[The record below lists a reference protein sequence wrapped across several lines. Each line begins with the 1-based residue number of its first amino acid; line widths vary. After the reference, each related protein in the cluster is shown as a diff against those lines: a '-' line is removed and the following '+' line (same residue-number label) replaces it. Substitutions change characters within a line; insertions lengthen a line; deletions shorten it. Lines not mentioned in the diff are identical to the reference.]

1 MSDLVRYDPLE
12 HGQLVGGL
20 KKYRGLTQKEAREAA
35 DDTAL
40 TRGFNNSMRSA
51 RMAWN
56 AFTGDDEELGQLKA
70 EDMDYRKI
78 QEGRKSQAR
87 RELGEAWDKG
97 EGVGG
102 GLSNVWGELKKDWR
116 EKGLDGVL
124 EDVGEMGGA
133 TLEQA
138 PNALVPLVTS
148 TAGRAVGAIGGAFAG
163 GLAGAGVGAIPGAVV
178 GGHVGGL
185 AGYALGNTLM
195 EYGEQLDRAAEA
207 AGVDPTDKDAMM
219 AFIDRGA
226 PGALKN
232 AAVKGAVVGAVD
244 MATMKLGGSILNMGK
259 KAAEKA
265 ALEKMGVA
273 AADKAVVAAAKGTP
287 EFAAL
292 AAKESA
298 KGGLGGAARHTAAYA
313 LEPAS
318 EFAGEYLGT
327 GLANGEWDEK
337 GAALEAFS
345 SLGHSAVEFVG
356 TKAYAAMTDPL
367 KLSAE
372 QKADALADAKG
383 NIEGNRKAGKL
394 TPEEAQA
401 LRAAVEAA
409 LDGGVEQGGAGFDTA
424 HHDQLYLTLQQFVDR
439 TKQKEAEQF
448 FSSPADSN
456 TPHTE
461 ELARE
466 MEKQP
471 DVSGIPSE
479 DEAEFLNTGV
489 MSDGLARQ
497 YADIAAKYR
506 AKPSEAMGI
515 NPDNGAISAA
525 AALAVD
531 SGAAVPSAVSDDV
544 EAPSVAD
551 DVLSERSADADRGGV
566 SSAYGNVRSGGAPRG
581 AASVA
586 SGGSA
591 AAASGGIARV
601 APLPAGQYFD
611 SLDTRGRKALAK
623 EAGFDIKGVADFG
636 QIAEPVRQKIEE
648 AYHARIEADYKA
660 ASEAKQGYLPPPV
673 RMADAV
679 PVPKKGFSVP
689 ADALNKESRRRFDA
703 LPEGVRRHAQTVA
716 DYTADGIMRQE
727 AGMADMRGHY
737 PEGLAESVRAVR
749 AYRAEHPESA
759 DVLDRLNR
767 AVYGYRR
774 NNGWNVPLLSR
785 EGERL
790 QGVRTA
796 LPDDGASE
804 AVVGGGRGLPRALP
818 MEDKGLAQDV
828 RQDVRQGLTQGG
840 RGLTPDKGADANAA
854 ALQVA
859 PEADVA
865 PGLSASE
872 NLAETDGGKG
882 APIAGKRPDT
892 VLPVLN
898 PQVTESAVKVSP
910 KKRMAD
916 AAADFTRRLAA
927 DRRKLEKAGVP
938 LGDGEYRFEHTNR
951 KHIDALA
958 GVLDRLGKGGMLKD
972 FADMA
977 GSSHSD
983 GLVFDGR
990 RYLKGKEAETLQA
1003 GGLLEAVPSKSG
1015 WDYRLTQE
1023 GRALAKVMARS
1034 RDAAADGKSAG
1045 KAQSARAKDAPVA
1058 AKNAADEK
1066 PSSDKAAESEAV
1078 VKTALDNPEEAQRKA
1093 RVLQGEPVYTV
1104 KERTA
1109 PRENKALR
1117 EWAVALFD
1125 KAGNKAVNPEIGE
1138 VALTAKSV
1146 KDSLAHGIS
1155 PEKASAFEA
1164 VPYVVEKG
1172 AVIVRT
1178 RHGRVSSYFISA
1190 PVEIEGKQD
1199 IVTVLVHH
1207 DVNKKRMYL
1216 HSVTTKENLLKTAL
1230 AGYDGDSTADA
1241 EASEPRGKLYSG
1253 DIASVLKKLLE
1264 YKTQGGKT
1272 EDTPSEG
1279 ARFSL
1284 DESPDSAFARAVDDV
1299 VGGKVSR
1306 GFVKM
1311 GTTPDVL
1318 KMLGLPDVKIRI
1330 SAKTIEKVMGEYLGI
1345 AKGAHSHIHNLTPE
1359 AVKQLPGQINNP
1371 VAVFKSSTV
1380 RGGYVVLTELTEAD
1394 KQTGKDKPVV
1404 AALHLKTDKG
1414 GIEVI
1419 DVASSYGRSDS
1430 QLSRAFNQDLLYLDK
1445 TKARN
1450 LNTERLQLP
1459 WDFTSDFELYE
1470 RNIKTDSDL
1479 VQYLKAEKQGK
1490 FDKKQ
1495 ENAKQH
1501 AESIKKRLAES
1512 IGGLAEQ
1519 VDVAAVSE
1527 TAPDKAQMLLS
1538 ERVEGWFDGRTGKI
1552 TLVAENLTPERAV
1565 WVAWHELGHRGF
1577 AAEGFAKYREELE
1590 RADGNS
1596 LIRRIADAVQEEREG
1611 TGDAAA
1617 SVRSAAVEEAVV
1629 ELYAAQRTGD
1639 WSGIEN
1645 RYGVKVG
1652 NGLKRGIAGVLAR
1665 IGAVLRRVLQR
1676 LTGKADGAMS
1686 DADVF
1691 AMLVDL
1697 HGNKAAKS
1705 KAVVKTA
1712 LDDAKEAERKA
1723 RVLQGEPVY
1732 TVKERQAPQGFK
1744 ALREWAAALFEKA
1757 GGKAVNPE
1765 AGEILLNERSVR
1777 DSIAHG
1783 MNPFK
1788 AEAFAAIP
1796 DVISQGVVIHEGVNP
1811 ENGTR
1816 YVYISAPVEIGGKDD
1831 VVTLLARN
1839 TGNGSQM
1846 YLHSVATKESILNAS
1861 DTETAEISRETGKVN
1876 SGYIASVLKKLLEY
1890 KTETG
1895 KGVSVGKKQQ
1905 KRQAESEAGSVPSEA
1920 QPKSGKDYFGL
1931 SLYESGQDYKGIS
1944 EAHYRKFVA
1953 ELSKLDG
1960 WRVNNRKY
1968 GRLEFR
1974 VDGEEVVF
1982 LRRLESLYSEH
1993 AVIGFSVY
2001 NSRLVEKKFD
2011 EIEFVFNPSEP
2022 PKETAERL
2030 NRFIRSIYPVSEASV
2045 QVESNP
2051 ESEADTHRTP
2061 ESVRAFSVTLPKL
2074 QQKRAVEHLTA
2085 DALLDGGAKYPQLN
2099 GRTTKAGQV
2108 EKTLSAGFVPYEE
2121 IREQTARMGKE
2132 RDKMFFKLHREAYG
2146 EDSSFD
2152 YDNSDDAELKAQT
2165 DEALREKH
2173 PPKTVYLMKH
2183 KQSGDALPITKTQFD
2198 YAVYLENMPSEGL
2211 RFSRSEQTKSAFEN
2225 RIDALFGGAKANLKG
2240 VRVLDKSDLLDMLGY
2255 GGMPVELN
2263 ESKVVLNRKNHPE
2276 MTAQQW
2282 KKVPEWLDNPV
2293 AVLKSKTHDKRLVFV
2308 PDELIDGAPV
2318 YLVVEPNSRGLD
2330 IHVLVNGYAK
2340 DGNPQQTFRDI
2351 WRDLANGN
2359 TEFVDS
2365 KKARELLGRSG
2376 LQLPRLPSLNT
2387 SRKKIL
2393 TEKNLQGYRKSEKT
2407 DTGQQHAE
2415 SIKKRLAESIGGL
2428 AEQVDVAAVS
2438 ETAPDKAQMLLSERV
2453 EGWFDGRTGK
2463 ITLVAE
2469 NLTPERAVWVAWHE
2483 LGHRGFA
2490 AEGFAKYREEL
2501 ERADGNSLIRRI
2513 ADAVQEERE
2522 GTGDAAASVRSAAV
2536 EEAVVELYA
2545 AQRTGDWSGIE
2556 NRYGV
2561 KVGNGLKRGI
2571 AGVLAR
2577 IGAVLRRVLQRLTGK
2592 ADGAMSDADVFAM
2605 LVDLH
2610 GNVEG
2615 AREAVSDGVKPSR
2628 SAMKDMDANIRR
2640 GRAAMNR
2647 ALVEKA
2653 DVRRAMY
2660 RNDIGWIDFVW
2671 GSTGRVL
2678 PNGKTKGAMGLAH
2691 VIESRMRKDGMS
2703 RDEVVGMLIGRVVD
2717 TIARGE
2723 VLRTVEGG
2731 KTKRLEVSLQGN
2743 IVQLVKSKGSNT
2755 WVLTAFDGYQTVE
2768 QARGA
2773 TRSALRNTDPILSR
2787 DGMGAS
2793 DTPNVRAKDESVN
2806 TADGTRFSRA
2816 EERSKSESLEKLRRA
2831 ETIRISGREIEAG
2844 DDLRQYRR
2852 RAMEYGKSLRGS
2864 YVNKDTGREISLG
2877 RAGITEVL
2885 HHDVSNPEHL
2895 QSIAAIPQII
2905 EKSIYIDTLPNE
2917 DKAKNPDIQEYEYYV
2932 AGLNIGGT
2940 DYTVKAAIAVATTG
2954 DKYYD
2959 HKLTRIEKGDLL
2971 EMTSRLSGAE
2981 ISNQSP
2987 LSDIDDKR
2995 LLQILQDKDAGKG
3008 GIADFDTE
3016 AVRFSR
3022 AANIGASISH
3032 ITGKRSDLRN
3042 ALKDRWDASK
3052 GIQLQFLGRRQ
3063 IEDIYGGDLDG
3074 LKEYGRLSEL
3084 FGADA
3089 NKAVTEADKVVKEW
3103 GRLKKENAKALADL
3117 MHDAT
3122 LAKVDADPLMRGD
3135 AQKRLDGI
3143 RTALDIA
3150 DGKIEKAKA
3159 VIASANARIARADA
3173 AYNKASEAAK
3183 KAQSALL
3190 AAEEEA
3196 GREIMADEAD
3206 MRLRRLF
3213 YADSEAK
3220 RALRH
3225 AEADVM
3231 AESRA
3236 KTDAVQMLKQAR
3248 ADVRRLEKDE
3258 VEAQKALEGLALL
3271 NRRFA
3276 KLPDAAQRVYR
3287 KARDDY
3293 RVHFGQ
3299 VRDAIAE
3306 RLARAGQ
3313 DAEIVRRLK
3322 ERFDNELGGVYFPL
3336 ARFGDYLVV
3345 VKDADGN
3352 NVNVSR
3358 AETLSEAEKLR
3369 DALKADFGAGF
3380 KVSPVMKSRDYI
3392 QSRDAVSGG
3401 FMKELGEAVG
3411 MLDLDPAQQAQL
3423 NDTLM
3428 QLYLNSLPDTS
3439 WAKHGIHRKGVPG
3452 FSDDARRAY
3461 AQNMGS
3467 GANYLAKLRYA
3478 DRMAEQLDVMQD
3490 FVDGRKYEEG
3500 FDQRQ
3505 LQRVA
3510 DEMRKRHEAVMN
3522 PNPSKLAQA
3531 LTGFGF
3537 LWMMGMSPASA
3548 IVNLS
3553 QTAMVAYPVMAAKW
3567 GYADAAR
3574 ELLRASKQIGL
3585 RVGEKFNTIEDS
3597 LNEDEK
3603 AAFQKA
3609 VDYGVIDLSQAHDL
3623 AGVANGDPGLA
3634 GSAWQKVM
3642 DKASWLFHHAEKFN
3656 RQVTFVA
3663 AYRLAK
3669 QAGADSEAAFEQAKK
3684 ATYDGHFDYAAQNRP
3699 RFMMGN
3705 VAKVVF
3711 LFKQYSQNILYALGR
3726 NAYLAFKGDKE
3737 ARKTLAGL
3745 LVSHAMASGILGL
3758 PFVSTLLAVASMLG
3772 SDDDDPWDAEAALRN
3787 MLADTFGDK
3796 AGEVMAK
3803 GFSRLTPLDVSG
3815 RLGLNQLIFPD
3826 IQDGLEGKKWAESLV
3841 VGSTGAVV
3849 GAGIGAADGVQKILD
3864 GRYMEGLES
3873 MLPVAIRNPLKAV
3886 RYATDGQV
3894 DKSGIMVKDDFNLF
3908 ELAGQAVGFRPSDL
3922 ALKQEGKS
3930 AVYRRDRALSAA
3942 RAKILSAMAKA
3953 VVEQDAAA
3961 LRELRGVVAQWNRK
3975 HPERAIKSENIMAGV
3990 RNRQRRVAGAKDGI
4004 YLPEG
4009 RSDARTDGGFAF
4021 GH

>member
-1 MSDLVRYDPLE
+1 MRAEREDE
-12 HGQLVGGL
+12 
-20 KKYRGLTQKEAREAA
+20 GLTQ
-35 DDTAL
+35 
-40 TRGFNNSMRSA
+40 
-51 RMAWN
+51 
-56 AFTGDDEELGQLKA
+56 
-70 EDMDYRKI
+70 
-78 QEGRKSQAR
+78 
-87 RELGEAWDKG
+87 
-97 EGVGG
+97 
-102 GLSNVWGELKKDWR
+102 
-116 EKGLDGVL
+116 
-124 EDVGEMGGA
+124 
-133 TLEQA
+133 
-138 PNALVPLVTS
+138 
-148 TAGRAVGAIGGAFAG
+148 
-163 GLAGAGVGAIPGAVV
+163 
-178 GGHVGGL
+178 
-185 AGYALGNTLM
+185 
-195 EYGEQLDRAAEA
+195 
-207 AGVDPTDKDAMM
+207 
-219 AFIDRGA
+219 
-226 PGALKN
+226 
-232 AAVKGAVVGAVD
+232 
-244 MATMKLGGSILNMGK
+244 
-259 KAAEKA
+259 
-265 ALEKMGVA
+265 
-273 AADKAVVAAAKGTP
+273 
-287 EFAAL
+287 
-292 AAKESA
+292 
-298 KGGLGGAARHTAAYA
+298 
-313 LEPAS
+313 
-318 EFAGEYLGT
+318 
-327 GLANGEWDEK
+327 
-337 GAALEAFS
+337 
-345 SLGHSAVEFVG
+345 
-356 TKAYAAMTDPL
+356 
-367 KLSAE
+367 
-372 QKADALADAKG
+372 
-383 NIEGNRKAGKL
+383 
-394 TPEEAQA
+394 
-401 LRAAVEAA
+401 
-409 LDGGVEQGGAGFDTA
+409 
-424 HHDQLYLTLQQFVDR
+424 
-439 TKQKEAEQF
+439 
-448 FSSPADSN
+448 
-456 TPHTE
+456 
-461 ELARE
+461 
-466 MEKQP
+466 
-471 DVSGIPSE
+471 
-479 DEAEFLNTGV
+479 
-489 MSDGLARQ
+489 
-497 YADIAAKYR
+497 
-506 AKPSEAMGI
+506 
-515 NPDNGAISAA
+515 
-525 AALAVD
+525 
-531 SGAAVPSAVSDDV
+531 
-544 EAPSVAD
+544 
-551 DVLSERSADADRGGV
+551 
-566 SSAYGNVRSGGAPRG
+566 GAPR
-581 AASVA
+581 
-586 SGGSA
+586 
-591 AAASGGIARV
+591 
-601 APLPAGQYFD
+601 
-611 SLDTRGRKALAK
+611 
-623 EAGFDIKGVADFG
+623 
-636 QIAEPVRQKIEE
+636 
-648 AYHARIEADYKA
+648 
-660 ASEAKQGYLPPPV
+660 
-673 RMADAV
+673 
-679 PVPKKGFSVP
+679 
-689 ADALNKESRRRFDA
+689 
-703 LPEGVRRHAQTVA
+703 
-716 DYTADGIMRQE
+716 
-727 AGMADMRGHY
+727 DMRGHY
-737 PEGLAESVRAVR
+737 PAGLAESVRAVR

-804 AVVGGGRGLPRALP
+804 AVVGGGRGL
-818 MEDKGLAQDV
+818 
-828 RQDVRQGLTQGG
+828 
-840 RGLTPDKGADANAA
+840 TPDTGTDANAA
-854 ALQVA
+854 ALQGAPSSAVA
-859 PEADVA
+859 GNAPTHQQNLQVRSRAEGAA
-865 PGLSASE
+865 PGLAASE
-872 NLAETDGGKG
+872 NLAETDGGKR
-882 APIAGKRPDT
+882 APVAGKRPDT

-898 PQVTESAVKVSP
+898 PEKAAGNIRRGRAAMNRALLEKADVRRAMYRNDIGWIDFVWGSTGRVLPNGKTKGAMGLAHVIESRMRKDGMSRDEVAGMLIGRVVDTIAKGGTGKIYRSGNSESMFVEYNGNRATLVKNKGSNGWLMNAFELHQNDDAGKSNDSSASTHKQATRHPLNVGASDTPNVRAKDESVNTADGTRFGRAAGKVSP

-938 LGDGEYRFEHTNR
+938 LGNGEYRFEHTNR

-958 GVLDRLGKGGMLKD
+958 GVLDRLGKGGMLEE

-990 RYLKGKEAETLQA
+990 RYLKGREAETLQA

-1023 GRALAKVMARS
+1023 GRALTKVMARS
-1034 RDAAADGKSAG
+1034 RDAAADGKPAG
-1045 KAQSARAKDAPVA
+1045 KVQSARAKDTPVA
-1058 AKNAADEK
+1058 GKAAVAKNAANEK
-1066 PSSDKAAESEAV
+1066 PSSDKAAEPETL
-1078 VKTALDNPEEAQRKA
+1078 VKTALDNPEEAERKA

-1264 YKTQGGKT
+1264 YKT
-1272 EDTPSEG
+1272 
-1279 ARFSL
+1279 
-1284 DESPDSAFARAVDDV
+1284 
-1299 VGGKVSR
+1299 
-1306 GFVKM
+1306 
-1311 GTTPDVL
+1311 
-1318 KMLGLPDVKIRI
+1318 
-1330 SAKTIEKVMGEYLGI
+1330 
-1345 AKGAHSHIHNLTPE
+1345 
-1359 AVKQLPGQINNP
+1359 
-1371 VAVFKSSTV
+1371 
-1380 RGGYVVLTELTEAD
+1380 
-1394 KQTGKDKPVV
+1394 
-1404 AALHLKTDKG
+1404 
-1414 GIEVI
+1414 
-1419 DVASSYGRSDS
+1419 
-1430 QLSRAFNQDLLYLDK
+1430 
-1445 TKARN
+1445 
-1450 LNTERLQLP
+1450 
-1459 WDFTSDFELYE
+1459 
-1470 RNIKTDSDL
+1470 
-1479 VQYLKAEKQGK
+1479 
-1490 FDKKQ
+1490 
-1495 ENAKQH
+1495 
-1501 AESIKKRLAES
+1501 
-1512 IGGLAEQ
+1512 
-1519 VDVAAVSE
+1519 
-1527 TAPDKAQMLLS
+1527 
-1538 ERVEGWFDGRTGKI
+1538 
-1552 TLVAENLTPERAV
+1552 
-1565 WVAWHELGHRGF
+1565 
-1577 AAEGFAKYREELE
+1577 
-1590 RADGNS
+1590 
-1596 LIRRIADAVQEEREG
+1596 
-1611 TGDAAA
+1611 
-1617 SVRSAAVEEAVV
+1617 
-1629 ELYAAQRTGD
+1629 
-1639 WSGIEN
+1639 
-1645 RYGVKVG
+1645 
-1652 NGLKRGIAGVLAR
+1652 
-1665 IGAVLRRVLQR
+1665 
-1676 LTGKADGAMS
+1676 
-1686 DADVF
+1686 
-1691 AMLVDL
+1691 
-1697 HGNKAAKS
+1697 
-1705 KAVVKTA
+1705 
-1712 LDDAKEAERKA
+1712 
-1723 RVLQGEPVY
+1723 
-1732 TVKERQAPQGFK
+1732 
-1744 ALREWAAALFEKA
+1744 
-1757 GGKAVNPE
+1757 
-1765 AGEILLNERSVR
+1765 
-1777 DSIAHG
+1777 
-1783 MNPFK
+1783 
-1788 AEAFAAIP
+1788 
-1796 DVISQGVVIHEGVNP
+1796 
-1811 ENGTR
+1811 
-1816 YVYISAPVEIGGKDD
+1816 
-1831 VVTLLARN
+1831 
-1839 TGNGSQM
+1839 
-1846 YLHSVATKESILNAS
+1846 
-1861 DTETAEISRETGKVN
+1861 
-1876 SGYIASVLKKLLEY
+1876 
-1890 KTETG
+1890 ETG
-1895 KGVSVGKKQQ
+1895 KGVSVGQKQQ

-2211 RFSRSEQTKSAFEN
+2211 RFS
-2225 RIDALFGGAKANLKG
+2225 
-2240 VRVLDKSDLLDMLGY
+2240 
-2255 GGMPVELN
+2255 LN
-2263 ESKVVLNRKNHPE
+2263 ESPDSAFARAVDDVTGGKVPAGFISLGTTPDVWKLVGLPDGKVRISGGVIDKAMNGKHAVTAEALKDLPRHLNSPIAVFKSSASSSNPDGYVVLTELVEREKGKDKPIIAALNLGRAKNG
-2276 MTAQQW
+2276 
-2282 KKVPEWLDNPV
+2282 L
-2293 AVLKSKTHDKRLVFV
+2293 
-2308 PDELIDGAPV
+2308 EL
-2318 YLVVEPNSRGLD
+2318 LD
-2330 IHVLVNGYAK
+2330 ISSVYGRNNGQLTRAFNQDLLYLDKAKGRHFLTTRPLQLHWDITSDADLVGRNIK
-2340 DGNPQQTFRDI
+2340 TDS
-2351 WRDLANGN
+2351 DLAQYSSAKKQVS
-2359 TEFVDS
+2359 VD
-2365 KKARELLGRSG
+2365 KAQRMAR
-2376 LQLPRLPSLNT
+2376 
-2387 SRKKIL
+2387 
-2393 TEKNLQGYRKSEKT
+2393 
-2407 DTGQQHAE
+2407 QHAE
-2415 SIKKRLAESIGGL
+2415 SIKKRLAESIGGP

-2490 AEGFAKYREEL
+2490 ADGFAKYRAEL

-2522 GTGDAAASVRSAAV
+2522 GTGDASASVRSVAV
-2536 EEAVVELYA
+2536 EEAIVELYA

-2561 KVGNGLKRGI
+2561 KAGNGLKRGI

-2605 LVDLH
+2605 LADLH
-2610 GNVEG
+2610 GNAEG
-2615 AREAVSDGVKPSR
+2615 ARDAVSDG
-2628 SAMKDMDANIRR
+2628 NH
-2640 GRAAMNR
+2640 
-2647 ALVEKA
+2647 
-2653 DVRRAMY
+2653 RAMM
-2660 RNDIGWIDFVW
+2660 F
-2671 GSTGRVL
+2671 
-2678 PNGKTKGAMGLAH
+2678 A
-2691 VIESRMRKDGMS
+2691 
-2703 RDEVVGMLIGRVVD
+2703 
-2717 TIARGE
+2717 
-2723 VLRTVEGG
+2723 
-2731 KTKRLEVSLQGN
+2731 
-2743 IVQLVKSKGSNT
+2743 
-2755 WVLTAFDGYQTVE
+2755 
-2768 QARGA
+2768 
-2773 TRSALRNTDPILSR
+2773 
-2787 DGMGAS
+2787 
-2793 DTPNVRAKDESVN
+2793 
-2806 TADGTRFSRA
+2806 RA
-2816 EERSKSESLEKLRRA
+2816 EDGAAERSKSESLEKLRRA

-2987 LSDIDDKR
+2987 LSGIDDKR

-3022 AANIGASISH
+3022 AANIGAAIGH
-3032 ITGKRSDLRN
+3032 ITGKKSDLRN

-3063 IEDIYGGDLDG
+3063 IEDIYGGSLDG

-3089 NKAVTEADKVVKEW
+3089 NKAVTEADKVVREW
-3103 GRLKKENAKALADL
+3103 GRLKKEDAKALADL

-3122 LAKVDADPLMRGD
+3122 LAKADADPLMRKD

-3150 DGKIEKAKA
+3150 DGKIGKARA
-3159 VIASANARIARADA
+3159 VIASADARIARADA
-3173 AYNKASEAAK
+3173 VYNKASEAAK

-3190 AAEEEA
+3190 AAEETA
-3196 GREIMADEAD
+3196 GREILADEAD

-3225 AEADVM
+3225 AQTDVM

-3276 KLPDAAQRVYR
+3276 KLPDAAQKVYR

-3293 RVHFGQ
+3293 RAHFGQ
-3299 VRDAIAE
+3299 VRDALAE
-3306 RLARAGQ
+3306 RLARSGQ

-3352 NVNVSR
+3352 SVNVSR

-3423 NDTLM
+3423 NDTLT

-3490 FVDGRKYEEG
+3490 FVDGRKYVEG
-3500 FDQRQ
+3500 FNQRQ

-3567 GYADAAR
+3567 GYADAAW

-3585 RVGEKFNTIEDS
+3585 KVGEKFNTIEDS

-3669 QAGADSEAAFEQAKK
+3669 RAGADSDTAFEQAKK

-3772 SDDDDPWDAEAALRN
+3772 SDDDDPWIP
-3787 MLADTFGDK
+3787 
-3796 AGEVMAK
+3796 
-3803 GFSRLTPLDVSG
+3803 S
-3815 RLGLNQLIFPD
+3815 
-3826 IQDGLEGKKWAESLV
+3826 
-3841 VGSTGAVV
+3841 
-3849 GAGIGAADGVQKILD
+3849 
-3864 GRYMEGLES
+3864 
-3873 MLPVAIRNPLKAV
+3873 
-3886 RYATDGQV
+3886 ATCCTASPCPAS
-3894 DKSGIMVKDDFNLF
+3894 KPI
-3908 ELAGQAVGFRPSDL
+3908 
-3922 ALKQEGKS
+3922 
-3930 AVYRRDRALSAA
+3930 
-3942 RAKILSAMAKA
+3942 
-3953 VVEQDAAA
+3953 
-3961 LRELRGVVAQWNRK
+3961 
-3975 HPERAIKSENIMAGV
+3975 
-3990 RNRQRRVAGAKDGI
+3990 
-4004 YLPEG
+4004 
-4009 RSDARTDGGFAF
+4009 
-4021 GH
+4021 

>member
-20 KKYRGLTQKEAREAA
+20 KKYRGFTQKDAWAAA

-40 TRGFNNSMRSA
+40 TRGFKNSMRSA

-56 AFTGDDEELGQLKA
+56 DLTGDKEELGQLKA

-87 RELGEAWDKG
+87 RELGEAWEKG

-102 GLSNVWGELKKDWR
+102 GLSNVWEELKKDWR

-138 PNALVPLVTS
+138 PNALVPLATTTVGGILGTL
-148 TAGRAVGAIGGAFAG
+148 AGGNTAVGAY
-163 GLAGAGVGAIPGAVV
+163 AGAT
-178 GGHVGGL
+178 
-185 AGYALGNTLM
+185 LGNTLM

-265 ALEKMGVA
+265 ALKKMGVA
-273 AADKAVVAAAKGTP
+273 AADKAAVAAAKGTP

-292 AAKESA
+292 AKESA
-298 KGGLGGAARHTAAYA
+298 KGGLGGAARHAAAFA

-356 TKAYAAMTDPL
+356 TKAYAAISDPL
-367 KLSAE
+367 RLSAE

-401 LRAAVEAA
+401 LGAAVEAA

-448 FSSPADSN
+448 FNSPADGN
-456 TPHTE
+456 TPHAE

-497 YADIAAKYR
+497 YADMAAKYR

-515 NPDNGAISAA
+515 DPDDGAISAA

-531 SGAAVPSAVSDDV
+531 SGAAVPSVPSDDV
-544 EAPSVAD
+544 ETPTVAD
-551 DVLSERSADADRGGV
+551 DVLSGRSADADRGGV
-566 SSAYGNVRSGGAPRG
+566 SSAYGNVRSGGA
-581 AASVA
+581 ASVA
-586 SGGSA
+586 SGGAGRSA

-611 SLDTRGRKALAK
+611 GLDTRGRKALAK

-648 AYHARIEADYKA
+648 AYHARIEADYQA

-703 LPEGVRRHAQTVA
+703 LPETVRRHAQTVA

-737 PEGLAESVRAVR
+737 PAGLAESVRVVR

-774 NNGWNVPLLSR
+774 NNGWRVPLLSR

-818 MEDKGLAQDV
+818 TEDKGLA
-828 RQDVRQGLTQGG
+828 QDVRQGLTQGG
-840 RGLTPDKGADANAA
+840 RGLTPDTGADANAA
-854 ALQVA
+854 ALQGLPEPAAVA
-859 PEADVA
+859 SGNAPTHRQNLQVRAHAEGAA

-872 NLAETDGGKG
+872 NLAETDGGKR
-882 APIAGKRPDT
+882 APVAGKRPDT

-898 PQVTESAVKVSP
+898 PQVAESAVKVSP

-958 GVLDRLGKGGMLKD
+958 GVLDRLGKGGMLEE

-983 GLVFDGR
+983 GLVFDSR

-1034 RDAAADGKSAG
+1034 RDAAASAGKSAG
-1045 KAQSARAKDAPVA
+1045 KAQSARAKDTPVA
-1058 AKNAADEK
+1058 GKVAVAKNAANEK
-1066 PSSDKAAESEAV
+1066 PSSDKAAKPETL
-1078 VKTALDNPEEAQRKA
+1078 VKTALDNPQEARRKA

-1104 KERTA
+1104 KERQA
-1109 PRENKALR
+1109 PQGFKALR
-1117 EWAVALFD
+1117 EWAAALFE
-1125 KAGNKAVNPEIGE
+1125 KAGGKAVNPEAGE
-1138 VALTAKSV
+1138 ILLNERSV
-1146 KDSLAHGIS
+1146 RDSIAHGMNPFKAEAFAAIPDVIS
-1155 PEKASAFEA
+1155 QGVVIHEDVNPENGTR
-1164 VPYVVEKG
+1164 YV
-1172 AVIVRT
+1172 
-1178 RHGRVSSYFISA
+1178 YISA
-1190 PVEIEGKQD
+1190 PVEIEGKD
-1199 IVTVLVHH
+1199 DVVTLLAR
-1207 DVNKKRMYL
+1207 NTGNGSQMYL
-1216 HSVTTKENLLKTAL
+1216 HSVATKESILNASDTETAEISRETGKVNS
-1230 AGYDGDSTADA
+1230 GY
-1241 EASEPRGKLYSG
+1241 
-1253 DIASVLKKLLE
+1253 IASVLKKLLK

-1279 ARFSL
+1279 LRFSIRFSL

-1299 VGGKVSR
+1299 TGGKVPA
-1306 GFVKM
+1306 GFISL
-1311 GTTPDVL
+1311 GTTPDVWKL
-1318 KMLGLPDVKIRI
+1318 VGLPDGKVRI
-1330 SAKTIEKVMGEYLGI
+1330 SGGVIDKAMNGKHAVT
-1345 AKGAHSHIHNLTPE
+1345 AE
-1359 AVKQLPGQINNP
+1359 ALKDLPRHLNSPI
-1371 VAVFKSSTV
+1371 AVFKSSASSSNPD
-1380 RGGYVVLTELTEAD
+1380 GYVVLTELVERE
-1394 KQTGKDKPVV
+1394 KGKDKPII
-1404 AALHLKTDKG
+1404 AALNLGRAKNGLELLD
-1414 GIEVI
+1414 I
-1419 DVASSYGRSDS
+1419 SSVYGRNNG
-1430 QLSRAFNQDLLYLDK
+1430 QLTRAFNQDLLYLDK
-1445 TKARN
+1445 AKGRHFLTTRP
-1450 LNTERLQLP
+1450 LQLH
-1459 WDFTSDFELYE
+1459 WDITSDADLVG

-1479 VQYLKAEKQGK
+1479 AQYSSA
-1490 FDKKQ
+1490 KKQ
-1495 ENAKQH
+1495 VSVDKAQRMARQH

-1512 IGGLAEQ
+1512 IGRLAEQ

-1577 AAEGFAKYREELE
+1577 AADGFAKYRAELE

-1676 LTGKADGAMS
+1676 LAGKADGAMS

-1691 AMLVDL
+1691 AMLADL
-1697 HGNKAAKS
+1697 HGNA
-1705 KAVVKTA
+1705 
-1712 LDDAKEAERKA
+1712 
-1723 RVLQGEPVY
+1723 
-1732 TVKERQAPQGFK
+1732 
-1744 ALREWAAALFEKA
+1744 
-1757 GGKAVNPE
+1757 
-1765 AGEILLNERSVR
+1765 
-1777 DSIAHG
+1777 
-1783 MNPFK
+1783 
-1788 AEAFAAIP
+1788 
-1796 DVISQGVVIHEGVNP
+1796 
-1811 ENGTR
+1811 
-1816 YVYISAPVEIGGKDD
+1816 
-1831 VVTLLARN
+1831 
-1839 TGNGSQM
+1839 
-1846 YLHSVATKESILNAS
+1846 
-1861 DTETAEISRETGKVN
+1861 
-1876 SGYIASVLKKLLEY
+1876 
-1890 KTETG
+1890 
-1895 KGVSVGKKQQ
+1895 
-1905 KRQAESEAGSVPSEA
+1905 
-1920 QPKSGKDYFGL
+1920 
-1931 SLYESGQDYKGIS
+1931 
-1944 EAHYRKFVA
+1944 
-1953 ELSKLDG
+1953 
-1960 WRVNNRKY
+1960 
-1968 GRLEFR
+1968 
-1974 VDGEEVVF
+1974 
-1982 LRRLESLYSEH
+1982 
-1993 AVIGFSVY
+1993 
-2001 NSRLVEKKFD
+2001 
-2011 EIEFVFNPSEP
+2011 
-2022 PKETAERL
+2022 
-2030 NRFIRSIYPVSEASV
+2030 
-2045 QVESNP
+2045 
-2051 ESEADTHRTP
+2051 
-2061 ESVRAFSVTLPKL
+2061 
-2074 QQKRAVEHLTA
+2074 
-2085 DALLDGGAKYPQLN
+2085 
-2099 GRTTKAGQV
+2099 
-2108 EKTLSAGFVPYEE
+2108 
-2121 IREQTARMGKE
+2121 
-2132 RDKMFFKLHREAYG
+2132 
-2146 EDSSFD
+2146 
-2152 YDNSDDAELKAQT
+2152 
-2165 DEALREKH
+2165 
-2173 PPKTVYLMKH
+2173 
-2183 KQSGDALPITKTQFD
+2183 
-2198 YAVYLENMPSEGL
+2198 
-2211 RFSRSEQTKSAFEN
+2211 
-2225 RIDALFGGAKANLKG
+2225 
-2240 VRVLDKSDLLDMLGY
+2240 
-2255 GGMPVELN
+2255 
-2263 ESKVVLNRKNHPE
+2263 
-2276 MTAQQW
+2276 
-2282 KKVPEWLDNPV
+2282 
-2293 AVLKSKTHDKRLVFV
+2293 
-2308 PDELIDGAPV
+2308 
-2318 YLVVEPNSRGLD
+2318 
-2330 IHVLVNGYAK
+2330 
-2340 DGNPQQTFRDI
+2340 
-2351 WRDLANGN
+2351 
-2359 TEFVDS
+2359 
-2365 KKARELLGRSG
+2365 
-2376 LQLPRLPSLNT
+2376 
-2387 SRKKIL
+2387 
-2393 TEKNLQGYRKSEKT
+2393 
-2407 DTGQQHAE
+2407 
-2415 SIKKRLAESIGGL
+2415 
-2428 AEQVDVAAVS
+2428 
-2438 ETAPDKAQMLLSERV
+2438 
-2453 EGWFDGRTGK
+2453 
-2463 ITLVAE
+2463 
-2469 NLTPERAVWVAWHE
+2469 
-2483 LGHRGFA
+2483 
-2490 AEGFAKYREEL
+2490 
-2501 ERADGNSLIRRI
+2501 
-2513 ADAVQEERE
+2513 
-2522 GTGDAAASVRSAAV
+2522 
-2536 EEAVVELYA
+2536 EEA
-2545 AQRTGDWSGIE
+2545 RD
-2556 NRYGV
+2556 
-2561 KVGNGLKRGI
+2561 
-2571 AGVLAR
+2571 
-2577 IGAVLRRVLQRLTGK
+2577 
-2592 ADGAMSDADVFAM
+2592 
-2605 LVDLH
+2605 
-2610 GNVEG
+2610 
-2615 AREAVSDGVKPSR
+2615 AVSDGVLFSIY
-2628 SAMKDMDANIRR
+2628 SDDADKVA
-2640 GRAAMNR
+2640 RAADI
-2647 ALVEKA
+2647 LTGSPVA
-2653 DVRRAMY
+2653 DIESGLIKR
-2660 RNDIGWIDFVW
+2660 DE
-2671 GSTGRVL
+2671 
-2678 PNGKTKGAMGLAH
+2678 NGKVIANAREFIRKWLA
-2691 VIESRMRKDGMS
+2691 ENRPDGIF
-2703 RDEVVGMLIGRVVD
+2703 RHPEV
-2717 TIARGE
+2717 GE
-2723 VLRTVEGG
+2723 VMLTVRGV
-2731 KTKRLEVSLQGN
+2731 KNSLSHFSADIHVDALPAVPYVLENSAVLEY
-2743 IVQLVKSKGSNT
+2743 SKDKNGDN
-2755 WVLTAFDGYQTVE
+2755 VE
-2768 QARGA
+2768 
-2773 TRSALRNTDPILSR
+2773 NVIL
-2787 DGMGAS
+2787 
-2793 DTPNVRAKDESVN
+2793 
-2806 TADGTRFSRA
+2806 
-2816 EERSKSESLEKLRRA
+2816 
-2831 ETIRISGREIEAG
+2831 
-2844 DDLRQYRR
+2844 
-2852 RAMEYGKSLRGS
+2852 
-2864 YVNKDTGREISLG
+2864 
-2877 RAGITEVL
+2877 
-2885 HHDVSNPEHL
+2885 
-2895 QSIAAIPQII
+2895 AAP
-2905 EKSIYIDTLPNE
+2905 
-2917 DKAKNPDIQEYEYYV
+2917 A
-2932 AGLNIGGT
+2932 NIGGKRHYVVVRLRKDLKSGQKPQFYVVAAQLET
-2940 DYTVKAAIAVATTG
+2940 DAQRETALAVETRSSHDGHIAG
-2954 DKYYD
+2954 GK
-2959 HKLTRIEKGDLL
+2959 
-2971 EMTSRLSGAE
+2971 
-2981 ISNQSP
+2981 N
-2987 LSDIDDKR
+2987 R
-2995 LLQILQDKDAGKG
+2995 LLNILHSALISVNQIKSAAGNTGTVDA

-3022 AANIGASISH
+3022 AANIGAAIGH
-3032 ITGKRSDLRN
+3032 ITGKKSDLRN

-3063 IEDIYGGDLDG
+3063 IEDIYGGSLDG

-3089 NKAVTEADKVVKEW
+3089 NKAVTEADKVVREW
-3103 GRLKKENAKALADL
+3103 GRLKKADAKALADL

-3150 DGKIEKAKA
+3150 DGKIVKAKA
-3159 VIASANARIARADA
+3159 VIASADARIARADA
-3173 AYNKASEAAK
+3173 AYDKASEAAK

-3190 AAEEEA
+3190 AAEEKA
-3196 GREIMADEAD
+3196 GREILADEAD

-3258 VEAQKALEGLALL
+3258 VGAQKALEGLALL

-3293 RVHFGQ
+3293 RAHFGQ
-3299 VRDAIAE
+3299 VRDALAE

-3313 DAEIVRRLK
+3313 DAETVRRLK

-3352 NVNVSR
+3352 SVNVSR

-3411 MLDLDPAQQAQL
+3411 MLDLDPAQQAEL
-3423 NDTLM
+3423 NDTLT

-3490 FVDGRKYEEG
+3490 FVDGRKYVEG
-3500 FDQRQ
+3500 FNQRQ

-3585 RVGEKFNTIEDS
+3585 KVGEKFNTIEDS

-3669 QAGADSEAAFEQAKK
+3669 RAGADSEAAFEQAKK

-3758 PFVSTLLAVASMLG
+3758 PFVSTLLALASMLG

-3826 IQDGLEGKKWAESLV
+3826 IQDGLAGKKWAESLV

-3894 DKSGIMVKDDFNLF
+3894 DKSGITVKDDFNLF
-3908 ELAGQAVGFRPSDL
+3908 ELAGQAAGFRSSDL

-4004 YLPEG
+4004 YLSDKH
-4009 RSDARTDGGFAF
+4009 SDARTDGGFAF

>member
-1 MSDLVRYDPLE
+1 M
-12 HGQLVGGL
+12 
-20 KKYRGLTQKEAREAA
+20 
-35 DDTAL
+35 
-40 TRGFNNSMRSA
+40 
-51 RMAWN
+51 
-56 AFTGDDEELGQLKA
+56 
-70 EDMDYRKI
+70 
-78 QEGRKSQAR
+78 
-87 RELGEAWDKG
+87 
-97 EGVGG
+97 
-102 GLSNVWGELKKDWR
+102 
-116 EKGLDGVL
+116 
-124 EDVGEMGGA
+124 
-133 TLEQA
+133 
-138 PNALVPLVTS
+138 
-148 TAGRAVGAIGGAFAG
+148 
-163 GLAGAGVGAIPGAVV
+163 
-178 GGHVGGL
+178 
-185 AGYALGNTLM
+185 
-195 EYGEQLDRAAEA
+195 
-207 AGVDPTDKDAMM
+207 
-219 AFIDRGA
+219 
-226 PGALKN
+226 
-232 AAVKGAVVGAVD
+232 
-244 MATMKLGGSILNMGK
+244 
-259 KAAEKA
+259 
-265 ALEKMGVA
+265 
-273 AADKAVVAAAKGTP
+273 
-287 EFAAL
+287 
-292 AAKESA
+292 
-298 KGGLGGAARHTAAYA
+298 
-313 LEPAS
+313 
-318 EFAGEYLGT
+318 
-327 GLANGEWDEK
+327 
-337 GAALEAFS
+337 
-345 SLGHSAVEFVG
+345 
-356 TKAYAAMTDPL
+356 
-367 KLSAE
+367 
-372 QKADALADAKG
+372 
-383 NIEGNRKAGKL
+383 
-394 TPEEAQA
+394 
-401 LRAAVEAA
+401 
-409 LDGGVEQGGAGFDTA
+409 
-424 HHDQLYLTLQQFVDR
+424 
-439 TKQKEAEQF
+439 
-448 FSSPADSN
+448 
-456 TPHTE
+456 
-461 ELARE
+461 
-466 MEKQP
+466 
-471 DVSGIPSE
+471 
-479 DEAEFLNTGV
+479 
-489 MSDGLARQ
+489 
-497 YADIAAKYR
+497 
-506 AKPSEAMGI
+506 
-515 NPDNGAISAA
+515 
-525 AALAVD
+525 
-531 SGAAVPSAVSDDV
+531 
-544 EAPSVAD
+544 
-551 DVLSERSADADRGGV
+551 
-566 SSAYGNVRSGGAPRG
+566 
-581 AASVA
+581 
-586 SGGSA
+586 
-591 AAASGGIARV
+591 
-601 APLPAGQYFD
+601 
-611 SLDTRGRKALAK
+611 
-623 EAGFDIKGVADFG
+623 
-636 QIAEPVRQKIEE
+636 
-648 AYHARIEADYKA
+648 
-660 ASEAKQGYLPPPV
+660 
-673 RMADAV
+673 
-679 PVPKKGFSVP
+679 
-689 ADALNKESRRRFDA
+689 
-703 LPEGVRRHAQTVA
+703 
-716 DYTADGIMRQE
+716 
-727 AGMADMRGHY
+727 
-737 PEGLAESVRAVR
+737 
-749 AYRAEHPESA
+749 
-759 DVLDRLNR
+759 
-767 AVYGYRR
+767 
-774 NNGWNVPLLSR
+774 
-785 EGERL
+785 
-790 QGVRTA
+790 
-796 LPDDGASE
+796 
-804 AVVGGGRGLPRALP
+804 
-818 MEDKGLAQDV
+818 

-840 RGLTPDKGADANAA
+840 RGLTPDTGADANAA
-854 ALQVA
+854 ALQGLPEPAAVA
-859 PEADVA
+859 SGNAPTHRQNLQVRAHAEGAA

-872 NLAETDGGKG
+872 NLAETDGGKR
-882 APIAGKRPDT
+882 APVAGKRPDT

-898 PQVTESAVKVSP
+898 PQVAESAVKVSP

-958 GVLDRLGKGGMLKD
+958 GVLDRLGKGGMLEE

-983 GLVFDGR
+983 GLVFDSR

-1034 RDAAADGKSAG
+1034 RDAAASAGKSAG
-1045 KAQSARAKDAPVA
+1045 KAQSARAKDTPVA
-1058 AKNAADEK
+1058 GKAAVAKNAANEK
-1066 PSSDKAAESEAV
+1066 PSSDKAAKPETL
-1078 VKTALDNPEEAQRKA
+1078 VKTALDNPQEARRKA

-1264 YKTQGGKT
+1264 YKT
-1272 EDTPSEG
+1272 
-1279 ARFSL
+1279 
-1284 DESPDSAFARAVDDV
+1284 
-1299 VGGKVSR
+1299 
-1306 GFVKM
+1306 
-1311 GTTPDVL
+1311 
-1318 KMLGLPDVKIRI
+1318 
-1330 SAKTIEKVMGEYLGI
+1330 
-1345 AKGAHSHIHNLTPE
+1345 
-1359 AVKQLPGQINNP
+1359 
-1371 VAVFKSSTV
+1371 
-1380 RGGYVVLTELTEAD
+1380 
-1394 KQTGKDKPVV
+1394 
-1404 AALHLKTDKG
+1404 
-1414 GIEVI
+1414 
-1419 DVASSYGRSDS
+1419 
-1430 QLSRAFNQDLLYLDK
+1430 
-1445 TKARN
+1445 
-1450 LNTERLQLP
+1450 
-1459 WDFTSDFELYE
+1459 
-1470 RNIKTDSDL
+1470 
-1479 VQYLKAEKQGK
+1479 
-1490 FDKKQ
+1490 
-1495 ENAKQH
+1495 
-1501 AESIKKRLAES
+1501 
-1512 IGGLAEQ
+1512 
-1519 VDVAAVSE
+1519 
-1527 TAPDKAQMLLS
+1527 
-1538 ERVEGWFDGRTGKI
+1538 
-1552 TLVAENLTPERAV
+1552 
-1565 WVAWHELGHRGF
+1565 
-1577 AAEGFAKYREELE
+1577 
-1590 RADGNS
+1590 
-1596 LIRRIADAVQEEREG
+1596 
-1611 TGDAAA
+1611 
-1617 SVRSAAVEEAVV
+1617 
-1629 ELYAAQRTGD
+1629 
-1639 WSGIEN
+1639 
-1645 RYGVKVG
+1645 
-1652 NGLKRGIAGVLAR
+1652 
-1665 IGAVLRRVLQR
+1665 
-1676 LTGKADGAMS
+1676 
-1686 DADVF
+1686 
-1691 AMLVDL
+1691 
-1697 HGNKAAKS
+1697 
-1705 KAVVKTA
+1705 
-1712 LDDAKEAERKA
+1712 
-1723 RVLQGEPVY
+1723 
-1732 TVKERQAPQGFK
+1732 
-1744 ALREWAAALFEKA
+1744 
-1757 GGKAVNPE
+1757 
-1765 AGEILLNERSVR
+1765 
-1777 DSIAHG
+1777 
-1783 MNPFK
+1783 
-1788 AEAFAAIP
+1788 
-1796 DVISQGVVIHEGVNP
+1796 
-1811 ENGTR
+1811 
-1816 YVYISAPVEIGGKDD
+1816 
-1831 VVTLLARN
+1831 
-1839 TGNGSQM
+1839 
-1846 YLHSVATKESILNAS
+1846 
-1861 DTETAEISRETGKVN
+1861 
-1876 SGYIASVLKKLLEY
+1876 
-1890 KTETG
+1890 ETG

-1968 GRLEFR
+1968 GKLEFR

-2030 NRFIRSIYPVSEASV
+2030 NRFIRSIYPVSESSV

-2146 EDSSFD
+2146 ENSSFD
-2152 YDNSDDAELKAQT
+2152 YDNSDDAKLKAQT

-2407 DTGQQHAE
+2407 DTGQQHAK

-2490 AEGFAKYREEL
+2490 ADGFAKYRAEL

-2577 IGAVLRRVLQRLTGK
+2577 IGAVLRRVLQRLAGK

-2605 LVDLH
+2605 LADLH
-2610 GNVEG
+2610 GNAEG
-2615 AREAVSDGVKPSR
+2615 ARDASSDG
-2628 SAMKDMDANIRR
+2628 NH
-2640 GRAAMNR
+2640 RAVMFA
-2647 ALVEKA
+2647 
-2653 DVRRAMY
+2653 
-2660 RNDIGWIDFVW
+2660 
-2671 GSTGRVL
+2671 
-2678 PNGKTKGAMGLAH
+2678 
-2691 VIESRMRKDGMS
+2691 
-2703 RDEVVGMLIGRVVD
+2703 
-2717 TIARGE
+2717 
-2723 VLRTVEGG
+2723 
-2731 KTKRLEVSLQGN
+2731 
-2743 IVQLVKSKGSNT
+2743 
-2755 WVLTAFDGYQTVE
+2755 
-2768 QARGA
+2768 
-2773 TRSALRNTDPILSR
+2773 
-2787 DGMGAS
+2787 
-2793 DTPNVRAKDESVN
+2793 
-2806 TADGTRFSRA
+2806 RA
-2816 EERSKSESLEKLRRA
+2816 EDGAAERSKSESLEKLRRA

-2971 EMTSRLSGAE
+2971 EMTSRLSSAE

-3022 AANIGASISH
+3022 AANIGAAIGH
-3032 ITGKRSDLRN
+3032 ITGKKSDLRN

-3089 NKAVTEADKVVKEW
+3089 NKAVTEADKVVREW
-3103 GRLKKENAKALADL
+3103 GRLKKADAKALADL

-3150 DGKIEKAKA
+3150 DGKIVKARA
-3159 VIASANARIARADA
+3159 VIASADARIARADA

-3190 AAEEEA
+3190 AAEEKA
-3196 GREIMADEAD
+3196 GREILADEAD

-3258 VEAQKALEGLALL
+3258 VGAQKALEGLALL

-3293 RVHFGQ
+3293 RAHFGQ
-3299 VRDAIAE
+3299 VRDALAE

-3313 DAEIVRRLK
+3313 DVEIVRRLK

-3352 NVNVSR
+3352 SVNVSR

-3411 MLDLDPAQQAQL
+3411 MLDLDPAQQAEL
-3423 NDTLM
+3423 NDTLT

-3490 FVDGRKYEEG
+3490 FVDGRKYVEG
-3500 FDQRQ
+3500 FNQRQ

-3585 RVGEKFNTIEDS
+3585 KVGEKFNTIEDS

-3669 QAGADSEAAFEQAKK
+3669 RAGADSEAAFEQAKK

-3826 IQDGLEGKKWAESLV
+3826 IQDGLAGKKWAESLV
-3841 VGSTGAVV
+3841 VGSTGAMV

-3894 DKSGIMVKDDFNLF
+3894 DKSGITVKDDFNLF
-3908 ELAGQAVGFRPSDL
+3908 ELAGQAAGFRSSDL

-3961 LRELRGVVAQWNRK
+3961 LRELRSVVAQWNRK
-3975 HPERAIKSENIMAGV
+3975 HPERAIKSENIMSSV
-3990 RNRQRRVAGAKDGI
+3990 RNRQRRVVGAKDGI
-4004 YLPEG
+4004 YLSDKH
-4009 RSDARTDGGFAF
+4009 SDARTDGGFAF

>member
-20 KKYRGLTQKEAREAA
+20 KKYRGFTQKDAWAAA

-40 TRGFNNSMRSA
+40 TRGFKNSMRSA

-56 AFTGDDEELGQLKA
+56 DLTGDKEELGQLKA

-87 RELGEAWDKG
+87 RELGEAWEKG

-102 GLSNVWGELKKDWR
+102 GLSNVWEELKKDWR

-138 PNALVPLVTS
+138 PNALVPLATTTVGGILGTL
-148 TAGRAVGAIGGAFAG
+148 AGGNTAVGAY
-163 GLAGAGVGAIPGAVV
+163 AGAT
-178 GGHVGGL
+178 
-185 AGYALGNTLM
+185 LGNTLM

-265 ALEKMGVA
+265 ALKKMGVA
-273 AADKAVVAAAKGTP
+273 AADKAAVAAAKGTP

-298 KGGLGGAARHTAAYA
+298 KGGLGGAARHAAAFA

-356 TKAYAAMTDPL
+356 TKAYAAITDPL
-367 KLSAE
+367 RLSAE

-448 FSSPADSN
+448 FNSPADGN
-456 TPHTE
+456 TPHAE

-497 YADIAAKYR
+497 YADMADKYR

-515 NPDNGAISAA
+515 DPDDGAISAA

-531 SGAAVPSAVSDDV
+531 SGAAVPSVVSDDV
-544 EAPSVAD
+544 ETPPVAD
-551 DVLSERSADADRGGV
+551 DVLSGRSADADRGGV
-566 SSAYGNVRSGGAPRG
+566 SSAYGNVRSGGA
-581 AASVA
+581 ASVA
-586 SGGSA
+586 SGGAGRSA

-611 SLDTRGRKALAK
+611 GLDTRGRKALAK

-648 AYHARIEADYKA
+648 AYHARIEADYQA

-703 LPEGVRRHAQTVA
+703 LPETVRRHAQTVA
-716 DYTADGIMRQE
+716 DYTTDGIMRQE

-737 PEGLAESVRAVR
+737 PAGLAESVRVVR

-774 NNGWNVPLLSR
+774 NNGWRVPLLSR

-818 MEDKGLAQDV
+818 TEDKGLAQDV

-840 RGLTPDKGADANAA
+840 RGLTPDTGADANAA
-854 ALQVA
+854 ALQGLPEPAAVA
-859 PEADVA
+859 SGNAPTHRQNLQVRTREEGAA

-872 NLAETDGGKG
+872 NLAETDGGKR
-882 APIAGKRPDT
+882 APVAGKRPDT

-898 PQVTESAVKVSP
+898 PQVAESAVKVSP

-958 GVLDRLGKGGMLKD
+958 GVLDRLGKGGMLEE

-983 GLVFDGR
+983 GLVFDSR

-1034 RDAAADGKSAG
+1034 RDAAASAGKSAG
-1045 KAQSARAKDAPVA
+1045 KAQSARAKDTPVA
-1058 AKNAADEK
+1058 GKAAVAKNAANEK
-1066 PSSDKAAESEAV
+1066 PSSDKAAKPETL
-1078 VKTALDNPEEAQRKA
+1078 VKTALDNPQEARRKA

-1109 PRENKALR
+1109 PGENKALR

-1125 KAGNKAVNPEIGE
+1125 
-1138 VALTAKSV
+1138 
-1146 KDSLAHGIS
+1146 
-1155 PEKASAFEA
+1155 
-1164 VPYVVEKG
+1164 
-1172 AVIVRT
+1172 
-1178 RHGRVSSYFISA
+1178 
-1190 PVEIEGKQD
+1190 
-1199 IVTVLVHH
+1199 
-1207 DVNKKRMYL
+1207 
-1216 HSVTTKENLLKTAL
+1216 
-1230 AGYDGDSTADA
+1230 
-1241 EASEPRGKLYSG
+1241 
-1253 DIASVLKKLLE
+1253 
-1264 YKTQGGKT
+1264 
-1272 EDTPSEG
+1272 
-1279 ARFSL
+1279 
-1284 DESPDSAFARAVDDV
+1284 
-1299 VGGKVSR
+1299 
-1306 GFVKM
+1306 
-1311 GTTPDVL
+1311 
-1318 KMLGLPDVKIRI
+1318 
-1330 SAKTIEKVMGEYLGI
+1330 
-1345 AKGAHSHIHNLTPE
+1345 
-1359 AVKQLPGQINNP
+1359 
-1371 VAVFKSSTV
+1371 
-1380 RGGYVVLTELTEAD
+1380 
-1394 KQTGKDKPVV
+1394 
-1404 AALHLKTDKG
+1404 
-1414 GIEVI
+1414 
-1419 DVASSYGRSDS
+1419 
-1430 QLSRAFNQDLLYLDK
+1430 
-1445 TKARN
+1445 
-1450 LNTERLQLP
+1450 
-1459 WDFTSDFELYE
+1459 
-1470 RNIKTDSDL
+1470 
-1479 VQYLKAEKQGK
+1479 
-1490 FDKKQ
+1490 
-1495 ENAKQH
+1495 
-1501 AESIKKRLAES
+1501 
-1512 IGGLAEQ
+1512 
-1519 VDVAAVSE
+1519 
-1527 TAPDKAQMLLS
+1527 
-1538 ERVEGWFDGRTGKI
+1538 
-1552 TLVAENLTPERAV
+1552 
-1565 WVAWHELGHRGF
+1565 
-1577 AAEGFAKYREELE
+1577 
-1590 RADGNS
+1590 
-1596 LIRRIADAVQEEREG
+1596 
-1611 TGDAAA
+1611 
-1617 SVRSAAVEEAVV
+1617 
-1629 ELYAAQRTGD
+1629 
-1639 WSGIEN
+1639 
-1645 RYGVKVG
+1645 
-1652 NGLKRGIAGVLAR
+1652 
-1665 IGAVLRRVLQR
+1665 
-1676 LTGKADGAMS
+1676 
-1686 DADVF
+1686 
-1691 AMLVDL
+1691 
-1697 HGNKAAKS
+1697 
-1705 KAVVKTA
+1705 
-1712 LDDAKEAERKA
+1712 
-1723 RVLQGEPVY
+1723 
-1732 TVKERQAPQGFK
+1732 
-1744 ALREWAAALFEKA
+1744 KA

-1816 YVYISAPVEIGGKDD
+1816 YVYISAPVEIEGKDD

-1876 SGYIASVLKKLLEY
+1876 SGYIASVLKKLLKY
-1890 KTETG
+1890 KTQGG
-1895 KGVSVGKKQQ
+1895 K
-1905 KRQAESEAGSVPSEA
+1905 
-1920 QPKSGKDYFGL
+1920 
-1931 SLYESGQDYKGIS
+1931 
-1944 EAHYRKFVA
+1944 
-1953 ELSKLDG
+1953 
-1960 WRVNNRKY
+1960 
-1968 GRLEFR
+1968 
-1974 VDGEEVVF
+1974 
-1982 LRRLESLYSEH
+1982 
-1993 AVIGFSVY
+1993 
-2001 NSRLVEKKFD
+2001 
-2011 EIEFVFNPSEP
+2011 
-2022 PKETAERL
+2022 T
-2030 NRFIRSIYPVSEASV
+2030 
-2045 QVESNP
+2045 
-2051 ESEADTHRTP
+2051 
-2061 ESVRAFSVTLPKL
+2061 
-2074 QQKRAVEHLTA
+2074 
-2085 DALLDGGAKYPQLN
+2085 
-2099 GRTTKAGQV
+2099 
-2108 EKTLSAGFVPYEE
+2108 
-2121 IREQTARMGKE
+2121 
-2132 RDKMFFKLHREAYG
+2132 
-2146 EDSSFD
+2146 
-2152 YDNSDDAELKAQT
+2152 
-2165 DEALREKH
+2165 
-2173 PPKTVYLMKH
+2173 
-2183 KQSGDALPITKTQFD
+2183 
-2198 YAVYLENMPSEGL
+2198 ENTPSEGL

-2240 VRVLDKSDLLDMLGY
+2240 VRVLDKSDLLDILGY

-2282 KKVPEWLDNPV
+2282 KKVPKWLDNPV

-2415 SIKKRLAESIGGL
+2415 SIKKRLAESIGRL

-2490 AEGFAKYREEL
+2490 ADGFAKYRAEL

-2577 IGAVLRRVLQRLTGK
+2577 IGAVLRRVLQRLAGK

-2605 LVDLH
+2605 LADLH
-2610 GNVEG
+2610 GNAEG
-2615 AREAVSDGVKPSR
+2615 ARDAVSDGVLFSIY
-2628 SAMKDMDANIRR
+2628 SDDADKVA
-2640 GRAAMNR
+2640 RAADI
-2647 ALVEKA
+2647 LTGSPVA
-2653 DVRRAMY
+2653 DIESGLIKR
-2660 RNDIGWIDFVW
+2660 DE
-2671 GSTGRVL
+2671 
-2678 PNGKTKGAMGLAH
+2678 NGKVIANAREFIRKWLA
-2691 VIESRMRKDGMS
+2691 ENRPDGIF
-2703 RDEVVGMLIGRVVD
+2703 RHPEV
-2717 TIARGE
+2717 GE
-2723 VLRTVEGG
+2723 VMLTVRGV
-2731 KTKRLEVSLQGN
+2731 KNSLSHFSADIHVDALPAVPYVLENSAVLEY
-2743 IVQLVKSKGSNT
+2743 SKDKNGDN
-2755 WVLTAFDGYQTVE
+2755 VE
-2768 QARGA
+2768 
-2773 TRSALRNTDPILSR
+2773 NVIL
-2787 DGMGAS
+2787 
-2793 DTPNVRAKDESVN
+2793 
-2806 TADGTRFSRA
+2806 
-2816 EERSKSESLEKLRRA
+2816 
-2831 ETIRISGREIEAG
+2831 
-2844 DDLRQYRR
+2844 
-2852 RAMEYGKSLRGS
+2852 
-2864 YVNKDTGREISLG
+2864 
-2877 RAGITEVL
+2877 
-2885 HHDVSNPEHL
+2885 
-2895 QSIAAIPQII
+2895 AAP
-2905 EKSIYIDTLPNE
+2905 
-2917 DKAKNPDIQEYEYYV
+2917 A
-2932 AGLNIGGT
+2932 NIGGKRHYVVVRLRKDLKSGQKPQFYVVAAQLET
-2940 DYTVKAAIAVATTG
+2940 DAQRETALAVETRSSHDGHIAG
-2954 DKYYD
+2954 GK
-2959 HKLTRIEKGDLL
+2959 
-2971 EMTSRLSGAE
+2971 
-2981 ISNQSP
+2981 N
-2987 LSDIDDKR
+2987 R
-2995 LLQILQDKDAGKG
+2995 LLNILHSALISVNQIKSAAGNTGTVDA

-3022 AANIGASISH
+3022 AANIGAAIGH
-3032 ITGKRSDLRN
+3032 ITGKKSDLRN

-3063 IEDIYGGDLDG
+3063 IEDIYGGSLDG

-3089 NKAVTEADKVVKEW
+3089 NKAVTEADKVVREW
-3103 GRLKKENAKALADL
+3103 GRLKKADAKALADL

-3150 DGKIEKAKA
+3150 DGKIVKARA
-3159 VIASANARIARADA
+3159 VIASADARIARADA
-3173 AYNKASEAAK
+3173 AYDKASEAAK

-3190 AAEEEA
+3190 AAEEKA
-3196 GREIMADEAD
+3196 GREILADEAD

-3258 VEAQKALEGLALL
+3258 VGAQKALEGLALL

-3293 RVHFGQ
+3293 RAHFGQ
-3299 VRDAIAE
+3299 VRDALAE

-3313 DAEIVRRLK
+3313 DAETVRRLK

-3352 NVNVSR
+3352 SVNVSR

-3411 MLDLDPAQQAQL
+3411 MLDLDPAQQAEL
-3423 NDTLM
+3423 NDTLT
-3428 QLYLNSLPDTS
+3428 QLYLNALPDTS

-3500 FDQRQ
+3500 FNQRQ

-3585 RVGEKFNTIEDS
+3585 KVGEKFNTIEDS

-3669 QAGADSEAAFEQAKK
+3669 RAGADSEAAFEQAKK

-3826 IQDGLEGKKWAESLV
+3826 IQDGLAGKKWAESLV

-3894 DKSGIMVKDDFNLF
+3894 DKSGITVKDDFNLF
-3908 ELAGQAVGFRPSDL
+3908 ELAGQAAGFRSSDL

-3961 LRELRGVVAQWNRK
+3961 LRELRSVVAQWNRK
-3975 HPERAIKSENIMAGV
+3975 HPERAIKSENIMSSV

-4004 YLPEG
+4004 YLSDKH
-4009 RSDARTDGGFAF
+4009 SDARTDGGFAF

>member
-20 KKYRGLTQKEAREAA
+20 KKYRGFTQKDAWAAA

-40 TRGFNNSMRSA
+40 TRGFKNSMRSA

-56 AFTGDDEELGQLKA
+56 DLTGDKEELGQLKA

-87 RELGEAWDKG
+87 RELGEAWEKG

-102 GLSNVWGELKKDWR
+102 GLSNVWEELKKDWR

-138 PNALVPLVTS
+138 PNALVPLATTTVGGILGTL
-148 TAGRAVGAIGGAFAG
+148 AGGNTAVGAY
-163 GLAGAGVGAIPGAVV
+163 AGAT
-178 GGHVGGL
+178 
-185 AGYALGNTLM
+185 LGNTLM

-265 ALEKMGVA
+265 ALKKMGVA
-273 AADKAVVAAAKGTP
+273 AADKAAVAAAKGTP

-298 KGGLGGAARHTAAYA
+298 KGGLGGAARHAAAFA

-356 TKAYAAMTDPL
+356 TKAYAAISDPL
-367 KLSAE
+367 RLSAE

-401 LRAAVEAA
+401 LGAAVEAA

-448 FSSPADSN
+448 FNSPADGN
-456 TPHTE
+456 TPHAE

-497 YADIAAKYR
+497 YADMAAKYR

-515 NPDNGAISAA
+515 DPDDGAISAA

-531 SGAAVPSAVSDDV
+531 SGAAVPSVVSDDV
-544 EAPSVAD
+544 ETPPVAD
-551 DVLSERSADADRGGV
+551 DVLSGRSADADRGGV
-566 SSAYGNVRSGGAPRG
+566 SSAYGNVRSGGA
-581 AASVA
+581 ASVA
-586 SGGSA
+586 SGGAGRSA

-611 SLDTRGRKALAK
+611 GLDTRGRKALAK

-648 AYHARIEADYKA
+648 AYHARIEADYQA

-689 ADALNKESRRRFDA
+689 ADALNKESRRWFDA
-703 LPEGVRRHAQTVA
+703 LPETVRRHAQTVA

-737 PEGLAESVRAVR
+737 PAGLAESVRVVR

-774 NNGWNVPLLSR
+774 NNGWRVPLLSR

-818 MEDKGLAQDV
+818 TEDKGLAQDV

-840 RGLTPDKGADANAA
+840 RGLTPDAGADANAA
-854 ALQVA
+854 ALQGLPASAAVA
-859 PEADVA
+859 SGNAPTHRQNLQVRAHAEGAA

-872 NLAETDGGKG
+872 NLAETDGGKR
-882 APIAGKRPDT
+882 APVAGKRPDT

-898 PQVTESAVKVSP
+898 PQVAESAVKVSP

-958 GVLDRLGKGGMLKD
+958 GVLDRLGKGGMLEE

-983 GLVFDGR
+983 GLVFDSR

-1034 RDAAADGKSAG
+1034 RDAAASAGKSAG
-1045 KAQSARAKDAPVA
+1045 KAQSARAKDTPVA
-1058 AKNAADEK
+1058 GKAAVAKNAANEK
-1066 PSSDKAAESEAV
+1066 PSSDKAAKPETL
-1078 VKTALDNPEEAQRKA
+1078 VKTALDNPEEAR
-1093 RVLQGEPVYTV
+1093 
-1104 KERTA
+1104 
-1109 PRENKALR
+1109 
-1117 EWAVALFD
+1117 
-1125 KAGNKAVNPEIGE
+1125 
-1138 VALTAKSV
+1138 
-1146 KDSLAHGIS
+1146 
-1155 PEKASAFEA
+1155 
-1164 VPYVVEKG
+1164 
-1172 AVIVRT
+1172 
-1178 RHGRVSSYFISA
+1178 
-1190 PVEIEGKQD
+1190 
-1199 IVTVLVHH
+1199 
-1207 DVNKKRMYL
+1207 
-1216 HSVTTKENLLKTAL
+1216 
-1230 AGYDGDSTADA
+1230 
-1241 EASEPRGKLYSG
+1241 
-1253 DIASVLKKLLE
+1253 
-1264 YKTQGGKT
+1264 
-1272 EDTPSEG
+1272 
-1279 ARFSL
+1279 
-1284 DESPDSAFARAVDDV
+1284 
-1299 VGGKVSR
+1299 
-1306 GFVKM
+1306 
-1311 GTTPDVL
+1311 
-1318 KMLGLPDVKIRI
+1318 
-1330 SAKTIEKVMGEYLGI
+1330 
-1345 AKGAHSHIHNLTPE
+1345 
-1359 AVKQLPGQINNP
+1359 
-1371 VAVFKSSTV
+1371 
-1380 RGGYVVLTELTEAD
+1380 
-1394 KQTGKDKPVV
+1394 
-1404 AALHLKTDKG
+1404 
-1414 GIEVI
+1414 
-1419 DVASSYGRSDS
+1419 
-1430 QLSRAFNQDLLYLDK
+1430 
-1445 TKARN
+1445 
-1450 LNTERLQLP
+1450 
-1459 WDFTSDFELYE
+1459 
-1470 RNIKTDSDL
+1470 
-1479 VQYLKAEKQGK
+1479 
-1490 FDKKQ
+1490 
-1495 ENAKQH
+1495 
-1501 AESIKKRLAES
+1501 
-1512 IGGLAEQ
+1512 
-1519 VDVAAVSE
+1519 
-1527 TAPDKAQMLLS
+1527 
-1538 ERVEGWFDGRTGKI
+1538 
-1552 TLVAENLTPERAV
+1552 
-1565 WVAWHELGHRGF
+1565 
-1577 AAEGFAKYREELE
+1577 
-1590 RADGNS
+1590 
-1596 LIRRIADAVQEEREG
+1596 
-1611 TGDAAA
+1611 
-1617 SVRSAAVEEAVV
+1617 
-1629 ELYAAQRTGD
+1629 
-1639 WSGIEN
+1639 
-1645 RYGVKVG
+1645 
-1652 NGLKRGIAGVLAR
+1652 
-1665 IGAVLRRVLQR
+1665 
-1676 LTGKADGAMS
+1676 
-1686 DADVF
+1686 
-1691 AMLVDL
+1691 
-1697 HGNKAAKS
+1697 
-1705 KAVVKTA
+1705 
-1712 LDDAKEAERKA
+1712 RKA

-1816 YVYISAPVEIGGKDD
+1816 YVYISAPVEIEGKDD

-1876 SGYIASVLKKLLEY
+1876 SGYIASVLKKLLKY
-1890 KTETG
+1890 KTQGG
-1895 KGVSVGKKQQ
+1895 K
-1905 KRQAESEAGSVPSEA
+1905 
-1920 QPKSGKDYFGL
+1920 
-1931 SLYESGQDYKGIS
+1931 
-1944 EAHYRKFVA
+1944 
-1953 ELSKLDG
+1953 
-1960 WRVNNRKY
+1960 
-1968 GRLEFR
+1968 
-1974 VDGEEVVF
+1974 
-1982 LRRLESLYSEH
+1982 
-1993 AVIGFSVY
+1993 
-2001 NSRLVEKKFD
+2001 
-2011 EIEFVFNPSEP
+2011 
-2022 PKETAERL
+2022 T
-2030 NRFIRSIYPVSEASV
+2030 
-2045 QVESNP
+2045 
-2051 ESEADTHRTP
+2051 
-2061 ESVRAFSVTLPKL
+2061 
-2074 QQKRAVEHLTA
+2074 
-2085 DALLDGGAKYPQLN
+2085 
-2099 GRTTKAGQV
+2099 
-2108 EKTLSAGFVPYEE
+2108 
-2121 IREQTARMGKE
+2121 
-2132 RDKMFFKLHREAYG
+2132 
-2146 EDSSFD
+2146 
-2152 YDNSDDAELKAQT
+2152 
-2165 DEALREKH
+2165 
-2173 PPKTVYLMKH
+2173 
-2183 KQSGDALPITKTQFD
+2183 
-2198 YAVYLENMPSEGL
+2198 ENTPSEGL
-2211 RFSRSEQTKSAFEN
+2211 RFSIRFSLDESPDSAFARAVDDVTGGKVPAGFISLGTTPDVWKLVGLPDGKV
-2225 RIDALFGGAKANLKG
+2225 RISGGVIDKAMNGKHAVTAEALKDLPRHLNSPIAVFKSSASSSNPDGYVVLTELVEREKGKDKPIIAALNLGRAKNGLELLDISSVYGRNNGQLTRAFNQDLLY
-2240 VRVLDKSDLLDMLGY
+2240 LDKAKGRHFLTTRPLQLHWDITSDADLVGRNIKTDSDL
-2255 GGMPVELN
+2255 
-2263 ESKVVLNRKNHPE
+2263 
-2276 MTAQQW
+2276 AQYSSA
-2282 KKVPEWLDNPV
+2282 KKQVSV
-2293 AVLKSKTHDKRLVFV
+2293 DKAQRM
-2308 PDELIDGAPV
+2308 
-2318 YLVVEPNSRGLD
+2318 
-2330 IHVLVNGYAK
+2330 
-2340 DGNPQQTFRDI
+2340 
-2351 WRDLANGN
+2351 
-2359 TEFVDS
+2359 
-2365 KKARELLGRSG
+2365 AR
-2376 LQLPRLPSLNT
+2376 
-2387 SRKKIL
+2387 
-2393 TEKNLQGYRKSEKT
+2393 
-2407 DTGQQHAE
+2407 QHAE
-2415 SIKKRLAESIGGL
+2415 SIKKRLAESIGRL

-2490 AEGFAKYREEL
+2490 ADGFAKYRAEL

-2577 IGAVLRRVLQRLTGK
+2577 IGAVLRRVLQRLAGK

-2605 LVDLH
+2605 LADLH
-2610 GNVEG
+2610 GNAEG
-2615 AREAVSDGVKPSR
+2615 ARDASSDGVKPSR
-2628 SAMKDMDANIRR
+2628 SAMKDTDANIRR

-2671 GSTGRVL
+2671 GGTGRVL

-2691 VIESRMRKDGMS
+2691 VIESRMRKDGMG

-2743 IVQLVKSKGSNT
+2743 IVQLIKSKGSNT

-2773 TRSALRNTDPILSR
+2773 TRPALRNTDPILSR

-2793 DTPNVRAKDESVN
+2793 DAPNVRAKDESVN
-2806 TADGTRFSRA
+2806 TADGTRNSRA
-2816 EERSKSESLEKLRRA
+2816 AERSKSESLEKLRRA

-2852 RAMEYGKSLRGS
+2852 RAMEYGKSLRES

-2971 EMTSRLSGAE
+2971 EMTSRLSSAE

-3022 AANIGASISH
+3022 AANIGAAIGH
-3032 ITGKRSDLRN
+3032 ITGKKSDLRN

-3089 NKAVTEADKVVKEW
+3089 NKAVTEADKVVREW
-3103 GRLKKENAKALADL
+3103 GRLKKADAKALADL

-3150 DGKIEKAKA
+3150 DGKIVKARA
-3159 VIASANARIARADA
+3159 VIASADARTARAEA

-3190 AAEEEA
+3190 AAEEKA
-3196 GREIMADEAD
+3196 GREILADEAD

-3258 VEAQKALEGLALL
+3258 VGAQKALEGLALL

-3293 RVHFGQ
+3293 RAHFGQ
-3299 VRDAIAE
+3299 VRDALAE
-3306 RLARAGQ
+3306 RLARSGQ

-3352 NVNVSR
+3352 SVNVSR

-3411 MLDLDPAQQAQL
+3411 MLDLDSAQQAQL
-3423 NDTLM
+3423 NDTLT

-3490 FVDGRKYEEG
+3490 FVDGRKYVEG
-3500 FDQRQ
+3500 FNQRQ

-3585 RVGEKFNTIEDS
+3585 KVGEKFNTIEDS

-3669 QAGADSEAAFEQAKK
+3669 RAGADSEAAFEQAKK

-3826 IQDGLEGKKWAESLV
+3826 IQDGLAGKKWAESLV

-3894 DKSGIMVKDDFNLF
+3894 DKSGITVKDDFNLF
-3908 ELAGQAVGFRPSDL
+3908 ELAGQAAGFRSSDL

-3953 VVEQDAAA
+3953 VMEQDAAA
-3961 LRELRGVVAQWNRK
+3961 LRELRSVVAQWNRK
-3975 HPERAIKSENIMAGV
+3975 HPERAIKSENIMSSV

-4004 YLPEG
+4004 YLSDKH
-4009 RSDARTDGGFAF
+4009 SDARTDGGFAF

>member
-20 KKYRGLTQKEAREAA
+20 KKYRGFTQKDAWAAA

-40 TRGFNNSMRSA
+40 TRGFKNSMRSA

-56 AFTGDDEELGQLKA
+56 DLTGDKEELGQLKA

-87 RELGEAWDKG
+87 RELGEAWEKG

-102 GLSNVWGELKKDWR
+102 GLSNVWEELKKDWR

-138 PNALVPLVTS
+138 PNALVPLATTTVGGILGTL
-148 TAGRAVGAIGGAFAG
+148 AGGNTAVGAY
-163 GLAGAGVGAIPGAVV
+163 AGAT
-178 GGHVGGL
+178 
-185 AGYALGNTLM
+185 LGNTLM

-265 ALEKMGVA
+265 ALKKMGVA
-273 AADKAVVAAAKGTP
+273 AADKAAVAAAKGTP

-292 AAKESA
+292 AKESA
-298 KGGLGGAARHTAAYA
+298 KGGLGGAARHAAAFA

-356 TKAYAAMTDPL
+356 TKAYAAISDPL
-367 KLSAE
+367 RLSAE

-401 LRAAVEAA
+401 LGAAVEAA

-448 FSSPADSN
+448 FNSPADGN
-456 TPHTE
+456 TPHAE

-497 YADIAAKYR
+497 YADMAAKYR

-515 NPDNGAISAA
+515 DPDDGAISAA

-531 SGAAVPSAVSDDV
+531 SGAAVPSVPSDDV
-544 EAPSVAD
+544 ETPTVAD
-551 DVLSERSADADRGGV
+551 DVLSGRSADADRGGV
-566 SSAYGNVRSGGAPRG
+566 SSAYGNVRSGGA
-581 AASVA
+581 ASVA
-586 SGGSA
+586 SGGAGRSA

-611 SLDTRGRKALAK
+611 GLDTRGRKALAK

-648 AYHARIEADYKA
+648 AYHARIEADYQA

-703 LPEGVRRHAQTVA
+703 LPETVRRHAQTVA

-737 PEGLAESVRAVR
+737 PAGLAESVRVVR

-774 NNGWNVPLLSR
+774 NNGWRVPLLSR

-818 MEDKGLAQDV
+818 TEDKGLAQDV

-840 RGLTPDKGADANAA
+840 RGLTPDTGADANAA
-854 ALQVA
+854 ALQGLPESAAVA
-859 PEADVA
+859 SGNAPTHRQNLQVRAHAEGAA

-872 NLAETDGGKG
+872 NLAETDGGKR
-882 APIAGKRPDT
+882 APVAGKRPDT

-898 PQVTESAVKVSP
+898 PQVAESAVKVSP

-951 KHIDALA
+951 QHIDALA
-958 GVLDRLGKGGMLKD
+958 GVLDRLGKGGMLEE

-983 GLVFDGR
+983 GLVFDSR

-1034 RDAAADGKSAG
+1034 RDAAASAGKSAG
-1045 KAQSARAKDAPVA
+1045 KAQSARAKDTPVA
-1058 AKNAADEK
+1058 GKAAVAKNAANEK
-1066 PSSDKAAESEAV
+1066 PSSDKAAKPETL
-1078 VKTALDNPEEAQRKA
+1078 VKTALDNPQEARRKA

-1109 PRENKALR
+1109 PGENKALR

-1125 KAGNKAVNPEIGE
+1125 
-1138 VALTAKSV
+1138 
-1146 KDSLAHGIS
+1146 
-1155 PEKASAFEA
+1155 
-1164 VPYVVEKG
+1164 
-1172 AVIVRT
+1172 
-1178 RHGRVSSYFISA
+1178 
-1190 PVEIEGKQD
+1190 
-1199 IVTVLVHH
+1199 
-1207 DVNKKRMYL
+1207 
-1216 HSVTTKENLLKTAL
+1216 
-1230 AGYDGDSTADA
+1230 
-1241 EASEPRGKLYSG
+1241 
-1253 DIASVLKKLLE
+1253 
-1264 YKTQGGKT
+1264 
-1272 EDTPSEG
+1272 
-1279 ARFSL
+1279 
-1284 DESPDSAFARAVDDV
+1284 
-1299 VGGKVSR
+1299 
-1306 GFVKM
+1306 
-1311 GTTPDVL
+1311 
-1318 KMLGLPDVKIRI
+1318 
-1330 SAKTIEKVMGEYLGI
+1330 
-1345 AKGAHSHIHNLTPE
+1345 
-1359 AVKQLPGQINNP
+1359 
-1371 VAVFKSSTV
+1371 
-1380 RGGYVVLTELTEAD
+1380 
-1394 KQTGKDKPVV
+1394 
-1404 AALHLKTDKG
+1404 
-1414 GIEVI
+1414 
-1419 DVASSYGRSDS
+1419 
-1430 QLSRAFNQDLLYLDK
+1430 
-1445 TKARN
+1445 
-1450 LNTERLQLP
+1450 
-1459 WDFTSDFELYE
+1459 
-1470 RNIKTDSDL
+1470 
-1479 VQYLKAEKQGK
+1479 
-1490 FDKKQ
+1490 
-1495 ENAKQH
+1495 
-1501 AESIKKRLAES
+1501 
-1512 IGGLAEQ
+1512 
-1519 VDVAAVSE
+1519 
-1527 TAPDKAQMLLS
+1527 
-1538 ERVEGWFDGRTGKI
+1538 
-1552 TLVAENLTPERAV
+1552 
-1565 WVAWHELGHRGF
+1565 
-1577 AAEGFAKYREELE
+1577 
-1590 RADGNS
+1590 
-1596 LIRRIADAVQEEREG
+1596 
-1611 TGDAAA
+1611 
-1617 SVRSAAVEEAVV
+1617 
-1629 ELYAAQRTGD
+1629 
-1639 WSGIEN
+1639 
-1645 RYGVKVG
+1645 
-1652 NGLKRGIAGVLAR
+1652 
-1665 IGAVLRRVLQR
+1665 
-1676 LTGKADGAMS
+1676 
-1686 DADVF
+1686 
-1691 AMLVDL
+1691 
-1697 HGNKAAKS
+1697 
-1705 KAVVKTA
+1705 
-1712 LDDAKEAERKA
+1712 
-1723 RVLQGEPVY
+1723 
-1732 TVKERQAPQGFK
+1732 
-1744 ALREWAAALFEKA
+1744 KA

-1816 YVYISAPVEIGGKDD
+1816 YVYISAPVEIEGKDD

-1876 SGYIASVLKKLLEY
+1876 SGYIASVLKKLLKY
-1890 KTETG
+1890 KTQGG
-1895 KGVSVGKKQQ
+1895 KT
-1905 KRQAESEAGSVPSEA
+1905 E
-1920 QPKSGKDYFGL
+1920 
-1931 SLYESGQDYKGIS
+1931 
-1944 EAHYRKFVA
+1944 
-1953 ELSKLDG
+1953 
-1960 WRVNNRKY
+1960 
-1968 GRLEFR
+1968 
-1974 VDGEEVVF
+1974 
-1982 LRRLESLYSEH
+1982 
-1993 AVIGFSVY
+1993 
-2001 NSRLVEKKFD
+2001 
-2011 EIEFVFNPSEP
+2011 
-2022 PKETAERL
+2022 
-2030 NRFIRSIYPVSEASV
+2030 
-2045 QVESNP
+2045 
-2051 ESEADTHRTP
+2051 DT
-2061 ESVRAFSVTLPKL
+2061 
-2074 QQKRAVEHLTA
+2074 
-2085 DALLDGGAKYPQLN
+2085 
-2099 GRTTKAGQV
+2099 
-2108 EKTLSAGFVPYEE
+2108 
-2121 IREQTARMGKE
+2121 
-2132 RDKMFFKLHREAYG
+2132 
-2146 EDSSFD
+2146 
-2152 YDNSDDAELKAQT
+2152 
-2165 DEALREKH
+2165 
-2173 PPKTVYLMKH
+2173 
-2183 KQSGDALPITKTQFD
+2183 
-2198 YAVYLENMPSEGL
+2198 PSEGL

-2282 KKVPEWLDNPV
+2282 KKVPKWLDNPV

-2415 SIKKRLAESIGGL
+2415 SIKKRLAESIGRL

-2490 AEGFAKYREEL
+2490 ADGFAKYRAEL

-2577 IGAVLRRVLQRLTGK
+2577 IGAVLRRVLQRLAGK

-2605 LVDLH
+2605 LADLH
-2610 GNVEG
+2610 GNAEG
-2615 AREAVSDGVKPSR
+2615 ARDASSDGVKPSR
-2628 SAMKDMDANIRR
+2628 SAMKDTDANIRR

-2671 GSTGRVL
+2671 GGTGRVL

-2691 VIESRMRKDGMS
+2691 VIESRMRKDGMG
-2703 RDEVVGMLIGRVVD
+2703 RDEVVGMLTNDIVEA
-2717 TIARGE
+2717 IARGKVYKHVVNGNSE
-2723 VLRTVEGG
+2723 RLQLRHNGYEANLI
-2731 KTKRLEVSLQGN
+2731 KNAGN
-2743 IVQLVKSKGSNT
+2743 NAWLITGYELYQNGADGVG
-2755 WVLTAFDGYQTVE
+2755 FDTSAATHTTPTP
-2768 QARGA
+2768 AR
-2773 TRSALRNTDPILSR
+2773 R
-2787 DGMGAS
+2787 DVGAS

-2806 TADGTRFSRA
+2806 TADGTRNSRA
-2816 EERSKSESLEKLRRA
+2816 AERSKSESLEKLRRA

-2971 EMTSRLSGAE
+2971 EMTSRLSSAE

-3022 AANIGASISH
+3022 AANIGAAIGH
-3032 ITGKRSDLRN
+3032 ITGKKSDLRN

-3089 NKAVTEADKVVKEW
+3089 NKAVTEADKVVREW
-3103 GRLKKENAKALADL
+3103 GRLKKADAKALADL

-3150 DGKIEKAKA
+3150 DGKIVKALA
-3159 VIASANARIARADA
+3159 VIASADARIARADA

-3190 AAEEEA
+3190 AAEEKA
-3196 GREIMADEAD
+3196 GREILADEAD

-3258 VEAQKALEGLALL
+3258 VGAQKALEGLALL

-3293 RVHFGQ
+3293 RAHFGQ
-3299 VRDAIAE
+3299 VRDALAE
-3306 RLARAGQ
+3306 RLARSGQ

-3352 NVNVSR
+3352 SVNVSR

-3423 NDTLM
+3423 NDTLT

-3452 FSDDARRAY
+3452 FGDDARRAY

-3490 FVDGRKYEEG
+3490 FVDGRKYVEG
-3500 FDQRQ
+3500 FNQRQ

-3537 LWMMGMSPASA
+3537 LWMMGMSPALA

-3585 RVGEKFNTIEDS
+3585 KVGEKFNTIEDS

-3642 DKASWLFHHAEKFN
+3642 DKASWLFHHTEKFN

-3669 QAGADSEAAFEQAKK
+3669 RAGADSDTAFEQAKK

-3826 IQDGLEGKKWAESLV
+3826 IQDGLAGKKWAESLV

-3894 DKSGIMVKDDFNLF
+3894 DKSGITVKDDFNLF
-3908 ELAGQAVGFRPSDL
+3908 ELAGQAAGFRSSDL

-3975 HPERAIKSENIMAGV
+3975 HPERAIKSENIMSSV

-4004 YLPEG
+4004 YLSDKH
-4009 RSDARTDGGFAF
+4009 SDARTDGGFAF

>member
-20 KKYRGLTQKEAREAA
+20 KKYRGFTQKDAWAAA

-40 TRGFNNSMRSA
+40 TRGFKNSMRSA

-56 AFTGDDEELGQLKA
+56 DLTGDKEELGQLKA

-87 RELGEAWDKG
+87 RELGEVWEKG

-102 GLSNVWGELKKDWR
+102 GLSNVWEELKKDWR

-138 PNALVPLVTS
+138 PNALVPLATTTVGGILGTL
-148 TAGRAVGAIGGAFAG
+148 AGGNTAVGAY
-163 GLAGAGVGAIPGAVV
+163 AGAT
-178 GGHVGGL
+178 
-185 AGYALGNTLM
+185 LGNTLM

-265 ALEKMGVA
+265 ALKKMGVA
-273 AADKAVVAAAKGTP
+273 AADKAAVAAAKGTP

-292 AAKESA
+292 AKESA
-298 KGGLGGAARHTAAYA
+298 KGGLGGAARHAAAFA

-356 TKAYAAMTDPL
+356 TKAYAAISDPL
-367 KLSAE
+367 RLSAE

-401 LRAAVEAA
+401 LGAAVEAA

-448 FSSPADSN
+448 FNSPADGN
-456 TPHTE
+456 TPHAE

-497 YADIAAKYR
+497 YADMAAKYR

-515 NPDNGAISAA
+515 DPDDGAISAA

-531 SGAAVPSAVSDDV
+531 SGAAVPSVPSDDV
-544 EAPSVAD
+544 ETPTVAD
-551 DVLSERSADADRGGV
+551 DVLSGRSADADRGGV
-566 SSAYGNVRSGGAPRG
+566 SSAYGNVRSGGA
-581 AASVA
+581 ASVA
-586 SGGSA
+586 SGGAGRSA

-611 SLDTRGRKALAK
+611 GLDTRGRKALAK

-648 AYHARIEADYKA
+648 AYHARIEADYQA

-703 LPEGVRRHAQTVA
+703 LPETVRRHAQTVA

-737 PEGLAESVRAVR
+737 PAGLAESVRVVR

-774 NNGWNVPLLSR
+774 NNGWRVPLLSR

-818 MEDKGLAQDV
+818 TEDKGLAQDV

-840 RGLTPDKGADANAA
+840 RGLTPDTGADANAA
-854 ALQVA
+854 ALQGLPESAAVA
-859 PEADVA
+859 SGNAPTHRQNLQVRAHAEGAA

-872 NLAETDGGKG
+872 NLAETDGGKR
-882 APIAGKRPDT
+882 APVAGKRPDT

-898 PQVTESAVKVSP
+898 PQVAESAVKVSP

-951 KHIDALA
+951 QHIDALA
-958 GVLDRLGKGGMLKD
+958 GVLDRLGKGGMLEE

-983 GLVFDGR
+983 GLVFDSR

-1034 RDAAADGKSAG
+1034 RDAAASAGKSAG
-1045 KAQSARAKDAPVA
+1045 KAQSARAKDTPVA
-1058 AKNAADEK
+1058 GKAAVAKNAANEK
-1066 PSSDKAAESEAV
+1066 PSSDKAAKPETL
-1078 VKTALDNPEEAQRKA
+1078 VKTALDNPQEARRKA

-1109 PRENKALR
+1109 PGENKALR

-1125 KAGNKAVNPEIGE
+1125 
-1138 VALTAKSV
+1138 
-1146 KDSLAHGIS
+1146 
-1155 PEKASAFEA
+1155 
-1164 VPYVVEKG
+1164 
-1172 AVIVRT
+1172 
-1178 RHGRVSSYFISA
+1178 
-1190 PVEIEGKQD
+1190 
-1199 IVTVLVHH
+1199 
-1207 DVNKKRMYL
+1207 
-1216 HSVTTKENLLKTAL
+1216 
-1230 AGYDGDSTADA
+1230 
-1241 EASEPRGKLYSG
+1241 
-1253 DIASVLKKLLE
+1253 
-1264 YKTQGGKT
+1264 
-1272 EDTPSEG
+1272 
-1279 ARFSL
+1279 
-1284 DESPDSAFARAVDDV
+1284 
-1299 VGGKVSR
+1299 
-1306 GFVKM
+1306 
-1311 GTTPDVL
+1311 
-1318 KMLGLPDVKIRI
+1318 
-1330 SAKTIEKVMGEYLGI
+1330 
-1345 AKGAHSHIHNLTPE
+1345 
-1359 AVKQLPGQINNP
+1359 
-1371 VAVFKSSTV
+1371 
-1380 RGGYVVLTELTEAD
+1380 
-1394 KQTGKDKPVV
+1394 
-1404 AALHLKTDKG
+1404 
-1414 GIEVI
+1414 
-1419 DVASSYGRSDS
+1419 
-1430 QLSRAFNQDLLYLDK
+1430 
-1445 TKARN
+1445 
-1450 LNTERLQLP
+1450 
-1459 WDFTSDFELYE
+1459 
-1470 RNIKTDSDL
+1470 
-1479 VQYLKAEKQGK
+1479 
-1490 FDKKQ
+1490 
-1495 ENAKQH
+1495 
-1501 AESIKKRLAES
+1501 
-1512 IGGLAEQ
+1512 
-1519 VDVAAVSE
+1519 
-1527 TAPDKAQMLLS
+1527 
-1538 ERVEGWFDGRTGKI
+1538 
-1552 TLVAENLTPERAV
+1552 
-1565 WVAWHELGHRGF
+1565 
-1577 AAEGFAKYREELE
+1577 
-1590 RADGNS
+1590 
-1596 LIRRIADAVQEEREG
+1596 
-1611 TGDAAA
+1611 
-1617 SVRSAAVEEAVV
+1617 
-1629 ELYAAQRTGD
+1629 
-1639 WSGIEN
+1639 
-1645 RYGVKVG
+1645 
-1652 NGLKRGIAGVLAR
+1652 
-1665 IGAVLRRVLQR
+1665 
-1676 LTGKADGAMS
+1676 
-1686 DADVF
+1686 
-1691 AMLVDL
+1691 
-1697 HGNKAAKS
+1697 
-1705 KAVVKTA
+1705 
-1712 LDDAKEAERKA
+1712 
-1723 RVLQGEPVY
+1723 
-1732 TVKERQAPQGFK
+1732 
-1744 ALREWAAALFEKA
+1744 KA

-1816 YVYISAPVEIGGKDD
+1816 YVYISAPVEIEGKDD

-1876 SGYIASVLKKLLEY
+1876 SGYIASVLKKLLKY
-1890 KTETG
+1890 KTQGG
-1895 KGVSVGKKQQ
+1895 KT
-1905 KRQAESEAGSVPSEA
+1905 E
-1920 QPKSGKDYFGL
+1920 
-1931 SLYESGQDYKGIS
+1931 
-1944 EAHYRKFVA
+1944 
-1953 ELSKLDG
+1953 
-1960 WRVNNRKY
+1960 
-1968 GRLEFR
+1968 
-1974 VDGEEVVF
+1974 
-1982 LRRLESLYSEH
+1982 
-1993 AVIGFSVY
+1993 
-2001 NSRLVEKKFD
+2001 
-2011 EIEFVFNPSEP
+2011 
-2022 PKETAERL
+2022 
-2030 NRFIRSIYPVSEASV
+2030 
-2045 QVESNP
+2045 
-2051 ESEADTHRTP
+2051 DT
-2061 ESVRAFSVTLPKL
+2061 
-2074 QQKRAVEHLTA
+2074 
-2085 DALLDGGAKYPQLN
+2085 
-2099 GRTTKAGQV
+2099 
-2108 EKTLSAGFVPYEE
+2108 
-2121 IREQTARMGKE
+2121 
-2132 RDKMFFKLHREAYG
+2132 
-2146 EDSSFD
+2146 
-2152 YDNSDDAELKAQT
+2152 
-2165 DEALREKH
+2165 
-2173 PPKTVYLMKH
+2173 
-2183 KQSGDALPITKTQFD
+2183 
-2198 YAVYLENMPSEGL
+2198 PSEGL

-2282 KKVPEWLDNPV
+2282 KKVPKWLDNPV

-2415 SIKKRLAESIGGL
+2415 SIKKRLAESIGRL

-2490 AEGFAKYREEL
+2490 ADGFAKYRAEL

-2577 IGAVLRRVLQRLTGK
+2577 IGAVLRRVLQRLAGK

-2605 LVDLH
+2605 LADLH
-2610 GNVEG
+2610 GNAEG
-2615 AREAVSDGVKPSR
+2615 ARDASSDGVKPSR
-2628 SAMKDMDANIRR
+2628 SAMKDTDANIRR

-2671 GSTGRVL
+2671 GGTGRVL

-2691 VIESRMRKDGMS
+2691 VIESRMRKDGMG
-2703 RDEVVGMLIGRVVD
+2703 RDEVVGMLTNDIVEA
-2717 TIARGE
+2717 IARGKVYKHVVNGNSE
-2723 VLRTVEGG
+2723 RLQLRHNGYEANLI
-2731 KTKRLEVSLQGN
+2731 KNAGN
-2743 IVQLVKSKGSNT
+2743 NAWLITGYELYQNGADGVG
-2755 WVLTAFDGYQTVE
+2755 FDTSAATHTTPTP
-2768 QARGA
+2768 AR
-2773 TRSALRNTDPILSR
+2773 R
-2787 DGMGAS
+2787 DVGAS

-2806 TADGTRFSRA
+2806 TADGTRNSRA
-2816 EERSKSESLEKLRRA
+2816 AERSKSESLEKLRRA

-2971 EMTSRLSGAE
+2971 EMTSRLSSAE

-3022 AANIGASISH
+3022 AANIGAAIGH
-3032 ITGKRSDLRN
+3032 ITGKKSDLRN

-3089 NKAVTEADKVVKEW
+3089 NKAVTEADKVVREW
-3103 GRLKKENAKALADL
+3103 GRLKKADAKALADL

-3150 DGKIEKAKA
+3150 DGKIVKARA
-3159 VIASANARIARADA
+3159 VIASADARIARADA

-3190 AAEEEA
+3190 AAEEKA
-3196 GREIMADEAD
+3196 GREILADEAD

-3258 VEAQKALEGLALL
+3258 VGAQKALEGLALL

-3293 RVHFGQ
+3293 RAHFGQ
-3299 VRDAIAE
+3299 VRDALAE
-3306 RLARAGQ
+3306 RLARSGQ

-3352 NVNVSR
+3352 SVNVSR

-3423 NDTLM
+3423 NDTLT

-3439 WAKHGIHRKGVPG
+3439 WAKHGIHRKGVQG
-3452 FSDDARRAY
+3452 FGDDARRAY

-3490 FVDGRKYEEG
+3490 FVDGRKYVEG
-3500 FDQRQ
+3500 FNQRQ

-3537 LWMMGMSPASA
+3537 LWMMGMSPALA

-3585 RVGEKFNTIEDS
+3585 KVGEKFNTIEDS

-3642 DKASWLFHHAEKFN
+3642 DKASWLFHHTEKFN

-3669 QAGADSEAAFEQAKK
+3669 RAGADSDTAFEQAKK

-3826 IQDGLEGKKWAESLV
+3826 IQDGLAGKKWAESLV

-3894 DKSGIMVKDDFNLF
+3894 DKSGITVKDDFNLF
-3908 ELAGQAVGFRPSDL
+3908 ELAGQAAGFRSSDL

-3975 HPERAIKSENIMAGV
+3975 HPERAIKSENIMSSV

-4004 YLPEG
+4004 YLSDKH
-4009 RSDARTDGGFAF
+4009 SDARTDGGFAF

>member
-20 KKYRGLTQKEAREAA
+20 KKYRGFTQKDAWAAA

-40 TRGFNNSMRSA
+40 TRGFKNSMRSA

-56 AFTGDDEELGQLKA
+56 DLTGDKEELGQLKA

-87 RELGEAWDKG
+87 RELGEAWEKG

-102 GLSNVWGELKKDWR
+102 GLSNVWEELKKDWR

-138 PNALVPLVTS
+138 PNALVPLATTTVGGILGTL
-148 TAGRAVGAIGGAFAG
+148 AGGNTAVGAY
-163 GLAGAGVGAIPGAVV
+163 AGAT
-178 GGHVGGL
+178 
-185 AGYALGNTLM
+185 LGNTLM
-195 EYGEQLDRAAEA
+195 EYGEQLDKAAEA

-265 ALEKMGVA
+265 ALKKMGVA
-273 AADKAVVAAAKGTP
+273 AADKAAVAAAKGTP

-292 AAKESA
+292 AKESA
-298 KGGLGGAARHTAAYA
+298 KGGLGGAARHAAAFA

-356 TKAYAAMTDPL
+356 TKAYAAISDPL
-367 KLSAE
+367 RLSAE

-401 LRAAVEAA
+401 LGAAVEAA

-448 FSSPADSN
+448 FNSPADGN
-456 TPHTE
+456 TPHAE

-497 YADIAAKYR
+497 YADMAAKYR

-515 NPDNGAISAA
+515 DPDDGAISAA

-531 SGAAVPSAVSDDV
+531 SGAAVPSVPSDDV
-544 EAPSVAD
+544 ETPTVAD
-551 DVLSERSADADRGGV
+551 DVLSGRSADADRGGV
-566 SSAYGNVRSGGAPRG
+566 SSAYGNVRSGGA
-581 AASVA
+581 ASVA
-586 SGGSA
+586 SGGAGRSA

-611 SLDTRGRKALAK
+611 GLDTRGRKALAK

-648 AYHARIEADYKA
+648 AYHARIEADYQA

-703 LPEGVRRHAQTVA
+703 LPETVRRHAQTVA

-737 PEGLAESVRAVR
+737 PAGLAESVRVVR

-774 NNGWNVPLLSR
+774 NNGWRVPLLSR

-818 MEDKGLAQDV
+818 TEDKGLAQDV

-840 RGLTPDKGADANAA
+840 RGLTPDTGADANAA
-854 ALQVA
+854 ALQGLPESAAVA
-859 PEADVA
+859 SGNAPTHRQNLQVRAHAEGAA

-872 NLAETDGGKG
+872 NLAETDGGKR
-882 APIAGKRPDT
+882 APVAGKRPDT

-898 PQVTESAVKVSP
+898 PQVAESAVKVSP

-951 KHIDALA
+951 QHIDALA
-958 GVLDRLGKGGMLKD
+958 GVLDRLGKGGMLEE

-983 GLVFDGR
+983 GLVFDSR

-1034 RDAAADGKSAG
+1034 RDAAASAGKSAG
-1045 KAQSARAKDAPVA
+1045 KAQSARAKDTPVA
-1058 AKNAADEK
+1058 GKAAVAKNAANEK
-1066 PSSDKAAESEAV
+1066 PSSDKAAKPETL
-1078 VKTALDNPEEAQRKA
+1078 VKTALDNPQEARRKA

-1109 PRENKALR
+1109 PGENKALR

-1125 KAGNKAVNPEIGE
+1125 
-1138 VALTAKSV
+1138 
-1146 KDSLAHGIS
+1146 
-1155 PEKASAFEA
+1155 
-1164 VPYVVEKG
+1164 
-1172 AVIVRT
+1172 
-1178 RHGRVSSYFISA
+1178 
-1190 PVEIEGKQD
+1190 
-1199 IVTVLVHH
+1199 
-1207 DVNKKRMYL
+1207 
-1216 HSVTTKENLLKTAL
+1216 
-1230 AGYDGDSTADA
+1230 
-1241 EASEPRGKLYSG
+1241 
-1253 DIASVLKKLLE
+1253 
-1264 YKTQGGKT
+1264 
-1272 EDTPSEG
+1272 
-1279 ARFSL
+1279 
-1284 DESPDSAFARAVDDV
+1284 
-1299 VGGKVSR
+1299 
-1306 GFVKM
+1306 
-1311 GTTPDVL
+1311 
-1318 KMLGLPDVKIRI
+1318 
-1330 SAKTIEKVMGEYLGI
+1330 
-1345 AKGAHSHIHNLTPE
+1345 
-1359 AVKQLPGQINNP
+1359 
-1371 VAVFKSSTV
+1371 
-1380 RGGYVVLTELTEAD
+1380 
-1394 KQTGKDKPVV
+1394 
-1404 AALHLKTDKG
+1404 
-1414 GIEVI
+1414 
-1419 DVASSYGRSDS
+1419 
-1430 QLSRAFNQDLLYLDK
+1430 
-1445 TKARN
+1445 
-1450 LNTERLQLP
+1450 
-1459 WDFTSDFELYE
+1459 
-1470 RNIKTDSDL
+1470 
-1479 VQYLKAEKQGK
+1479 
-1490 FDKKQ
+1490 
-1495 ENAKQH
+1495 
-1501 AESIKKRLAES
+1501 
-1512 IGGLAEQ
+1512 
-1519 VDVAAVSE
+1519 
-1527 TAPDKAQMLLS
+1527 
-1538 ERVEGWFDGRTGKI
+1538 
-1552 TLVAENLTPERAV
+1552 
-1565 WVAWHELGHRGF
+1565 
-1577 AAEGFAKYREELE
+1577 
-1590 RADGNS
+1590 
-1596 LIRRIADAVQEEREG
+1596 
-1611 TGDAAA
+1611 
-1617 SVRSAAVEEAVV
+1617 
-1629 ELYAAQRTGD
+1629 
-1639 WSGIEN
+1639 
-1645 RYGVKVG
+1645 
-1652 NGLKRGIAGVLAR
+1652 
-1665 IGAVLRRVLQR
+1665 
-1676 LTGKADGAMS
+1676 
-1686 DADVF
+1686 
-1691 AMLVDL
+1691 
-1697 HGNKAAKS
+1697 
-1705 KAVVKTA
+1705 
-1712 LDDAKEAERKA
+1712 
-1723 RVLQGEPVY
+1723 
-1732 TVKERQAPQGFK
+1732 
-1744 ALREWAAALFEKA
+1744 KA

-1816 YVYISAPVEIGGKDD
+1816 YVYISAPVEIEGKDD

-1876 SGYIASVLKKLLEY
+1876 SGYIASVLKKLLKY
-1890 KTETG
+1890 KTQGG
-1895 KGVSVGKKQQ
+1895 KT
-1905 KRQAESEAGSVPSEA
+1905 E
-1920 QPKSGKDYFGL
+1920 
-1931 SLYESGQDYKGIS
+1931 
-1944 EAHYRKFVA
+1944 
-1953 ELSKLDG
+1953 
-1960 WRVNNRKY
+1960 
-1968 GRLEFR
+1968 
-1974 VDGEEVVF
+1974 
-1982 LRRLESLYSEH
+1982 
-1993 AVIGFSVY
+1993 
-2001 NSRLVEKKFD
+2001 
-2011 EIEFVFNPSEP
+2011 
-2022 PKETAERL
+2022 
-2030 NRFIRSIYPVSEASV
+2030 
-2045 QVESNP
+2045 
-2051 ESEADTHRTP
+2051 DT
-2061 ESVRAFSVTLPKL
+2061 
-2074 QQKRAVEHLTA
+2074 
-2085 DALLDGGAKYPQLN
+2085 
-2099 GRTTKAGQV
+2099 
-2108 EKTLSAGFVPYEE
+2108 
-2121 IREQTARMGKE
+2121 
-2132 RDKMFFKLHREAYG
+2132 
-2146 EDSSFD
+2146 
-2152 YDNSDDAELKAQT
+2152 
-2165 DEALREKH
+2165 
-2173 PPKTVYLMKH
+2173 
-2183 KQSGDALPITKTQFD
+2183 
-2198 YAVYLENMPSEGL
+2198 PSEGL

-2282 KKVPEWLDNPV
+2282 KKVPKWLDNPV

-2415 SIKKRLAESIGGL
+2415 SIKKRLAESIGRL

-2490 AEGFAKYREEL
+2490 ADGFAKYRAEL

-2577 IGAVLRRVLQRLTGK
+2577 IGAVLRRVLQRLAGK

-2605 LVDLH
+2605 LADLH
-2610 GNVEG
+2610 GNAEG
-2615 AREAVSDGVKPSR
+2615 ARDASSDGVKPSR
-2628 SAMKDMDANIRR
+2628 SAMKDTDANIRR

-2671 GSTGRVL
+2671 GGTGRVL

-2691 VIESRMRKDGMS
+2691 VIESRMRKDGMG
-2703 RDEVVGMLIGRVVD
+2703 RDEVVGMLTNDIVEA
-2717 TIARGE
+2717 IARGKVYKHVVNGNSE
-2723 VLRTVEGG
+2723 RLQLRHNGYEANLI
-2731 KTKRLEVSLQGN
+2731 KNAGN
-2743 IVQLVKSKGSNT
+2743 NAWLITGYELYQNGADGVG
-2755 WVLTAFDGYQTVE
+2755 FDTSAATHTTPTP
-2768 QARGA
+2768 AR
-2773 TRSALRNTDPILSR
+2773 R
-2787 DGMGAS
+2787 DVGAS

-2806 TADGTRFSRA
+2806 TADGTRNSRA
-2816 EERSKSESLEKLRRA
+2816 AERSKSESLEKLRRA

-2971 EMTSRLSGAE
+2971 EMTSRLSSAE

-3022 AANIGASISH
+3022 AANIGAAIGH
-3032 ITGKRSDLRN
+3032 ITGKKSDLRN

-3089 NKAVTEADKVVKEW
+3089 NKAVTEADKVVREW
-3103 GRLKKENAKALADL
+3103 GRLKKADAKALADL

-3150 DGKIEKAKA
+3150 DGKIVKARA
-3159 VIASANARIARADA
+3159 VIASADARIARADA

-3190 AAEEEA
+3190 AAEEKA
-3196 GREIMADEAD
+3196 GREILADEAD

-3258 VEAQKALEGLALL
+3258 VGAQKALEGLALL

-3293 RVHFGQ
+3293 RAHFGQ
-3299 VRDAIAE
+3299 VRDALAE
-3306 RLARAGQ
+3306 RLARSGQ

-3352 NVNVSR
+3352 SVNVSR

-3423 NDTLM
+3423 NDTLT

-3452 FSDDARRAY
+3452 FGDDARRAY

-3490 FVDGRKYEEG
+3490 FVDGRKYVEG
-3500 FDQRQ
+3500 FNQRQ

-3537 LWMMGMSPASA
+3537 LWMMGMSPALA

-3585 RVGEKFNTIEDS
+3585 KVGEKFNTIEDS

-3642 DKASWLFHHAEKFN
+3642 DKASWLFHHTEKFN

-3669 QAGADSEAAFEQAKK
+3669 RAGADSDTAFEQAKK

-3826 IQDGLEGKKWAESLV
+3826 IQDGLAGKKWAESLV

-3894 DKSGIMVKDDFNLF
+3894 DKSGITVKDDFNLF
-3908 ELAGQAVGFRPSDL
+3908 ELAGQAAGFRSSDL

-3975 HPERAIKSENIMAGV
+3975 HPERAIKSENIMSSV

-4004 YLPEG
+4004 YLSDKH
-4009 RSDARTDGGFAF
+4009 SDARTDGGFAF

>member
-1 MSDLVRYDPLE
+1 M
-12 HGQLVGGL
+12 
-20 KKYRGLTQKEAREAA
+20 
-35 DDTAL
+35 
-40 TRGFNNSMRSA
+40 
-51 RMAWN
+51 
-56 AFTGDDEELGQLKA
+56 
-70 EDMDYRKI
+70 
-78 QEGRKSQAR
+78 
-87 RELGEAWDKG
+87 
-97 EGVGG
+97 
-102 GLSNVWGELKKDWR
+102 
-116 EKGLDGVL
+116 
-124 EDVGEMGGA
+124 
-133 TLEQA
+133 
-138 PNALVPLVTS
+138 
-148 TAGRAVGAIGGAFAG
+148 
-163 GLAGAGVGAIPGAVV
+163 
-178 GGHVGGL
+178 
-185 AGYALGNTLM
+185 
-195 EYGEQLDRAAEA
+195 
-207 AGVDPTDKDAMM
+207 
-219 AFIDRGA
+219 
-226 PGALKN
+226 
-232 AAVKGAVVGAVD
+232 
-244 MATMKLGGSILNMGK
+244 
-259 KAAEKA
+259 
-265 ALEKMGVA
+265 
-273 AADKAVVAAAKGTP
+273 
-287 EFAAL
+287 
-292 AAKESA
+292 
-298 KGGLGGAARHTAAYA
+298 
-313 LEPAS
+313 
-318 EFAGEYLGT
+318 
-327 GLANGEWDEK
+327 
-337 GAALEAFS
+337 
-345 SLGHSAVEFVG
+345 
-356 TKAYAAMTDPL
+356 
-367 KLSAE
+367 
-372 QKADALADAKG
+372 
-383 NIEGNRKAGKL
+383 
-394 TPEEAQA
+394 
-401 LRAAVEAA
+401 
-409 LDGGVEQGGAGFDTA
+409 
-424 HHDQLYLTLQQFVDR
+424 
-439 TKQKEAEQF
+439 
-448 FSSPADSN
+448 
-456 TPHTE
+456 
-461 ELARE
+461 
-466 MEKQP
+466 
-471 DVSGIPSE
+471 
-479 DEAEFLNTGV
+479 
-489 MSDGLARQ
+489 
-497 YADIAAKYR
+497 
-506 AKPSEAMGI
+506 
-515 NPDNGAISAA
+515 
-525 AALAVD
+525 
-531 SGAAVPSAVSDDV
+531 
-544 EAPSVAD
+544 
-551 DVLSERSADADRGGV
+551 
-566 SSAYGNVRSGGAPRG
+566 
-581 AASVA
+581 
-586 SGGSA
+586 
-591 AAASGGIARV
+591 
-601 APLPAGQYFD
+601 
-611 SLDTRGRKALAK
+611 
-623 EAGFDIKGVADFG
+623 
-636 QIAEPVRQKIEE
+636 
-648 AYHARIEADYKA
+648 
-660 ASEAKQGYLPPPV
+660 
-673 RMADAV
+673 
-679 PVPKKGFSVP
+679 
-689 ADALNKESRRRFDA
+689 
-703 LPEGVRRHAQTVA
+703 
-716 DYTADGIMRQE
+716 
-727 AGMADMRGHY
+727 
-737 PEGLAESVRAVR
+737 
-749 AYRAEHPESA
+749 
-759 DVLDRLNR
+759 
-767 AVYGYRR
+767 
-774 NNGWNVPLLSR
+774 
-785 EGERL
+785 
-790 QGVRTA
+790 
-796 LPDDGASE
+796 
-804 AVVGGGRGLPRALP
+804 
-818 MEDKGLAQDV
+818 
-828 RQDVRQGLTQGG
+828 
-840 RGLTPDKGADANAA
+840 
-854 ALQVA
+854 
-859 PEADVA
+859 
-865 PGLSASE
+865 
-872 NLAETDGGKG
+872 
-882 APIAGKRPDT
+882 
-892 VLPVLN
+892 LPVLN
-898 PQVTESAVKVSP
+898 PQVAESAVKVSP

-958 GVLDRLGKGGMLKD
+958 GVLDRLGKGGMLEE

-983 GLVFDGR
+983 GLVFDSR
-990 RYLKGKEAETLQA
+990 RYLKGREAETLQA

-1034 RDAAADGKSAG
+1034 RDAAASAGKSAG
-1045 KAQSARAKDAPVA
+1045 KAQSARAKDTPVA
-1058 AKNAADEK
+1058 GKAAVAKNAANEK
-1066 PSSDKAAESEAV
+1066 PSSDKAAKPETL
-1078 VKTALDNPEEAQRKA
+1078 VKTALDNPQEARRKA

-1264 YKTQGGKT
+1264 YKT
-1272 EDTPSEG
+1272 
-1279 ARFSL
+1279 
-1284 DESPDSAFARAVDDV
+1284 
-1299 VGGKVSR
+1299 
-1306 GFVKM
+1306 
-1311 GTTPDVL
+1311 
-1318 KMLGLPDVKIRI
+1318 
-1330 SAKTIEKVMGEYLGI
+1330 
-1345 AKGAHSHIHNLTPE
+1345 
-1359 AVKQLPGQINNP
+1359 
-1371 VAVFKSSTV
+1371 
-1380 RGGYVVLTELTEAD
+1380 
-1394 KQTGKDKPVV
+1394 
-1404 AALHLKTDKG
+1404 
-1414 GIEVI
+1414 
-1419 DVASSYGRSDS
+1419 
-1430 QLSRAFNQDLLYLDK
+1430 
-1445 TKARN
+1445 
-1450 LNTERLQLP
+1450 
-1459 WDFTSDFELYE
+1459 
-1470 RNIKTDSDL
+1470 
-1479 VQYLKAEKQGK
+1479 
-1490 FDKKQ
+1490 
-1495 ENAKQH
+1495 
-1501 AESIKKRLAES
+1501 
-1512 IGGLAEQ
+1512 
-1519 VDVAAVSE
+1519 
-1527 TAPDKAQMLLS
+1527 
-1538 ERVEGWFDGRTGKI
+1538 
-1552 TLVAENLTPERAV
+1552 
-1565 WVAWHELGHRGF
+1565 
-1577 AAEGFAKYREELE
+1577 
-1590 RADGNS
+1590 
-1596 LIRRIADAVQEEREG
+1596 
-1611 TGDAAA
+1611 
-1617 SVRSAAVEEAVV
+1617 
-1629 ELYAAQRTGD
+1629 
-1639 WSGIEN
+1639 
-1645 RYGVKVG
+1645 
-1652 NGLKRGIAGVLAR
+1652 
-1665 IGAVLRRVLQR
+1665 
-1676 LTGKADGAMS
+1676 
-1686 DADVF
+1686 
-1691 AMLVDL
+1691 
-1697 HGNKAAKS
+1697 
-1705 KAVVKTA
+1705 
-1712 LDDAKEAERKA
+1712 
-1723 RVLQGEPVY
+1723 
-1732 TVKERQAPQGFK
+1732 
-1744 ALREWAAALFEKA
+1744 
-1757 GGKAVNPE
+1757 
-1765 AGEILLNERSVR
+1765 
-1777 DSIAHG
+1777 
-1783 MNPFK
+1783 
-1788 AEAFAAIP
+1788 
-1796 DVISQGVVIHEGVNP
+1796 
-1811 ENGTR
+1811 
-1816 YVYISAPVEIGGKDD
+1816 
-1831 VVTLLARN
+1831 
-1839 TGNGSQM
+1839 
-1846 YLHSVATKESILNAS
+1846 
-1861 DTETAEISRETGKVN
+1861 
-1876 SGYIASVLKKLLEY
+1876 
-1890 KTETG
+1890 ETG

-1968 GRLEFR
+1968 GKLEFR

-2030 NRFIRSIYPVSEASV
+2030 NRFIRSIYPVSESSV

-2146 EDSSFD
+2146 ENSSFD
-2152 YDNSDDAELKAQT
+2152 YDNSDDAKLKAQT

-2415 SIKKRLAESIGGL
+2415 SIKKRLAESIGRL

-2490 AEGFAKYREEL
+2490 ADGFAKYRAEL

-2577 IGAVLRRVLQRLTGK
+2577 IGAVLRRVLQRLAGK

-2605 LVDLH
+2605 LADLH
-2610 GNVEG
+2610 GNAEG
-2615 AREAVSDGVKPSR
+2615 ARDAVSDGVLFSIY
-2628 SAMKDMDANIRR
+2628 SDDADKVA
-2640 GRAAMNR
+2640 RAADI
-2647 ALVEKA
+2647 LTGSPVA
-2653 DVRRAMY
+2653 DIESGLIKR
-2660 RNDIGWIDFVW
+2660 DE
-2671 GSTGRVL
+2671 
-2678 PNGKTKGAMGLAH
+2678 NGKVIANAREFIRKWLA
-2691 VIESRMRKDGMS
+2691 ENRPDGIF
-2703 RDEVVGMLIGRVVD
+2703 RHPEV
-2717 TIARGE
+2717 GE
-2723 VLRTVEGG
+2723 VMLTVRGV
-2731 KTKRLEVSLQGN
+2731 KNSLSHFSADIHVDALPAVPYVLENSAVLEY
-2743 IVQLVKSKGSNT
+2743 SKDKNGDN
-2755 WVLTAFDGYQTVE
+2755 VE
-2768 QARGA
+2768 
-2773 TRSALRNTDPILSR
+2773 NVIL
-2787 DGMGAS
+2787 
-2793 DTPNVRAKDESVN
+2793 
-2806 TADGTRFSRA
+2806 
-2816 EERSKSESLEKLRRA
+2816 
-2831 ETIRISGREIEAG
+2831 
-2844 DDLRQYRR
+2844 
-2852 RAMEYGKSLRGS
+2852 
-2864 YVNKDTGREISLG
+2864 
-2877 RAGITEVL
+2877 
-2885 HHDVSNPEHL
+2885 
-2895 QSIAAIPQII
+2895 AAP
-2905 EKSIYIDTLPNE
+2905 
-2917 DKAKNPDIQEYEYYV
+2917 A
-2932 AGLNIGGT
+2932 NIGGKRHYVVVRLRKDLKSGQKPQFYVVAAQLET
-2940 DYTVKAAIAVATTG
+2940 DAQRETALAVETRSSHDGHIAG
-2954 DKYYD
+2954 GK
-2959 HKLTRIEKGDLL
+2959 
-2971 EMTSRLSGAE
+2971 
-2981 ISNQSP
+2981 N
-2987 LSDIDDKR
+2987 R
-2995 LLQILQDKDAGKG
+2995 LLNILHSALISVNQIKSAAGNTGTVDA

-3022 AANIGASISH
+3022 AANIGAAIGH
-3032 ITGKRSDLRN
+3032 ITGKKSDLRN

-3063 IEDIYGGDLDG
+3063 IEDIYGGSLDG

-3089 NKAVTEADKVVKEW
+3089 NKAVTEADKVVREW
-3103 GRLKKENAKALADL
+3103 GRLKKADAKALADL

-3150 DGKIEKAKA
+3150 DGKIVKARA
-3159 VIASANARIARADA
+3159 VIASADARIARADA

-3190 AAEEEA
+3190 AAEEKA
-3196 GREIMADEAD
+3196 GREILADEAN

-3258 VEAQKALEGLALL
+3258 VGAQKALEGLALL

-3293 RVHFGQ
+3293 RAHFGQ
-3299 VRDAIAE
+3299 VRDALAE

-3313 DAEIVRRLK
+3313 DVEIVRRLK

-3352 NVNVSR
+3352 SVNVSR

-3411 MLDLDPAQQAQL
+3411 MLDLDPAQQAEL
-3423 NDTLM
+3423 NDTLT

-3490 FVDGRKYEEG
+3490 FVDGRKYVEG
-3500 FDQRQ
+3500 FNQRQ

-3585 RVGEKFNTIEDS
+3585 KVGEKFNTIEDS

-3669 QAGADSEAAFEQAKK
+3669 RAGADSEAAFEQAKK

-3826 IQDGLEGKKWAESLV
+3826 IQDGLAGKKWAESLV

-3894 DKSGIMVKDDFNLF
+3894 DKSGITVKDDFNLF
-3908 ELAGQAVGFRPSDL
+3908 ELAGQAAGFRSSDL

-3961 LRELRGVVAQWNRK
+3961 LRELRSVVAQWNRK

-4004 YLPEG
+4004 YLSDKH
-4009 RSDARTDGGFAF
+4009 SDARTDGGFAF

>member
-20 KKYRGLTQKEAREAA
+20 KKYRGFTQKDAWAAA

-40 TRGFNNSMRSA
+40 TRGFKNSMRSA

-56 AFTGDDEELGQLKA
+56 DLTGDKEELGQLKA

-87 RELGEAWDKG
+87 RELGEAWEKG

-102 GLSNVWGELKKDWR
+102 GLSNVWEELKKDWR

-138 PNALVPLVTS
+138 PNALVPLATTTVGGILGTL
-148 TAGRAVGAIGGAFAG
+148 AGGNTAVGAY
-163 GLAGAGVGAIPGAVV
+163 AGAT
-178 GGHVGGL
+178 
-185 AGYALGNTLM
+185 LGNTLM

-265 ALEKMGVA
+265 ALKKMGVA
-273 AADKAVVAAAKGTP
+273 AADKAAVAAAKGTP

-292 AAKESA
+292 AKESA
-298 KGGLGGAARHTAAYA
+298 KGGLGGAARHAAAFA

-356 TKAYAAMTDPL
+356 TKAYAAISDPL
-367 KLSAE
+367 RLSAE

-401 LRAAVEAA
+401 LGAAVEAA

-448 FSSPADSN
+448 FNSPADGN
-456 TPHTE
+456 TPHAE

-497 YADIAAKYR
+497 YADMAAKYR

-515 NPDNGAISAA
+515 DPDDGAISAA

-531 SGAAVPSAVSDDV
+531 SGAAVPSVPSDDV
-544 EAPSVAD
+544 ETPTVAD
-551 DVLSERSADADRGGV
+551 DVLSGRSADADRGGV
-566 SSAYGNVRSGGAPRG
+566 SSAYGNVRSGGA
-581 AASVA
+581 ASVA
-586 SGGSA
+586 SGGAGRSA

-611 SLDTRGRKALAK
+611 GLDTRGRKALAK

-648 AYHARIEADYKA
+648 AYHARIEADYQA

-703 LPEGVRRHAQTVA
+703 LPETVRRHAQTVA

-737 PEGLAESVRAVR
+737 PAGLAESVRVVR

-774 NNGWNVPLLSR
+774 NNGWRVPLLSR

-818 MEDKGLAQDV
+818 TEDKGLAQDV

-840 RGLTPDKGADANAA
+840 RGLTPDTGADANAA
-854 ALQVA
+854 ALQGLPESAAVA
-859 PEADVA
+859 SGNAPTHRQNLQVRAHAEGAA

-872 NLAETDGGKG
+872 NLAETDGGKR
-882 APIAGKRPDT
+882 APVAGKRPDT

-898 PQVTESAVKVSP
+898 PQVAESAVKVSP

-951 KHIDALA
+951 QHIDALA
-958 GVLDRLGKGGMLKD
+958 GVLDRLGKGGMLEE

-983 GLVFDGR
+983 GLVFDSR

-1034 RDAAADGKSAG
+1034 RDAAASAGKSAG
-1045 KAQSARAKDAPVA
+1045 KAQSARAKDTPVA
-1058 AKNAADEK
+1058 GKAAVAKNAANEK
-1066 PSSDKAAESEAV
+1066 PSSDKAAKPETL
-1078 VKTALDNPEEAQRKA
+1078 VKTALDNPQEARRKA

-1109 PRENKALR
+1109 PGENKALR

-1125 KAGNKAVNPEIGE
+1125 
-1138 VALTAKSV
+1138 
-1146 KDSLAHGIS
+1146 
-1155 PEKASAFEA
+1155 
-1164 VPYVVEKG
+1164 
-1172 AVIVRT
+1172 
-1178 RHGRVSSYFISA
+1178 
-1190 PVEIEGKQD
+1190 
-1199 IVTVLVHH
+1199 
-1207 DVNKKRMYL
+1207 
-1216 HSVTTKENLLKTAL
+1216 
-1230 AGYDGDSTADA
+1230 
-1241 EASEPRGKLYSG
+1241 
-1253 DIASVLKKLLE
+1253 
-1264 YKTQGGKT
+1264 
-1272 EDTPSEG
+1272 
-1279 ARFSL
+1279 
-1284 DESPDSAFARAVDDV
+1284 
-1299 VGGKVSR
+1299 
-1306 GFVKM
+1306 
-1311 GTTPDVL
+1311 
-1318 KMLGLPDVKIRI
+1318 
-1330 SAKTIEKVMGEYLGI
+1330 
-1345 AKGAHSHIHNLTPE
+1345 
-1359 AVKQLPGQINNP
+1359 
-1371 VAVFKSSTV
+1371 
-1380 RGGYVVLTELTEAD
+1380 
-1394 KQTGKDKPVV
+1394 
-1404 AALHLKTDKG
+1404 
-1414 GIEVI
+1414 
-1419 DVASSYGRSDS
+1419 
-1430 QLSRAFNQDLLYLDK
+1430 
-1445 TKARN
+1445 
-1450 LNTERLQLP
+1450 
-1459 WDFTSDFELYE
+1459 
-1470 RNIKTDSDL
+1470 
-1479 VQYLKAEKQGK
+1479 
-1490 FDKKQ
+1490 
-1495 ENAKQH
+1495 
-1501 AESIKKRLAES
+1501 
-1512 IGGLAEQ
+1512 
-1519 VDVAAVSE
+1519 
-1527 TAPDKAQMLLS
+1527 
-1538 ERVEGWFDGRTGKI
+1538 
-1552 TLVAENLTPERAV
+1552 
-1565 WVAWHELGHRGF
+1565 
-1577 AAEGFAKYREELE
+1577 
-1590 RADGNS
+1590 
-1596 LIRRIADAVQEEREG
+1596 
-1611 TGDAAA
+1611 
-1617 SVRSAAVEEAVV
+1617 
-1629 ELYAAQRTGD
+1629 
-1639 WSGIEN
+1639 
-1645 RYGVKVG
+1645 
-1652 NGLKRGIAGVLAR
+1652 
-1665 IGAVLRRVLQR
+1665 
-1676 LTGKADGAMS
+1676 
-1686 DADVF
+1686 
-1691 AMLVDL
+1691 
-1697 HGNKAAKS
+1697 
-1705 KAVVKTA
+1705 
-1712 LDDAKEAERKA
+1712 
-1723 RVLQGEPVY
+1723 
-1732 TVKERQAPQGFK
+1732 
-1744 ALREWAAALFEKA
+1744 KA

-1816 YVYISAPVEIGGKDD
+1816 YVYISAPVEIEGKDD

-1876 SGYIASVLKKLLEY
+1876 SGYIASVLKKLLKY
-1890 KTETG
+1890 KTQGG
-1895 KGVSVGKKQQ
+1895 KT
-1905 KRQAESEAGSVPSEA
+1905 E
-1920 QPKSGKDYFGL
+1920 
-1931 SLYESGQDYKGIS
+1931 
-1944 EAHYRKFVA
+1944 
-1953 ELSKLDG
+1953 
-1960 WRVNNRKY
+1960 
-1968 GRLEFR
+1968 
-1974 VDGEEVVF
+1974 
-1982 LRRLESLYSEH
+1982 
-1993 AVIGFSVY
+1993 
-2001 NSRLVEKKFD
+2001 
-2011 EIEFVFNPSEP
+2011 
-2022 PKETAERL
+2022 
-2030 NRFIRSIYPVSEASV
+2030 
-2045 QVESNP
+2045 
-2051 ESEADTHRTP
+2051 DT
-2061 ESVRAFSVTLPKL
+2061 
-2074 QQKRAVEHLTA
+2074 
-2085 DALLDGGAKYPQLN
+2085 
-2099 GRTTKAGQV
+2099 
-2108 EKTLSAGFVPYEE
+2108 
-2121 IREQTARMGKE
+2121 
-2132 RDKMFFKLHREAYG
+2132 
-2146 EDSSFD
+2146 
-2152 YDNSDDAELKAQT
+2152 
-2165 DEALREKH
+2165 
-2173 PPKTVYLMKH
+2173 
-2183 KQSGDALPITKTQFD
+2183 
-2198 YAVYLENMPSEGL
+2198 PSEGL

-2282 KKVPEWLDNPV
+2282 KKVPKWLDNPV

-2415 SIKKRLAESIGGL
+2415 SIKKRLAESIGRL

-2490 AEGFAKYREEL
+2490 ADGFAKYRAEL

-2577 IGAVLRRVLQRLTGK
+2577 IGAVLRRVLQRLAGK

-2605 LVDLH
+2605 LADLH
-2610 GNVEG
+2610 GNAEG
-2615 AREAVSDGVKPSR
+2615 ARDASSDGVKPSR
-2628 SAMKDMDANIRR
+2628 SAMKDTDANIRR

-2671 GSTGRVL
+2671 GGTGRVL

-2691 VIESRMRKDGMS
+2691 VIESRMRKDGMG
-2703 RDEVVGMLIGRVVD
+2703 RDEVVGMLTNDIVEA
-2717 TIARGE
+2717 IARGKVYKHVVNGNSE
-2723 VLRTVEGG
+2723 RLQLRHNGYEANLI
-2731 KTKRLEVSLQGN
+2731 KNAGN
-2743 IVQLVKSKGSNT
+2743 NAWLITGYELYQNGADGVG
-2755 WVLTAFDGYQTVE
+2755 FDTSAATHTTPTP
-2768 QARGA
+2768 AR
-2773 TRSALRNTDPILSR
+2773 R
-2787 DGMGAS
+2787 DVGAS

-2806 TADGTRFSRA
+2806 TADGTRNSRA
-2816 EERSKSESLEKLRRA
+2816 AERSKSESLEKLRRA

-2971 EMTSRLSGAE
+2971 EMTSRLSSAE

-3022 AANIGASISH
+3022 AANIGAAIGH
-3032 ITGKRSDLRN
+3032 ITGKKSDLRN

-3089 NKAVTEADKVVKEW
+3089 NKAVTEADKVVREW
-3103 GRLKKENAKALADL
+3103 GRLKKADAKALADL

-3150 DGKIEKAKA
+3150 DGKIVKARA
-3159 VIASANARIARADA
+3159 VIASADARIARADA

-3190 AAEEEA
+3190 AAEEKA
-3196 GREIMADEAD
+3196 GREILADEAD

-3258 VEAQKALEGLALL
+3258 VGAQKALEGLALL

-3293 RVHFGQ
+3293 RAHFGQ
-3299 VRDAIAE
+3299 VRDALAE
-3306 RLARAGQ
+3306 RLARSGQ

-3352 NVNVSR
+3352 SVNVSR

-3423 NDTLM
+3423 NDTLT

-3452 FSDDARRAY
+3452 FGDDARRAY

-3490 FVDGRKYEEG
+3490 FVDGRKYVEG
-3500 FDQRQ
+3500 FNQRQ

-3537 LWMMGMSPASA
+3537 LWMMGMSPALA

-3585 RVGEKFNTIEDS
+3585 KVGEKFNTIEDS

-3642 DKASWLFHHAEKFN
+3642 DKASWLFHHTEKFN

-3669 QAGADSEAAFEQAKK
+3669 RAGADSDTAFEQAKK

-3826 IQDGLEGKKWAESLV
+3826 IQDGLAGKKWAESLV

-3894 DKSGIMVKDDFNLF
+3894 DKSGITVKDDFNLF
-3908 ELAGQAVGFRPSDL
+3908 ELAGQAAGFRSSDL

-3953 VVEQDAAA
+3953 VMEQDAAA
-3961 LRELRGVVAQWNRK
+3961 LRELRSVVAQWNRK

-4004 YLPEG
+4004 YLSDKH
-4009 RSDARTDGGFAF
+4009 SDARTDGGFAF

>member
-20 KKYRGLTQKEAREAA
+20 KKYRGFTQKDAWAAA

-40 TRGFNNSMRSA
+40 TRGFKNSMRSA

-56 AFTGDDEELGQLKA
+56 DLTGDKEELGQLKA

-87 RELGEAWDKG
+87 RELGEAWEKG

-102 GLSNVWGELKKDWR
+102 GLSNVWEELKKDWR

-138 PNALVPLVTS
+138 PNALVPLATS
-148 TAGRAVGAIGGAFAG
+148 TVGGILGTLAGGNTAVGAY
-163 GLAGAGVGAIPGAVV
+163 AGAT
-178 GGHVGGL
+178 
-185 AGYALGNTLM
+185 LGNTLM

-265 ALEKMGVA
+265 ALKKMGVA
-273 AADKAVVAAAKGTP
+273 AADKAAVAAAKGTP

-292 AAKESA
+292 AKESA
-298 KGGLGGAARHTAAYA
+298 KGGLGGAARHAAAFA

-356 TKAYAAMTDPL
+356 TKAYAAISDPL
-367 KLSAE
+367 RLSAE

-401 LRAAVEAA
+401 LGAAVEAA

-448 FSSPADSN
+448 FSSPADRN
-456 TPHTE
+456 TPHAE

-497 YADIAAKYR
+497 YADMAAKYR

-515 NPDNGAISAA
+515 DPDDGAISAA

-531 SGAAVPSAVSDDV
+531 SGAAVPSVVSDDV
-544 EAPSVAD
+544 ETPPVAD
-551 DVLSERSADADRGGV
+551 DVLSGRSADADRGGV
-566 SSAYGNVRSGGAPRG
+566 SSAYGNVRSGGA
-581 AASVA
+581 ASVA
-586 SGGSA
+586 SGGAGRSA

-611 SLDTRGRKALAK
+611 GLDTRGRKALAK

-648 AYHARIEADYKA
+648 AYHARIEADYQA

-703 LPEGVRRHAQTVA
+703 LPETVRRHAQTVA
-716 DYTADGIMRQE
+716 DYTTDGIMRQE

-737 PEGLAESVRAVR
+737 PAGLAESVRVVR

-774 NNGWNVPLLSR
+774 NNGWRVPLLSR

-818 MEDKGLAQDV
+818 TEDKGLAQDV

-840 RGLTPDKGADANAA
+840 RGLTPDTGADANAA
-854 ALQVA
+854 ALQGLPESAAVA
-859 PEADVA
+859 SGNAPTHRQNLQVRAHAEGAA

-872 NLAETDGGKG
+872 NLAETDGGKR
-882 APIAGKRPDT
+882 APVAGKRPDT

-898 PQVTESAVKVSP
+898 PQVAESAVKVSP

-958 GVLDRLGKGGMLKD
+958 GVLDRLGKGGMLEE

-983 GLVFDGR
+983 GLVFDSR

-1034 RDAAADGKSAG
+1034 RDAAASAGKSAG
-1045 KAQSARAKDAPVA
+1045 KAQSARAKDTPVA
-1058 AKNAADEK
+1058 GKAAVAKNAANEK
-1066 PSSDKAAESEAV
+1066 PSSDKAAKPETL
-1078 VKTALDNPEEAQRKA
+1078 VKTALDNPQEARRKA

-1104 KERTA
+1104 KERQA
-1109 PRENKALR
+1109 PQGFKALR

-1125 KAGNKAVNPEIGE
+1125 KAGGKAVNPEAGE
-1138 VALTAKSV
+1138 ILLNERSV
-1146 KDSLAHGIS
+1146 RDSIAHGMNPFKAEAFAAIPDVIS
-1155 PEKASAFEA
+1155 QGVVIHEGVNPENGTR
-1164 VPYVVEKG
+1164 YV
-1172 AVIVRT
+1172 
-1178 RHGRVSSYFISA
+1178 YISA
-1190 PVEIEGKQD
+1190 PVEIEGKD
-1199 IVTVLVHH
+1199 DVVTLLAR
-1207 DVNKKRMYL
+1207 NTGNGSQMYL
-1216 HSVTTKENLLKTAL
+1216 HGVATKESILNASDTETAEISRETGKVNS
-1230 AGYDGDSTADA
+1230 GY
-1241 EASEPRGKLYSG
+1241 
-1253 DIASVLKKLLE
+1253 IASVLKKLLK

-1279 ARFSL
+1279 LRFSIRFSL

-1299 VGGKVSR
+1299 TGGKVPA
-1306 GFVKM
+1306 GFISL
-1311 GTTPDVL
+1311 GTTPDVWKL
-1318 KMLGLPDVKIRI
+1318 VGLPDGKVRI
-1330 SAKTIEKVMGEYLGI
+1330 SGGVIDKAMNGKHAVT
-1345 AKGAHSHIHNLTPE
+1345 AE
-1359 AVKQLPGQINNP
+1359 ALKDLPRHLNSPI
-1371 VAVFKSSTV
+1371 AVFKSSASSSNPD
-1380 RGGYVVLTELTEAD
+1380 GYVVLTELVERE
-1394 KQTGKDKPVV
+1394 KGKDKPII
-1404 AALHLKTDKG
+1404 AALNLGRAKNGLELLD
-1414 GIEVI
+1414 I
-1419 DVASSYGRSDS
+1419 SSVYGRNNG
-1430 QLSRAFNQDLLYLDK
+1430 QLTRAFNQDLLYLDK
-1445 TKARN
+1445 AKGRHFLTTRP
-1450 LNTERLQLP
+1450 LQLH
-1459 WDFTSDFELYE
+1459 WDITSDADLVG

-1479 VQYLKAEKQGK
+1479 AQYSSA
-1490 FDKKQ
+1490 KKQ
-1495 ENAKQH
+1495 VSVDKAQRMARQH

-1512 IGGLAEQ
+1512 IGRLAEQ

-1577 AAEGFAKYREELE
+1577 AADGFAKYRAELE

-1676 LTGKADGAMS
+1676 LAGKADGAMS

-1691 AMLVDL
+1691 AMLADL
-1697 HGNKAAKS
+1697 HGNA
-1705 KAVVKTA
+1705 
-1712 LDDAKEAERKA
+1712 
-1723 RVLQGEPVY
+1723 
-1732 TVKERQAPQGFK
+1732 
-1744 ALREWAAALFEKA
+1744 
-1757 GGKAVNPE
+1757 
-1765 AGEILLNERSVR
+1765 
-1777 DSIAHG
+1777 
-1783 MNPFK
+1783 
-1788 AEAFAAIP
+1788 
-1796 DVISQGVVIHEGVNP
+1796 
-1811 ENGTR
+1811 
-1816 YVYISAPVEIGGKDD
+1816 
-1831 VVTLLARN
+1831 
-1839 TGNGSQM
+1839 
-1846 YLHSVATKESILNAS
+1846 
-1861 DTETAEISRETGKVN
+1861 
-1876 SGYIASVLKKLLEY
+1876 
-1890 KTETG
+1890 
-1895 KGVSVGKKQQ
+1895 
-1905 KRQAESEAGSVPSEA
+1905 
-1920 QPKSGKDYFGL
+1920 
-1931 SLYESGQDYKGIS
+1931 
-1944 EAHYRKFVA
+1944 
-1953 ELSKLDG
+1953 
-1960 WRVNNRKY
+1960 
-1968 GRLEFR
+1968 
-1974 VDGEEVVF
+1974 
-1982 LRRLESLYSEH
+1982 
-1993 AVIGFSVY
+1993 
-2001 NSRLVEKKFD
+2001 
-2011 EIEFVFNPSEP
+2011 
-2022 PKETAERL
+2022 
-2030 NRFIRSIYPVSEASV
+2030 
-2045 QVESNP
+2045 
-2051 ESEADTHRTP
+2051 
-2061 ESVRAFSVTLPKL
+2061 
-2074 QQKRAVEHLTA
+2074 
-2085 DALLDGGAKYPQLN
+2085 
-2099 GRTTKAGQV
+2099 
-2108 EKTLSAGFVPYEE
+2108 
-2121 IREQTARMGKE
+2121 
-2132 RDKMFFKLHREAYG
+2132 
-2146 EDSSFD
+2146 
-2152 YDNSDDAELKAQT
+2152 
-2165 DEALREKH
+2165 
-2173 PPKTVYLMKH
+2173 
-2183 KQSGDALPITKTQFD
+2183 
-2198 YAVYLENMPSEGL
+2198 
-2211 RFSRSEQTKSAFEN
+2211 
-2225 RIDALFGGAKANLKG
+2225 
-2240 VRVLDKSDLLDMLGY
+2240 
-2255 GGMPVELN
+2255 
-2263 ESKVVLNRKNHPE
+2263 
-2276 MTAQQW
+2276 
-2282 KKVPEWLDNPV
+2282 
-2293 AVLKSKTHDKRLVFV
+2293 
-2308 PDELIDGAPV
+2308 
-2318 YLVVEPNSRGLD
+2318 
-2330 IHVLVNGYAK
+2330 
-2340 DGNPQQTFRDI
+2340 
-2351 WRDLANGN
+2351 
-2359 TEFVDS
+2359 
-2365 KKARELLGRSG
+2365 
-2376 LQLPRLPSLNT
+2376 
-2387 SRKKIL
+2387 
-2393 TEKNLQGYRKSEKT
+2393 
-2407 DTGQQHAE
+2407 
-2415 SIKKRLAESIGGL
+2415 
-2428 AEQVDVAAVS
+2428 
-2438 ETAPDKAQMLLSERV
+2438 
-2453 EGWFDGRTGK
+2453 
-2463 ITLVAE
+2463 
-2469 NLTPERAVWVAWHE
+2469 
-2483 LGHRGFA
+2483 
-2490 AEGFAKYREEL
+2490 
-2501 ERADGNSLIRRI
+2501 
-2513 ADAVQEERE
+2513 
-2522 GTGDAAASVRSAAV
+2522 
-2536 EEAVVELYA
+2536 
-2545 AQRTGDWSGIE
+2545 
-2556 NRYGV
+2556 
-2561 KVGNGLKRGI
+2561 
-2571 AGVLAR
+2571 
-2577 IGAVLRRVLQRLTGK
+2577 
-2592 ADGAMSDADVFAM
+2592 
-2605 LVDLH
+2605 
-2610 GNVEG
+2610 EG
-2615 AREAVSDGVKPSR
+2615 ARDASSDGVKPSR
-2628 SAMKDMDANIRR
+2628 SAMKDTDANIRR

-2671 GSTGRVL
+2671 GGTGRVL

-2691 VIESRMRKDGMS
+2691 VIESRMRKDGMG
-2703 RDEVVGMLIGRVVD
+2703 RDEVVGMLTNDIVEA
-2717 TIARGE
+2717 IARGKVYKHVVNGNSE
-2723 VLRTVEGG
+2723 RLQLRHNGYEANLI
-2731 KTKRLEVSLQGN
+2731 KNAGN
-2743 IVQLVKSKGSNT
+2743 NAWLITGYELYQNGADGVG
-2755 WVLTAFDGYQTVE
+2755 FDTSAATHTTPTP
-2768 QARGA
+2768 AR
-2773 TRSALRNTDPILSR
+2773 R
-2787 DGMGAS
+2787 DVGAS
-2793 DTPNVRAKDESVN
+2793 DTPNVRSKDESVN
-2806 TADGTRFSRA
+2806 TADGTRNSRA
-2816 EERSKSESLEKLRRA
+2816 AERSKSESLEKLRRA

-2971 EMTSRLSGAE
+2971 EMTSRLSSAE

-3022 AANIGASISH
+3022 AANIGAAIGH
-3032 ITGKRSDLRN
+3032 ITGKKSDLRN

-3063 IEDIYGGDLDG
+3063 IEDIYGGSLDG

-3089 NKAVTEADKVVKEW
+3089 NKAVTEADKVVREW
-3103 GRLKKENAKALADL
+3103 GRLKKADAKALADL

-3150 DGKIEKAKA
+3150 DGKIVKARA
-3159 VIASANARIARADA
+3159 VIASADARIARADA

-3190 AAEEEA
+3190 AAEEKA
-3196 GREIMADEAD
+3196 GREILADEAD

-3258 VEAQKALEGLALL
+3258 VGAQKALEGLALL

-3293 RVHFGQ
+3293 RAHFGQ
-3299 VRDAIAE
+3299 VRDALAE

-3352 NVNVSR
+3352 SVNVSR

-3411 MLDLDPAQQAQL
+3411 MLDLDPAQQAEL
-3423 NDTLM
+3423 NDTLT
-3428 QLYLNSLPDTS
+3428 QLYLNALPDTS

-3500 FDQRQ
+3500 FNQRQ

-3585 RVGEKFNTIEDS
+3585 KVGEKFNTIEDS

-3669 QAGADSEAAFEQAKK
+3669 RAGADSEAAFEQAKK

-3787 MLADTFGDK
+3787 MLADAFGDK

-3815 RLGLNQLIFPD
+3815 RLGLNQLVFPD
-3826 IQDGLEGKKWAESLV
+3826 IQDGLAGKKWAESLV

-3894 DKSGIMVKDDFNLF
+3894 DKSGITVKDDFNLF
-3908 ELAGQAVGFRPSDL
+3908 ELAGQAAGFRSSDL

-3961 LRELRGVVAQWNRK
+3961 LRELRSVVAQWNRK
-3975 HPERAIKSENIMAGV
+3975 HPERAIKSENIMSSV

-4004 YLPEG
+4004 YLSG
-4009 RSDARTDGGFAF
+4009 SRSDARTDGGFAF

>member
-20 KKYRGLTQKEAREAA
+20 KKYRGFTQKDAWAAA

-40 TRGFNNSMRSA
+40 TRGFKNSMRSA

-56 AFTGDDEELGQLKA
+56 DLTGDKEELGQLKA

-87 RELGEAWDKG
+87 RELGEAWEKG

-102 GLSNVWGELKKDWR
+102 GLSNVWEELKKDWR

-138 PNALVPLVTS
+138 PNALVPLATTTVGGILGTL
-148 TAGRAVGAIGGAFAG
+148 AGGNTAVGAY
-163 GLAGAGVGAIPGAVV
+163 AGAT
-178 GGHVGGL
+178 
-185 AGYALGNTLM
+185 LGNTLM

-265 ALEKMGVA
+265 ALKKMGVA
-273 AADKAVVAAAKGTP
+273 AADKAAVAAAKGTP

-298 KGGLGGAARHTAAYA
+298 KGGLGGAARHAAAFA

-356 TKAYAAMTDPL
+356 TKAYAAITDPL
-367 KLSAE
+367 RLSAE
-372 QKADALADAKG
+372 QKADAKG

-448 FSSPADSN
+448 FNSPADGN
-456 TPHTE
+456 TPHAE

-497 YADIAAKYR
+497 YADMAAKYR

-515 NPDNGAISAA
+515 DPDDGAISAA

-531 SGAAVPSAVSDDV
+531 SGAAVPSVPSDDV
-544 EAPSVAD
+544 ETPTVAD
-551 DVLSERSADADRGGV
+551 DVLSGRSADADRGGV
-566 SSAYGNVRSGGAPRG
+566 SSAYGNVRSGGA
-581 AASVA
+581 ASVA
-586 SGGSA
+586 SGGAGRSA

-611 SLDTRGRKALAK
+611 GLDTRGRKALAK

-648 AYHARIEADYKA
+648 AYHARIEADYQA

-703 LPEGVRRHAQTVA
+703 LPETVRRHAQTVA

-737 PEGLAESVRAVR
+737 PAGLAESVRVVR

-774 NNGWNVPLLSR
+774 NNGWRVPLLSR

-818 MEDKGLAQDV
+818 TEDKGLAQDV

-840 RGLTPDKGADANAA
+840 RGLTPDTGADANAA
-854 ALQVA
+854 ALQGLPESAAVA
-859 PEADVA
+859 SGNAPTHRQNLQVRAHAEGAA

-872 NLAETDGGKG
+872 NLAETDGGKR
-882 APIAGKRPDT
+882 APVAGKRPDT

-898 PQVTESAVKVSP
+898 PQVAESAVKVSP

-958 GVLDRLGKGGMLKD
+958 GVLDRLGKGGMLEE

-983 GLVFDGR
+983 GLVFDSR

-1034 RDAAADGKSAG
+1034 RDAAASAGKSAG
-1045 KAQSARAKDAPVA
+1045 KAQSARAKDTPVA
-1058 AKNAADEK
+1058 GKAAVAKNAANEK
-1066 PSSDKAAESEAV
+1066 PSSDKAAKPETL
-1078 VKTALDNPEEAQRKA
+1078 VKTALDNPQEARRKA

-1109 PRENKALR
+1109 PGENKALR

-1125 KAGNKAVNPEIGE
+1125 
-1138 VALTAKSV
+1138 
-1146 KDSLAHGIS
+1146 
-1155 PEKASAFEA
+1155 
-1164 VPYVVEKG
+1164 
-1172 AVIVRT
+1172 
-1178 RHGRVSSYFISA
+1178 
-1190 PVEIEGKQD
+1190 
-1199 IVTVLVHH
+1199 
-1207 DVNKKRMYL
+1207 
-1216 HSVTTKENLLKTAL
+1216 
-1230 AGYDGDSTADA
+1230 
-1241 EASEPRGKLYSG
+1241 
-1253 DIASVLKKLLE
+1253 
-1264 YKTQGGKT
+1264 
-1272 EDTPSEG
+1272 
-1279 ARFSL
+1279 
-1284 DESPDSAFARAVDDV
+1284 
-1299 VGGKVSR
+1299 
-1306 GFVKM
+1306 
-1311 GTTPDVL
+1311 
-1318 KMLGLPDVKIRI
+1318 
-1330 SAKTIEKVMGEYLGI
+1330 
-1345 AKGAHSHIHNLTPE
+1345 
-1359 AVKQLPGQINNP
+1359 
-1371 VAVFKSSTV
+1371 
-1380 RGGYVVLTELTEAD
+1380 
-1394 KQTGKDKPVV
+1394 
-1404 AALHLKTDKG
+1404 
-1414 GIEVI
+1414 
-1419 DVASSYGRSDS
+1419 
-1430 QLSRAFNQDLLYLDK
+1430 
-1445 TKARN
+1445 
-1450 LNTERLQLP
+1450 
-1459 WDFTSDFELYE
+1459 
-1470 RNIKTDSDL
+1470 
-1479 VQYLKAEKQGK
+1479 
-1490 FDKKQ
+1490 
-1495 ENAKQH
+1495 
-1501 AESIKKRLAES
+1501 
-1512 IGGLAEQ
+1512 
-1519 VDVAAVSE
+1519 
-1527 TAPDKAQMLLS
+1527 
-1538 ERVEGWFDGRTGKI
+1538 
-1552 TLVAENLTPERAV
+1552 
-1565 WVAWHELGHRGF
+1565 
-1577 AAEGFAKYREELE
+1577 
-1590 RADGNS
+1590 
-1596 LIRRIADAVQEEREG
+1596 
-1611 TGDAAA
+1611 
-1617 SVRSAAVEEAVV
+1617 
-1629 ELYAAQRTGD
+1629 
-1639 WSGIEN
+1639 
-1645 RYGVKVG
+1645 
-1652 NGLKRGIAGVLAR
+1652 
-1665 IGAVLRRVLQR
+1665 
-1676 LTGKADGAMS
+1676 
-1686 DADVF
+1686 
-1691 AMLVDL
+1691 
-1697 HGNKAAKS
+1697 
-1705 KAVVKTA
+1705 
-1712 LDDAKEAERKA
+1712 
-1723 RVLQGEPVY
+1723 
-1732 TVKERQAPQGFK
+1732 
-1744 ALREWAAALFEKA
+1744 KA

-1816 YVYISAPVEIGGKDD
+1816 YVYISAPVEIEGKDD

-1876 SGYIASVLKKLLEY
+1876 SGYIASVLKKLLKY
-1890 KTETG
+1890 KTQGG
-1895 KGVSVGKKQQ
+1895 KT
-1905 KRQAESEAGSVPSEA
+1905 E
-1920 QPKSGKDYFGL
+1920 
-1931 SLYESGQDYKGIS
+1931 
-1944 EAHYRKFVA
+1944 
-1953 ELSKLDG
+1953 
-1960 WRVNNRKY
+1960 
-1968 GRLEFR
+1968 
-1974 VDGEEVVF
+1974 
-1982 LRRLESLYSEH
+1982 
-1993 AVIGFSVY
+1993 
-2001 NSRLVEKKFD
+2001 
-2011 EIEFVFNPSEP
+2011 
-2022 PKETAERL
+2022 
-2030 NRFIRSIYPVSEASV
+2030 
-2045 QVESNP
+2045 
-2051 ESEADTHRTP
+2051 DT
-2061 ESVRAFSVTLPKL
+2061 
-2074 QQKRAVEHLTA
+2074 
-2085 DALLDGGAKYPQLN
+2085 
-2099 GRTTKAGQV
+2099 
-2108 EKTLSAGFVPYEE
+2108 
-2121 IREQTARMGKE
+2121 
-2132 RDKMFFKLHREAYG
+2132 
-2146 EDSSFD
+2146 
-2152 YDNSDDAELKAQT
+2152 
-2165 DEALREKH
+2165 
-2173 PPKTVYLMKH
+2173 
-2183 KQSGDALPITKTQFD
+2183 
-2198 YAVYLENMPSEGL
+2198 PSEGL

-2282 KKVPEWLDNPV
+2282 KKVPKWLDNPV

-2415 SIKKRLAESIGGL
+2415 SIKKRLAESIGRL

-2490 AEGFAKYREEL
+2490 ADGFAKYRAEL

-2577 IGAVLRRVLQRLTGK
+2577 IGAVLRRVLQRLAGK

-2605 LVDLH
+2605 LADLH
-2610 GNVEG
+2610 GNAEG
-2615 AREAVSDGVKPSR
+2615 ARDASSDG
-2628 SAMKDMDANIRR
+2628 NH
-2640 GRAAMNR
+2640 RAVMFA
-2647 ALVEKA
+2647 
-2653 DVRRAMY
+2653 
-2660 RNDIGWIDFVW
+2660 
-2671 GSTGRVL
+2671 
-2678 PNGKTKGAMGLAH
+2678 
-2691 VIESRMRKDGMS
+2691 
-2703 RDEVVGMLIGRVVD
+2703 
-2717 TIARGE
+2717 
-2723 VLRTVEGG
+2723 
-2731 KTKRLEVSLQGN
+2731 
-2743 IVQLVKSKGSNT
+2743 
-2755 WVLTAFDGYQTVE
+2755 
-2768 QARGA
+2768 
-2773 TRSALRNTDPILSR
+2773 
-2787 DGMGAS
+2787 
-2793 DTPNVRAKDESVN
+2793 
-2806 TADGTRFSRA
+2806 RA
-2816 EERSKSESLEKLRRA
+2816 EDGAAERSKSESLEKLRRA

-2971 EMTSRLSGAE
+2971 EMTSRLSSAE

-3022 AANIGASISH
+3022 AANIGAAIGH
-3032 ITGKRSDLRN
+3032 ITGKKSDLRN

-3063 IEDIYGGDLDG
+3063 IEDIYGGSLDG

-3089 NKAVTEADKVVKEW
+3089 NKAVTEADKVVREW
-3103 GRLKKENAKALADL
+3103 GRLKKADAKALADL

-3150 DGKIEKAKA
+3150 DGKIVKAKA
-3159 VIASANARIARADA
+3159 VIASADARIARADA

-3190 AAEEEA
+3190 AAEEKA
-3196 GREIMADEAD
+3196 GREILADEAD

-3258 VEAQKALEGLALL
+3258 VGAQKALEGLALL

-3293 RVHFGQ
+3293 RAHFGQ
-3299 VRDAIAE
+3299 VRDALAE

-3352 NVNVSR
+3352 SVNVSR

-3411 MLDLDPAQQAQL
+3411 MLDLDSAQQAQL
-3423 NDTLM
+3423 NDTLT

-3500 FDQRQ
+3500 FNQRQ

-3585 RVGEKFNTIEDS
+3585 KVGEKFNTIEDS

-3669 QAGADSEAAFEQAKK
+3669 RAGADSEAAFEQAKK

-3826 IQDGLEGKKWAESLV
+3826 IQDGLAGKKWAESLV

-3894 DKSGIMVKDDFNLF
+3894 DKSGITVKDDFNLF
-3908 ELAGQAVGFRPSDL
+3908 ELAGQAAGFRSSDL

-3953 VVEQDAAA
+3953 VMEQDAAA
-3961 LRELRGVVAQWNRK
+3961 LRALRGVVAQWNRK

-4004 YLPEG
+4004 YLSDKH
-4009 RSDARTDGGFAF
+4009 SDARTDGGFAF

>member
-20 KKYRGLTQKEAREAA
+20 KKYRGFTQKDAWAAA

-40 TRGFNNSMRSA
+40 TRGFKNSMRSA

-56 AFTGDDEELGQLKA
+56 DLTGDKEELGQLKA

-87 RELGEAWDKG
+87 RELGEAWEKG

-102 GLSNVWGELKKDWR
+102 GLSNVWEELKKDWR

-138 PNALVPLVTS
+138 PNALVPLATTTVGGILGTL
-148 TAGRAVGAIGGAFAG
+148 AGGNTAVGAY
-163 GLAGAGVGAIPGAVV
+163 AGAT
-178 GGHVGGL
+178 
-185 AGYALGNTLM
+185 LGNTLM

-265 ALEKMGVA
+265 ALKKMGVA
-273 AADKAVVAAAKGTP
+273 AADKAAVAAAKGTP

-292 AAKESA
+292 AKESA
-298 KGGLGGAARHTAAYA
+298 KGGLGGAARHAAAFA

-345 SLGHSAVEFVG
+345 SLGHYAVEFVG
-356 TKAYAAMTDPL
+356 TKAYAAISDPL
-367 KLSAE
+367 RLSAE
-372 QKADALADAKG
+372 QKADVLADAKG

-401 LRAAVEAA
+401 LGAAVEAA

-448 FSSPADSN
+448 FNSPADGN
-456 TPHTE
+456 TPHAE

-497 YADIAAKYR
+497 YADMAAKYR

-515 NPDNGAISAA
+515 DPDDGAISAA

-531 SGAAVPSAVSDDV
+531 SGAAVPSVPSDDV
-544 EAPSVAD
+544 ETPTVAD
-551 DVLSERSADADRGGV
+551 DVLSGRSADADRGGV
-566 SSAYGNVRSGGAPRG
+566 SSAYGNVRSGGA
-581 AASVA
+581 ASVA
-586 SGGSA
+586 SGGAGRSA

-611 SLDTRGRKALAK
+611 GLDTRGRKALAK

-648 AYHARIEADYKA
+648 AYHARIEADYQA

-703 LPEGVRRHAQTVA
+703 LPETVRRHAQTVA

-737 PEGLAESVRAVR
+737 PAGLAESVRVVR

-774 NNGWNVPLLSR
+774 NNGWRVPLLSR

-818 MEDKGLAQDV
+818 TEDKGLA
-828 RQDVRQGLTQGG
+828 QDVRQGLTQGG
-840 RGLTPDKGADANAA
+840 RGLTPDTGADANAA
-854 ALQVA
+854 ALQGLPEPAAVA
-859 PEADVA
+859 SGNAPTHRQNLQVRAHAEGAA

-872 NLAETDGGKG
+872 NLAETDGGKR
-882 APIAGKRPDT
+882 APVAGKRPDT

-898 PQVTESAVKVSP
+898 PQVAESAVKVSP

-958 GVLDRLGKGGMLKD
+958 GVLDRLGKGGMLEE

-983 GLVFDGR
+983 GLVFDSR

-1034 RDAAADGKSAG
+1034 RDAAASAGKSAG
-1045 KAQSARAKDAPVA
+1045 KAQSARAKDTPVA
-1058 AKNAADEK
+1058 GKVAVAKNAANEK
-1066 PSSDKAAESEAV
+1066 PSSDKAAKPETL
-1078 VKTALDNPEEAQRKA
+1078 VKTALDNPQEAR
-1093 RVLQGEPVYTV
+1093 
-1104 KERTA
+1104 
-1109 PRENKALR
+1109 
-1117 EWAVALFD
+1117 
-1125 KAGNKAVNPEIGE
+1125 
-1138 VALTAKSV
+1138 
-1146 KDSLAHGIS
+1146 
-1155 PEKASAFEA
+1155 
-1164 VPYVVEKG
+1164 
-1172 AVIVRT
+1172 
-1178 RHGRVSSYFISA
+1178 
-1190 PVEIEGKQD
+1190 
-1199 IVTVLVHH
+1199 
-1207 DVNKKRMYL
+1207 
-1216 HSVTTKENLLKTAL
+1216 
-1230 AGYDGDSTADA
+1230 
-1241 EASEPRGKLYSG
+1241 
-1253 DIASVLKKLLE
+1253 
-1264 YKTQGGKT
+1264 
-1272 EDTPSEG
+1272 
-1279 ARFSL
+1279 
-1284 DESPDSAFARAVDDV
+1284 
-1299 VGGKVSR
+1299 
-1306 GFVKM
+1306 
-1311 GTTPDVL
+1311 
-1318 KMLGLPDVKIRI
+1318 
-1330 SAKTIEKVMGEYLGI
+1330 
-1345 AKGAHSHIHNLTPE
+1345 
-1359 AVKQLPGQINNP
+1359 
-1371 VAVFKSSTV
+1371 
-1380 RGGYVVLTELTEAD
+1380 
-1394 KQTGKDKPVV
+1394 
-1404 AALHLKTDKG
+1404 
-1414 GIEVI
+1414 
-1419 DVASSYGRSDS
+1419 
-1430 QLSRAFNQDLLYLDK
+1430 
-1445 TKARN
+1445 
-1450 LNTERLQLP
+1450 
-1459 WDFTSDFELYE
+1459 
-1470 RNIKTDSDL
+1470 
-1479 VQYLKAEKQGK
+1479 
-1490 FDKKQ
+1490 
-1495 ENAKQH
+1495 
-1501 AESIKKRLAES
+1501 
-1512 IGGLAEQ
+1512 
-1519 VDVAAVSE
+1519 
-1527 TAPDKAQMLLS
+1527 
-1538 ERVEGWFDGRTGKI
+1538 
-1552 TLVAENLTPERAV
+1552 
-1565 WVAWHELGHRGF
+1565 
-1577 AAEGFAKYREELE
+1577 
-1590 RADGNS
+1590 
-1596 LIRRIADAVQEEREG
+1596 
-1611 TGDAAA
+1611 
-1617 SVRSAAVEEAVV
+1617 
-1629 ELYAAQRTGD
+1629 
-1639 WSGIEN
+1639 
-1645 RYGVKVG
+1645 
-1652 NGLKRGIAGVLAR
+1652 
-1665 IGAVLRRVLQR
+1665 
-1676 LTGKADGAMS
+1676 
-1686 DADVF
+1686 
-1691 AMLVDL
+1691 
-1697 HGNKAAKS
+1697 
-1705 KAVVKTA
+1705 
-1712 LDDAKEAERKA
+1712 RKA

-1816 YVYISAPVEIGGKDD
+1816 YVYISAPVEIEGKDD

-1876 SGYIASVLKKLLEY
+1876 SGYIASVLKKLLKY
-1890 KTETG
+1890 KTQGG
-1895 KGVSVGKKQQ
+1895 KT
-1905 KRQAESEAGSVPSEA
+1905 E
-1920 QPKSGKDYFGL
+1920 
-1931 SLYESGQDYKGIS
+1931 
-1944 EAHYRKFVA
+1944 
-1953 ELSKLDG
+1953 
-1960 WRVNNRKY
+1960 
-1968 GRLEFR
+1968 
-1974 VDGEEVVF
+1974 
-1982 LRRLESLYSEH
+1982 
-1993 AVIGFSVY
+1993 
-2001 NSRLVEKKFD
+2001 
-2011 EIEFVFNPSEP
+2011 
-2022 PKETAERL
+2022 
-2030 NRFIRSIYPVSEASV
+2030 
-2045 QVESNP
+2045 
-2051 ESEADTHRTP
+2051 DT
-2061 ESVRAFSVTLPKL
+2061 
-2074 QQKRAVEHLTA
+2074 
-2085 DALLDGGAKYPQLN
+2085 
-2099 GRTTKAGQV
+2099 
-2108 EKTLSAGFVPYEE
+2108 
-2121 IREQTARMGKE
+2121 
-2132 RDKMFFKLHREAYG
+2132 
-2146 EDSSFD
+2146 
-2152 YDNSDDAELKAQT
+2152 
-2165 DEALREKH
+2165 
-2173 PPKTVYLMKH
+2173 
-2183 KQSGDALPITKTQFD
+2183 
-2198 YAVYLENMPSEGL
+2198 PSEGL
-2211 RFSRSEQTKSAFEN
+2211 RFSIRFSLDESPDSAFARAVDDVTGGKVPAGFISLGTTPDVWKLVGLPDGKV
-2225 RIDALFGGAKANLKG
+2225 RISGGVIDKAMNGKHAVTAEALKDLPRHLNSPIAVFKSSASSSNPDGYVVLTELVEREKGKDKPIIAALNLGRAKNGLELLDISSVYGRNNGQLTRAFNQDLLY
-2240 VRVLDKSDLLDMLGY
+2240 LDKAKGRHFLTTRPLQLHWDITSDADLVGRNIKTDSDL
-2255 GGMPVELN
+2255 
-2263 ESKVVLNRKNHPE
+2263 
-2276 MTAQQW
+2276 AQYSSA
-2282 KKVPEWLDNPV
+2282 KKQVSV
-2293 AVLKSKTHDKRLVFV
+2293 DKAQRM
-2308 PDELIDGAPV
+2308 
-2318 YLVVEPNSRGLD
+2318 
-2330 IHVLVNGYAK
+2330 
-2340 DGNPQQTFRDI
+2340 
-2351 WRDLANGN
+2351 
-2359 TEFVDS
+2359 
-2365 KKARELLGRSG
+2365 AR
-2376 LQLPRLPSLNT
+2376 
-2387 SRKKIL
+2387 
-2393 TEKNLQGYRKSEKT
+2393 
-2407 DTGQQHAE
+2407 QHAE
-2415 SIKKRLAESIGGL
+2415 SIKKRLAESIGRL

-2490 AEGFAKYREEL
+2490 ADGFAKYRAEL

-2577 IGAVLRRVLQRLTGK
+2577 IGAVLRRVLQRLAGK

-2605 LVDLH
+2605 LADLH
-2610 GNVEG
+2610 GNAEE
-2615 AREAVSDGVKPSR
+2615 ARDAVSDGVLFSIY
-2628 SAMKDMDANIRR
+2628 SDDADKVA
-2640 GRAAMNR
+2640 RAADI
-2647 ALVEKA
+2647 LTGSPVA
-2653 DVRRAMY
+2653 DIESGLIKR
-2660 RNDIGWIDFVW
+2660 DE
-2671 GSTGRVL
+2671 
-2678 PNGKTKGAMGLAH
+2678 NGKVIANAREFIRKWLA
-2691 VIESRMRKDGMS
+2691 ENRPDGIF
-2703 RDEVVGMLIGRVVD
+2703 RHPEV
-2717 TIARGE
+2717 GE
-2723 VLRTVEGG
+2723 VMLTVRGV
-2731 KTKRLEVSLQGN
+2731 KNSLSHFSADIHVDALPAVPYVLENSAVLEY
-2743 IVQLVKSKGSNT
+2743 SKDKNGDN
-2755 WVLTAFDGYQTVE
+2755 VE
-2768 QARGA
+2768 
-2773 TRSALRNTDPILSR
+2773 NVIL
-2787 DGMGAS
+2787 
-2793 DTPNVRAKDESVN
+2793 
-2806 TADGTRFSRA
+2806 
-2816 EERSKSESLEKLRRA
+2816 
-2831 ETIRISGREIEAG
+2831 
-2844 DDLRQYRR
+2844 
-2852 RAMEYGKSLRGS
+2852 
-2864 YVNKDTGREISLG
+2864 
-2877 RAGITEVL
+2877 
-2885 HHDVSNPEHL
+2885 
-2895 QSIAAIPQII
+2895 AAP
-2905 EKSIYIDTLPNE
+2905 
-2917 DKAKNPDIQEYEYYV
+2917 A
-2932 AGLNIGGT
+2932 NIGGKRHYVVVRLRKDLKSGQKPQFYVVAAQLET
-2940 DYTVKAAIAVATTG
+2940 DAQRETALAVETRSSHDGHIAG
-2954 DKYYD
+2954 GK
-2959 HKLTRIEKGDLL
+2959 
-2971 EMTSRLSGAE
+2971 
-2981 ISNQSP
+2981 N
-2987 LSDIDDKR
+2987 R
-2995 LLQILQDKDAGKG
+2995 LLNILHSALISVNQIKSAAGNTGTVDA

-3022 AANIGASISH
+3022 AANIGAAIGH
-3032 ITGKRSDLRN
+3032 ITGKKSDLRN

-3063 IEDIYGGDLDG
+3063 IEDIYGGSLDG

-3089 NKAVTEADKVVKEW
+3089 NKAVTEADKVVREW
-3103 GRLKKENAKALADL
+3103 GRLKKADAKALADL

-3150 DGKIEKAKA
+3150 DGKIVKAKA
-3159 VIASANARIARADA
+3159 VIASADARIARADA
-3173 AYNKASEAAK
+3173 AYDKASEAAK

-3190 AAEEEA
+3190 AAEEKA
-3196 GREIMADEAD
+3196 GREILADEAD

-3258 VEAQKALEGLALL
+3258 VGAQKALEGLALL

-3293 RVHFGQ
+3293 RAHFGQ
-3299 VRDAIAE
+3299 VRDALAE

-3313 DAEIVRRLK
+3313 DAETVRRLK

-3352 NVNVSR
+3352 SVNVSR

-3411 MLDLDPAQQAQL
+3411 MLDLDPAQQAEL
-3423 NDTLM
+3423 NDTLT

-3490 FVDGRKYEEG
+3490 FVDGRKYVEG
-3500 FDQRQ
+3500 FNQRQ

-3585 RVGEKFNTIEDS
+3585 KVGEKFNTIEDS

-3669 QAGADSEAAFEQAKK
+3669 RAGADSEAAFEQAKK

-3758 PFVSTLLAVASMLG
+3758 PFVSTLLALASMLG

-3826 IQDGLEGKKWAESLV
+3826 IQDGLAGKKWAESLV

-3894 DKSGIMVKDDFNLF
+3894 DKSGITVKDDFNLF
-3908 ELAGQAVGFRPSDL
+3908 ELAGQAAGFRSSDL

-4004 YLPEG
+4004 YLSDKH
-4009 RSDARTDGGFAF
+4009 SDARTDGGFAF

>member
-20 KKYRGLTQKEAREAA
+20 KKYRGFTQKDAWAAA

-40 TRGFNNSMRSA
+40 TRGFKNSMRSA

-56 AFTGDDEELGQLKA
+56 DLTGDKEELGQLKA

-87 RELGEAWDKG
+87 RELGEAWEKG

-102 GLSNVWGELKKDWR
+102 GLSNVWEELKKDWR

-138 PNALVPLVTS
+138 PNALVPLATTTVGGILGTL
-148 TAGRAVGAIGGAFAG
+148 AGGNTAVGAY
-163 GLAGAGVGAIPGAVV
+163 AGAT
-178 GGHVGGL
+178 
-185 AGYALGNTLM
+185 LGNTLM

-265 ALEKMGVA
+265 ALKKMGVA
-273 AADKAVVAAAKGTP
+273 AADKAAVAAAKGTP

-292 AAKESA
+292 AKESA
-298 KGGLGGAARHTAAYA
+298 KGGLGGAARHAAAFA

-356 TKAYAAMTDPL
+356 TKAYAAISDPL
-367 KLSAE
+367 RLSAE

-401 LRAAVEAA
+401 LGAAVEAA

-448 FSSPADSN
+448 FNSPADGN
-456 TPHTE
+456 TPHAE

-497 YADIAAKYR
+497 YADMAAKYR

-515 NPDNGAISAA
+515 DPDDGAISAA

-531 SGAAVPSAVSDDV
+531 SGAAVPSVPSDDV
-544 EAPSVAD
+544 ETPTVAD
-551 DVLSERSADADRGGV
+551 DVLSGRSADADRGGV
-566 SSAYGNVRSGGAPRG
+566 SSAYGNVRSGGA
-581 AASVA
+581 ASVA
-586 SGGSA
+586 SGGAGRSA

-611 SLDTRGRKALAK
+611 GLDTRGRKALAK

-648 AYHARIEADYKA
+648 AYHARIEADYQA

-703 LPEGVRRHAQTVA
+703 LPETVRRHAQTVA

-737 PEGLAESVRAVR
+737 PAGLAESVRVVR

-774 NNGWNVPLLSR
+774 NNGWRVPLLSR

-818 MEDKGLAQDV
+818 TEDKGLAQDV

-840 RGLTPDKGADANAA
+840 RGLTPDTGADANAA
-854 ALQVA
+854 ALQGLPESAAVA
-859 PEADVA
+859 SGNAPTHRQNLQVRAHAEGAA

-872 NLAETDGGKG
+872 NLAETDGGKR
-882 APIAGKRPDT
+882 APVAGKRPDT

-898 PQVTESAVKVSP
+898 PQVAESAVKVSP

-951 KHIDALA
+951 QHIDALA
-958 GVLDRLGKGGMLKD
+958 GVLDRLGKGGMLEE

-983 GLVFDGR
+983 GLVFDSR

-1034 RDAAADGKSAG
+1034 RDAAASAGKSAG
-1045 KAQSARAKDAPVA
+1045 KAQSARAKDTPVA
-1058 AKNAADEK
+1058 GKAAVAKNAANEK
-1066 PSSDKAAESEAV
+1066 PSSDKAAKPETL
-1078 VKTALDNPEEAQRKA
+1078 VKTALDNPQEARRKA

-1109 PRENKALR
+1109 PGENKALR

-1125 KAGNKAVNPEIGE
+1125 
-1138 VALTAKSV
+1138 
-1146 KDSLAHGIS
+1146 
-1155 PEKASAFEA
+1155 
-1164 VPYVVEKG
+1164 
-1172 AVIVRT
+1172 
-1178 RHGRVSSYFISA
+1178 
-1190 PVEIEGKQD
+1190 
-1199 IVTVLVHH
+1199 
-1207 DVNKKRMYL
+1207 
-1216 HSVTTKENLLKTAL
+1216 
-1230 AGYDGDSTADA
+1230 
-1241 EASEPRGKLYSG
+1241 
-1253 DIASVLKKLLE
+1253 
-1264 YKTQGGKT
+1264 
-1272 EDTPSEG
+1272 
-1279 ARFSL
+1279 
-1284 DESPDSAFARAVDDV
+1284 
-1299 VGGKVSR
+1299 
-1306 GFVKM
+1306 
-1311 GTTPDVL
+1311 
-1318 KMLGLPDVKIRI
+1318 
-1330 SAKTIEKVMGEYLGI
+1330 
-1345 AKGAHSHIHNLTPE
+1345 
-1359 AVKQLPGQINNP
+1359 
-1371 VAVFKSSTV
+1371 
-1380 RGGYVVLTELTEAD
+1380 
-1394 KQTGKDKPVV
+1394 
-1404 AALHLKTDKG
+1404 
-1414 GIEVI
+1414 
-1419 DVASSYGRSDS
+1419 
-1430 QLSRAFNQDLLYLDK
+1430 
-1445 TKARN
+1445 
-1450 LNTERLQLP
+1450 
-1459 WDFTSDFELYE
+1459 
-1470 RNIKTDSDL
+1470 
-1479 VQYLKAEKQGK
+1479 
-1490 FDKKQ
+1490 
-1495 ENAKQH
+1495 
-1501 AESIKKRLAES
+1501 
-1512 IGGLAEQ
+1512 
-1519 VDVAAVSE
+1519 
-1527 TAPDKAQMLLS
+1527 
-1538 ERVEGWFDGRTGKI
+1538 
-1552 TLVAENLTPERAV
+1552 
-1565 WVAWHELGHRGF
+1565 
-1577 AAEGFAKYREELE
+1577 
-1590 RADGNS
+1590 
-1596 LIRRIADAVQEEREG
+1596 
-1611 TGDAAA
+1611 
-1617 SVRSAAVEEAVV
+1617 
-1629 ELYAAQRTGD
+1629 
-1639 WSGIEN
+1639 
-1645 RYGVKVG
+1645 
-1652 NGLKRGIAGVLAR
+1652 
-1665 IGAVLRRVLQR
+1665 
-1676 LTGKADGAMS
+1676 
-1686 DADVF
+1686 
-1691 AMLVDL
+1691 
-1697 HGNKAAKS
+1697 
-1705 KAVVKTA
+1705 
-1712 LDDAKEAERKA
+1712 
-1723 RVLQGEPVY
+1723 
-1732 TVKERQAPQGFK
+1732 
-1744 ALREWAAALFEKA
+1744 KA

-1816 YVYISAPVEIGGKDD
+1816 YVYISAPVEIEGKDD

-1876 SGYIASVLKKLLEY
+1876 SGYIASVLKKLLKY
-1890 KTETG
+1890 KTQGG
-1895 KGVSVGKKQQ
+1895 KT
-1905 KRQAESEAGSVPSEA
+1905 E
-1920 QPKSGKDYFGL
+1920 
-1931 SLYESGQDYKGIS
+1931 
-1944 EAHYRKFVA
+1944 
-1953 ELSKLDG
+1953 
-1960 WRVNNRKY
+1960 
-1968 GRLEFR
+1968 
-1974 VDGEEVVF
+1974 
-1982 LRRLESLYSEH
+1982 
-1993 AVIGFSVY
+1993 
-2001 NSRLVEKKFD
+2001 
-2011 EIEFVFNPSEP
+2011 
-2022 PKETAERL
+2022 
-2030 NRFIRSIYPVSEASV
+2030 
-2045 QVESNP
+2045 
-2051 ESEADTHRTP
+2051 DT
-2061 ESVRAFSVTLPKL
+2061 
-2074 QQKRAVEHLTA
+2074 
-2085 DALLDGGAKYPQLN
+2085 
-2099 GRTTKAGQV
+2099 
-2108 EKTLSAGFVPYEE
+2108 
-2121 IREQTARMGKE
+2121 
-2132 RDKMFFKLHREAYG
+2132 
-2146 EDSSFD
+2146 
-2152 YDNSDDAELKAQT
+2152 
-2165 DEALREKH
+2165 
-2173 PPKTVYLMKH
+2173 
-2183 KQSGDALPITKTQFD
+2183 
-2198 YAVYLENMPSEGL
+2198 PSEGL

-2282 KKVPEWLDNPV
+2282 KKVPKWLDNPV

-2415 SIKKRLAESIGGL
+2415 SIKKRLAESIGRL

-2490 AEGFAKYREEL
+2490 ADGFAKYRAEL

-2577 IGAVLRRVLQRLTGK
+2577 IGAVLRRVLQRLAGK

-2605 LVDLH
+2605 LADLH
-2610 GNVEG
+2610 GNAEG
-2615 AREAVSDGVKPSR
+2615 ARDVSSDGVKPSR
-2628 SAMKDMDANIRR
+2628 SAMKDTDANIRR

-2671 GSTGRVL
+2671 GGTGRVL

-2691 VIESRMRKDGMS
+2691 VIESRMRKDGMG
-2703 RDEVVGMLIGRVVD
+2703 RDEVVGMLTNDIVEA
-2717 TIARGE
+2717 IARGKVYKHVVNGNSE
-2723 VLRTVEGG
+2723 RLQLRHNGYEANLI
-2731 KTKRLEVSLQGN
+2731 KNAGN
-2743 IVQLVKSKGSNT
+2743 NAWLITGYELYQNGADGVG
-2755 WVLTAFDGYQTVE
+2755 FDTSAATHTTPTP
-2768 QARGA
+2768 AR
-2773 TRSALRNTDPILSR
+2773 R
-2787 DGMGAS
+2787 DVGAS

-2806 TADGTRFSRA
+2806 TADGTRNSRA
-2816 EERSKSESLEKLRRA
+2816 AERSKSESLEKLRRA

-2971 EMTSRLSGAE
+2971 EMTSRLSSAE

-3022 AANIGASISH
+3022 AANIGAAIGH
-3032 ITGKRSDLRN
+3032 ITGKKSDLRN

-3089 NKAVTEADKVVKEW
+3089 NKAVTEADKVVREW
-3103 GRLKKENAKALADL
+3103 GRLKKADAKALADL

-3150 DGKIEKAKA
+3150 DGKIVKARA
-3159 VIASANARIARADA
+3159 VIASADARIARADA

-3190 AAEEEA
+3190 AAEEKA
-3196 GREIMADEAD
+3196 GREILADEAD

-3258 VEAQKALEGLALL
+3258 VGAQKALEGLALL

-3293 RVHFGQ
+3293 RAHFGQ
-3299 VRDAIAE
+3299 VRDALAE
-3306 RLARAGQ
+3306 RLARSGQ

-3352 NVNVSR
+3352 SVNVSR

-3423 NDTLM
+3423 NDTLT

-3452 FSDDARRAY
+3452 FGDDARRAY

-3490 FVDGRKYEEG
+3490 FVDGRKYVEG
-3500 FDQRQ
+3500 FNQRQ

-3537 LWMMGMSPASA
+3537 LWMMGMSPALA

-3585 RVGEKFNTIEDS
+3585 KVGEKFNTIEDS

-3642 DKASWLFHHAEKFN
+3642 DKASWLFHHTEKFN

-3669 QAGADSEAAFEQAKK
+3669 RAGADSDTAFEQAKK

-3826 IQDGLEGKKWAESLV
+3826 IQDGLAGKKWAESLV

-3894 DKSGIMVKDDFNLF
+3894 DKSGITVKDDFNLF
-3908 ELAGQAVGFRPSDL
+3908 ELAGQAAGFRSSDL

-3975 HPERAIKSENIMAGV
+3975 HPERAIKSENIMSSV

-4004 YLPEG
+4004 YLSDKH
-4009 RSDARTDGGFAF
+4009 SDARTDGGFAF

>member
-20 KKYRGLTQKEAREAA
+20 KKYRGFTQKDAWAAA

-40 TRGFNNSMRSA
+40 TRGFKNSMRSA

-56 AFTGDDEELGQLKA
+56 DLTGDKEELGQLKA

-87 RELGEAWDKG
+87 RELGEAWEKG

-102 GLSNVWGELKKDWR
+102 GLSNVWEELKKDWR

-138 PNALVPLVTS
+138 PNALVPLATTTVGGILGTL
-148 TAGRAVGAIGGAFAG
+148 AGGNTAVGAY
-163 GLAGAGVGAIPGAVV
+163 AGAT
-178 GGHVGGL
+178 
-185 AGYALGNTLM
+185 LGNTLM

-265 ALEKMGVA
+265 ALKKMGVA
-273 AADKAVVAAAKGTP
+273 AADKAAVAAAKGTP

-292 AAKESA
+292 AKESA
-298 KGGLGGAARHTAAYA
+298 KGGLGGAARHAAAFA

-356 TKAYAAMTDPL
+356 TKAYAAISDPL
-367 KLSAE
+367 RLSAE

-401 LRAAVEAA
+401 LGAAVEAA

-448 FSSPADSN
+448 FNSPADGN
-456 TPHTE
+456 TPHAE

-497 YADIAAKYR
+497 YADMAAKYR

-515 NPDNGAISAA
+515 DPDDGAISAA

-531 SGAAVPSAVSDDV
+531 SGAAVPSVPSDDV
-544 EAPSVAD
+544 ETPTVAD
-551 DVLSERSADADRGGV
+551 DVLSGRSADADRGGV
-566 SSAYGNVRSGGAPRG
+566 SSAYGNVRSGGA
-581 AASVA
+581 ASVA
-586 SGGSA
+586 SGGAGRSA

-611 SLDTRGRKALAK
+611 GLDTRGRKALAK

-648 AYHARIEADYKA
+648 AYHARIEADYQA

-703 LPEGVRRHAQTVA
+703 LPETVRRHAQTVA

-737 PEGLAESVRAVR
+737 PAGLAESVRVVR

-774 NNGWNVPLLSR
+774 NNGWRVPLLSR

-818 MEDKGLAQDV
+818 TEDKGLAQDV

-840 RGLTPDKGADANAA
+840 RGLTPDTGADANAA
-854 ALQVA
+854 ALQGLPESAAVA
-859 PEADVA
+859 SGNAPTHRQNLQVRAHAEGAA

-872 NLAETDGGKG
+872 NLAETDGGKR
-882 APIAGKRPDT
+882 APVAGKRPDT

-898 PQVTESAVKVSP
+898 PQVAESAVKVSP

-951 KHIDALA
+951 QHIDALA
-958 GVLDRLGKGGMLKD
+958 GVLDRLGKGGMLEE

-983 GLVFDGR
+983 GLVFDSR

-1034 RDAAADGKSAG
+1034 RDAAASAGKSAG
-1045 KAQSARAKDAPVA
+1045 KAQSARAKDTPVA
-1058 AKNAADEK
+1058 GKAAVAKNAANEK
-1066 PSSDKAAESEAV
+1066 PSSDKAAKPETL
-1078 VKTALDNPEEAQRKA
+1078 VKTALDNPQEARRKA

-1109 PRENKALR
+1109 PGENKALR

-1125 KAGNKAVNPEIGE
+1125 
-1138 VALTAKSV
+1138 
-1146 KDSLAHGIS
+1146 
-1155 PEKASAFEA
+1155 
-1164 VPYVVEKG
+1164 
-1172 AVIVRT
+1172 
-1178 RHGRVSSYFISA
+1178 
-1190 PVEIEGKQD
+1190 
-1199 IVTVLVHH
+1199 
-1207 DVNKKRMYL
+1207 
-1216 HSVTTKENLLKTAL
+1216 
-1230 AGYDGDSTADA
+1230 
-1241 EASEPRGKLYSG
+1241 
-1253 DIASVLKKLLE
+1253 
-1264 YKTQGGKT
+1264 
-1272 EDTPSEG
+1272 
-1279 ARFSL
+1279 
-1284 DESPDSAFARAVDDV
+1284 
-1299 VGGKVSR
+1299 
-1306 GFVKM
+1306 
-1311 GTTPDVL
+1311 
-1318 KMLGLPDVKIRI
+1318 
-1330 SAKTIEKVMGEYLGI
+1330 
-1345 AKGAHSHIHNLTPE
+1345 
-1359 AVKQLPGQINNP
+1359 
-1371 VAVFKSSTV
+1371 
-1380 RGGYVVLTELTEAD
+1380 
-1394 KQTGKDKPVV
+1394 
-1404 AALHLKTDKG
+1404 
-1414 GIEVI
+1414 
-1419 DVASSYGRSDS
+1419 
-1430 QLSRAFNQDLLYLDK
+1430 
-1445 TKARN
+1445 
-1450 LNTERLQLP
+1450 
-1459 WDFTSDFELYE
+1459 
-1470 RNIKTDSDL
+1470 
-1479 VQYLKAEKQGK
+1479 
-1490 FDKKQ
+1490 
-1495 ENAKQH
+1495 
-1501 AESIKKRLAES
+1501 
-1512 IGGLAEQ
+1512 
-1519 VDVAAVSE
+1519 
-1527 TAPDKAQMLLS
+1527 
-1538 ERVEGWFDGRTGKI
+1538 
-1552 TLVAENLTPERAV
+1552 
-1565 WVAWHELGHRGF
+1565 
-1577 AAEGFAKYREELE
+1577 
-1590 RADGNS
+1590 
-1596 LIRRIADAVQEEREG
+1596 
-1611 TGDAAA
+1611 
-1617 SVRSAAVEEAVV
+1617 
-1629 ELYAAQRTGD
+1629 
-1639 WSGIEN
+1639 
-1645 RYGVKVG
+1645 
-1652 NGLKRGIAGVLAR
+1652 
-1665 IGAVLRRVLQR
+1665 
-1676 LTGKADGAMS
+1676 
-1686 DADVF
+1686 
-1691 AMLVDL
+1691 
-1697 HGNKAAKS
+1697 
-1705 KAVVKTA
+1705 
-1712 LDDAKEAERKA
+1712 
-1723 RVLQGEPVY
+1723 
-1732 TVKERQAPQGFK
+1732 
-1744 ALREWAAALFEKA
+1744 KA

-1816 YVYISAPVEIGGKDD
+1816 YVYISAPVEIEGKDD

-1876 SGYIASVLKKLLEY
+1876 SGYIASVLKKLLKY
-1890 KTETG
+1890 KTQGG
-1895 KGVSVGKKQQ
+1895 KT
-1905 KRQAESEAGSVPSEA
+1905 E
-1920 QPKSGKDYFGL
+1920 
-1931 SLYESGQDYKGIS
+1931 
-1944 EAHYRKFVA
+1944 
-1953 ELSKLDG
+1953 
-1960 WRVNNRKY
+1960 
-1968 GRLEFR
+1968 
-1974 VDGEEVVF
+1974 
-1982 LRRLESLYSEH
+1982 
-1993 AVIGFSVY
+1993 
-2001 NSRLVEKKFD
+2001 
-2011 EIEFVFNPSEP
+2011 
-2022 PKETAERL
+2022 
-2030 NRFIRSIYPVSEASV
+2030 
-2045 QVESNP
+2045 
-2051 ESEADTHRTP
+2051 DT
-2061 ESVRAFSVTLPKL
+2061 
-2074 QQKRAVEHLTA
+2074 
-2085 DALLDGGAKYPQLN
+2085 
-2099 GRTTKAGQV
+2099 
-2108 EKTLSAGFVPYEE
+2108 
-2121 IREQTARMGKE
+2121 
-2132 RDKMFFKLHREAYG
+2132 
-2146 EDSSFD
+2146 
-2152 YDNSDDAELKAQT
+2152 
-2165 DEALREKH
+2165 
-2173 PPKTVYLMKH
+2173 
-2183 KQSGDALPITKTQFD
+2183 
-2198 YAVYLENMPSEGL
+2198 PSEGL

-2282 KKVPEWLDNPV
+2282 KKVPKWLDNPV

-2308 PDELIDGAPV
+2308 PDELIDGVPV

-2415 SIKKRLAESIGGL
+2415 SIKKRLAESIGRL

-2490 AEGFAKYREEL
+2490 ADGFAKYRAEL

-2577 IGAVLRRVLQRLTGK
+2577 IGAVLRRVLQRLAGK

-2605 LVDLH
+2605 LADLH
-2610 GNVEG
+2610 GNAEG
-2615 AREAVSDGVKPSR
+2615 ARDASSDGVKPSR
-2628 SAMKDMDANIRR
+2628 SAMKDTDANIRR

-2671 GSTGRVL
+2671 GGTGRVL

-2691 VIESRMRKDGMS
+2691 VIESRMRKDGMG
-2703 RDEVVGMLIGRVVD
+2703 RDEVVGMLTNDIVEA
-2717 TIARGE
+2717 IARGKVYKHVVNGNSE
-2723 VLRTVEGG
+2723 RLQLRHNGYEANLI
-2731 KTKRLEVSLQGN
+2731 KNAGN
-2743 IVQLVKSKGSNT
+2743 NAWLITGYELYQNGADGVG
-2755 WVLTAFDGYQTVE
+2755 FDTSAATHTTPTP
-2768 QARGA
+2768 AR
-2773 TRSALRNTDPILSR
+2773 R
-2787 DGMGAS
+2787 DVGAS

-2806 TADGTRFSRA
+2806 TADGTRNSRA
-2816 EERSKSESLEKLRRA
+2816 AERSKSESLEKLRRA

-2971 EMTSRLSGAE
+2971 EMTSRLSSAE

-3022 AANIGASISH
+3022 AANIGAAIGH
-3032 ITGKRSDLRN
+3032 ITGKKSDLRN

-3089 NKAVTEADKVVKEW
+3089 NKAVTEADKVVREW
-3103 GRLKKENAKALADL
+3103 GRLKKADAKALADL

-3150 DGKIEKAKA
+3150 DGKIVKARA
-3159 VIASANARIARADA
+3159 VIASADARIARADA

-3190 AAEEEA
+3190 AAEEKA
-3196 GREIMADEAD
+3196 GREILADEAD

-3258 VEAQKALEGLALL
+3258 VGAQKALEGLALL

-3293 RVHFGQ
+3293 RAHFGQ
-3299 VRDAIAE
+3299 VRDALAE
-3306 RLARAGQ
+3306 RLARSGQ

-3352 NVNVSR
+3352 SVNVSR

-3423 NDTLM
+3423 NDTLT

-3452 FSDDARRAY
+3452 FGDDARRAY

-3490 FVDGRKYEEG
+3490 FVDGRKYVEG
-3500 FDQRQ
+3500 FNQRQ

-3537 LWMMGMSPASA
+3537 LWMMGMSPALA

-3585 RVGEKFNTIEDS
+3585 KVGEKFNTIEDS

-3642 DKASWLFHHAEKFN
+3642 DKASWLFHHTEKFN

-3669 QAGADSEAAFEQAKK
+3669 RAGADSDTAFEQAKK

-3826 IQDGLEGKKWAESLV
+3826 IQDGLAGKKWAESLV

-3894 DKSGIMVKDDFNLF
+3894 DKSGITVKDDFNLF
-3908 ELAGQAVGFRPSDL
+3908 ELAGQAAGFRSSDL

-3975 HPERAIKSENIMAGV
+3975 HPERAIKSENIMSSV

-4004 YLPEG
+4004 YLSDKH
-4009 RSDARTDGGFAF
+4009 SDARTDGGFAF

>member
-20 KKYRGLTQKEAREAA
+20 KKYRGFTQKDAWAAA

-40 TRGFNNSMRSA
+40 TRGFKNSMRSA

-56 AFTGDDEELGQLKA
+56 DLTGDKEELGQLKA

-87 RELGEAWDKG
+87 RELGEAWEKG

-102 GLSNVWGELKKDWR
+102 GLSNVWEELKKDWR

-138 PNALVPLVTS
+138 PNALVPIATTTVGGILGTL
-148 TAGRAVGAIGGAFAG
+148 AGGNTAVGAY
-163 GLAGAGVGAIPGAVV
+163 AGAT
-178 GGHVGGL
+178 
-185 AGYALGNTLM
+185 LGNTLM

-265 ALEKMGVA
+265 ALKKMGVA
-273 AADKAVVAAAKGTP
+273 AADKAAVAAAKGTP

-298 KGGLGGAARHTAAYA
+298 KGGLGGAARHAAAFA

-356 TKAYAAMTDPL
+356 TKAYAAISDPL
-367 KLSAE
+367 RLSAE

-383 NIEGNRKAGKL
+383 DIEGNRKAGKL

-401 LRAAVEAA
+401 LGAAVEAA

-448 FSSPADSN
+448 FNSPADGN
-456 TPHTE
+456 TPHAE

-497 YADIAAKYR
+497 YADMADKYR

-515 NPDNGAISAA
+515 DPDDGAISAA

-531 SGAAVPSAVSDDV
+531 SGAAVPSVPSDDV
-544 EAPSVAD
+544 ETPTVAD
-551 DVLSERSADADRGGV
+551 DVLSGRSADADRGGV

-586 SGGSA
+586 SGGAGRSA

-611 SLDTRGRKALAK
+611 GLDTRGRKALAK

-648 AYHARIEADYKA
+648 AYHARIEADYQA

-703 LPEGVRRHAQTVA
+703 LPETVRRHAQTVA

-737 PEGLAESVRAVR
+737 PAGLAESVRVVR

-774 NNGWNVPLLSR
+774 NNGWRVPLLSR

-818 MEDKGLAQDV
+818 TEDKGLAQDV

-840 RGLTPDKGADANAA
+840 RGLTPDTGADANAA
-854 ALQVA
+854 ALQGLPESAAVA
-859 PEADVA
+859 SGNAPTHRQNLQVRAHAEGAA

-872 NLAETDGGKG
+872 NLAETDGGKR
-882 APIAGKRPDT
+882 APVAGKRPDT

-898 PQVTESAVKVSP
+898 PQVAESAVKVSP

-958 GVLDRLGKGGMLKD
+958 GVLDRLGKGGMLEE

-983 GLVFDGR
+983 GLVFDSR

-1034 RDAAADGKSAG
+1034 RDAAASAGKSAG
-1045 KAQSARAKDAPVA
+1045 KAQSARAKDTPVA
-1058 AKNAADEK
+1058 GKAAVAKNAANEK
-1066 PSSDKAAESEAV
+1066 PSSDKAAKPETL
-1078 VKTALDNPEEAQRKA
+1078 VKTALDNPQEAR
-1093 RVLQGEPVYTV
+1093 
-1104 KERTA
+1104 
-1109 PRENKALR
+1109 
-1117 EWAVALFD
+1117 
-1125 KAGNKAVNPEIGE
+1125 
-1138 VALTAKSV
+1138 
-1146 KDSLAHGIS
+1146 
-1155 PEKASAFEA
+1155 
-1164 VPYVVEKG
+1164 
-1172 AVIVRT
+1172 
-1178 RHGRVSSYFISA
+1178 
-1190 PVEIEGKQD
+1190 
-1199 IVTVLVHH
+1199 
-1207 DVNKKRMYL
+1207 
-1216 HSVTTKENLLKTAL
+1216 
-1230 AGYDGDSTADA
+1230 
-1241 EASEPRGKLYSG
+1241 
-1253 DIASVLKKLLE
+1253 
-1264 YKTQGGKT
+1264 
-1272 EDTPSEG
+1272 
-1279 ARFSL
+1279 
-1284 DESPDSAFARAVDDV
+1284 
-1299 VGGKVSR
+1299 
-1306 GFVKM
+1306 
-1311 GTTPDVL
+1311 
-1318 KMLGLPDVKIRI
+1318 
-1330 SAKTIEKVMGEYLGI
+1330 
-1345 AKGAHSHIHNLTPE
+1345 
-1359 AVKQLPGQINNP
+1359 
-1371 VAVFKSSTV
+1371 
-1380 RGGYVVLTELTEAD
+1380 
-1394 KQTGKDKPVV
+1394 
-1404 AALHLKTDKG
+1404 
-1414 GIEVI
+1414 
-1419 DVASSYGRSDS
+1419 
-1430 QLSRAFNQDLLYLDK
+1430 
-1445 TKARN
+1445 
-1450 LNTERLQLP
+1450 
-1459 WDFTSDFELYE
+1459 
-1470 RNIKTDSDL
+1470 
-1479 VQYLKAEKQGK
+1479 
-1490 FDKKQ
+1490 
-1495 ENAKQH
+1495 
-1501 AESIKKRLAES
+1501 
-1512 IGGLAEQ
+1512 
-1519 VDVAAVSE
+1519 
-1527 TAPDKAQMLLS
+1527 
-1538 ERVEGWFDGRTGKI
+1538 
-1552 TLVAENLTPERAV
+1552 
-1565 WVAWHELGHRGF
+1565 
-1577 AAEGFAKYREELE
+1577 
-1590 RADGNS
+1590 
-1596 LIRRIADAVQEEREG
+1596 
-1611 TGDAAA
+1611 
-1617 SVRSAAVEEAVV
+1617 
-1629 ELYAAQRTGD
+1629 
-1639 WSGIEN
+1639 
-1645 RYGVKVG
+1645 
-1652 NGLKRGIAGVLAR
+1652 
-1665 IGAVLRRVLQR
+1665 
-1676 LTGKADGAMS
+1676 
-1686 DADVF
+1686 
-1691 AMLVDL
+1691 
-1697 HGNKAAKS
+1697 
-1705 KAVVKTA
+1705 
-1712 LDDAKEAERKA
+1712 RKA

-1744 ALREWAAALFEKA
+1744 ALREWAVALFDKA

-1816 YVYISAPVEIGGKDD
+1816 YVYISAPVEIEGKDD

-1876 SGYIASVLKKLLEY
+1876 SGYIASVLKKLLKY
-1890 KTETG
+1890 KTQGG
-1895 KGVSVGKKQQ
+1895 K
-1905 KRQAESEAGSVPSEA
+1905 
-1920 QPKSGKDYFGL
+1920 
-1931 SLYESGQDYKGIS
+1931 
-1944 EAHYRKFVA
+1944 
-1953 ELSKLDG
+1953 
-1960 WRVNNRKY
+1960 
-1968 GRLEFR
+1968 
-1974 VDGEEVVF
+1974 
-1982 LRRLESLYSEH
+1982 
-1993 AVIGFSVY
+1993 
-2001 NSRLVEKKFD
+2001 
-2011 EIEFVFNPSEP
+2011 
-2022 PKETAERL
+2022 T
-2030 NRFIRSIYPVSEASV
+2030 
-2045 QVESNP
+2045 
-2051 ESEADTHRTP
+2051 
-2061 ESVRAFSVTLPKL
+2061 
-2074 QQKRAVEHLTA
+2074 
-2085 DALLDGGAKYPQLN
+2085 
-2099 GRTTKAGQV
+2099 
-2108 EKTLSAGFVPYEE
+2108 
-2121 IREQTARMGKE
+2121 
-2132 RDKMFFKLHREAYG
+2132 
-2146 EDSSFD
+2146 
-2152 YDNSDDAELKAQT
+2152 
-2165 DEALREKH
+2165 
-2173 PPKTVYLMKH
+2173 
-2183 KQSGDALPITKTQFD
+2183 
-2198 YAVYLENMPSEGL
+2198 ENTPSEGL
-2211 RFSRSEQTKSAFEN
+2211 RFSIRFSLDESPDSAFARAVDDVTGGKVPAGFISLSTTPDVWKLVGLPDGKV
-2225 RIDALFGGAKANLKG
+2225 RISGGVIDKAMNGKHAVTAEALKDLPRHLNSPIAVFKSSASSSNPDGYVVLTELVEREKGKDKPIIAALNLGRAKNGLELLDISSVYGRNNGQLTRAFNQDLLY
-2240 VRVLDKSDLLDMLGY
+2240 LDKAKGRHFLTTRPLQLHWDITSDADLVGRNIKTDSDL
-2255 GGMPVELN
+2255 
-2263 ESKVVLNRKNHPE
+2263 
-2276 MTAQQW
+2276 AQYSSA
-2282 KKVPEWLDNPV
+2282 KKQVSV
-2293 AVLKSKTHDKRLVFV
+2293 DKAQRM
-2308 PDELIDGAPV
+2308 
-2318 YLVVEPNSRGLD
+2318 
-2330 IHVLVNGYAK
+2330 
-2340 DGNPQQTFRDI
+2340 
-2351 WRDLANGN
+2351 
-2359 TEFVDS
+2359 
-2365 KKARELLGRSG
+2365 AR
-2376 LQLPRLPSLNT
+2376 
-2387 SRKKIL
+2387 
-2393 TEKNLQGYRKSEKT
+2393 
-2407 DTGQQHAE
+2407 QHAE
-2415 SIKKRLAESIGGL
+2415 SIKKRLAESIGRL

-2490 AEGFAKYREEL
+2490 ADGFAKYRAEL

-2561 KVGNGLKRGI
+2561 KAGNGLKRGI

-2605 LVDLH
+2605 LADLH
-2610 GNVEG
+2610 GNAEG
-2615 AREAVSDGVKPSR
+2615 ARDAVSDGVLFSIY
-2628 SAMKDMDANIRR
+2628 SDDADKVA
-2640 GRAAMNR
+2640 RAADI
-2647 ALVEKA
+2647 LTGSPVA
-2653 DVRRAMY
+2653 DIESGLIKR
-2660 RNDIGWIDFVW
+2660 DE
-2671 GSTGRVL
+2671 
-2678 PNGKTKGAMGLAH
+2678 NGKVIANAREFIRKWLA
-2691 VIESRMRKDGMS
+2691 ENRPDGIF
-2703 RDEVVGMLIGRVVD
+2703 RHPEV
-2717 TIARGE
+2717 GE
-2723 VLRTVEGG
+2723 VMLTVRGV
-2731 KTKRLEVSLQGN
+2731 KNSLSHFSADIHVDALPAVPYVLENSAVLEY
-2743 IVQLVKSKGSNT
+2743 SKDKNGDN
-2755 WVLTAFDGYQTVE
+2755 VE
-2768 QARGA
+2768 
-2773 TRSALRNTDPILSR
+2773 NVIL
-2787 DGMGAS
+2787 
-2793 DTPNVRAKDESVN
+2793 
-2806 TADGTRFSRA
+2806 
-2816 EERSKSESLEKLRRA
+2816 
-2831 ETIRISGREIEAG
+2831 
-2844 DDLRQYRR
+2844 
-2852 RAMEYGKSLRGS
+2852 
-2864 YVNKDTGREISLG
+2864 
-2877 RAGITEVL
+2877 
-2885 HHDVSNPEHL
+2885 
-2895 QSIAAIPQII
+2895 AAP
-2905 EKSIYIDTLPNE
+2905 
-2917 DKAKNPDIQEYEYYV
+2917 A
-2932 AGLNIGGT
+2932 NIGGKRHYVVVRLRKDLKSGQKPQFYVVAAQLET
-2940 DYTVKAAIAVATTG
+2940 DAQRETALAVETRSSHDGHIAG
-2954 DKYYD
+2954 GK
-2959 HKLTRIEKGDLL
+2959 
-2971 EMTSRLSGAE
+2971 
-2981 ISNQSP
+2981 N
-2987 LSDIDDKR
+2987 R
-2995 LLQILQDKDAGKG
+2995 LLNILHSALISVNQIKSAAGNTGTVDA

-3022 AANIGASISH
+3022 AANIGAAISH
-3032 ITGKRSDLRN
+3032 ITGKKSDLRN

-3063 IEDIYGGDLDG
+3063 IEDIYGGSLDG

-3089 NKAVTEADKVVKEW
+3089 NKAVTEADKVVREW
-3103 GRLKKENAKALADL
+3103 GRLKKADAKALADL

-3150 DGKIEKAKA
+3150 DGKIVKARA
-3159 VIASANARIARADA
+3159 VIASADARIARADA

-3190 AAEEEA
+3190 AAEEKA
-3196 GREIMADEAD
+3196 GREILADEAD

-3225 AEADVM
+3225 AQADVM

-3258 VEAQKALEGLALL
+3258 VGAQKALEGLALL

-3293 RVHFGQ
+3293 RAHFGQ
-3299 VRDAIAE
+3299 VRDALAE

-3313 DAEIVRRLK
+3313 DAETVRRLK

-3352 NVNVSR
+3352 SVNVSR

-3411 MLDLDPAQQAQL
+3411 MLDLDSAQRAQL
-3423 NDTLM
+3423 NDTLT

-3500 FDQRQ
+3500 FNQRQ

-3585 RVGEKFNTIEDS
+3585 KVGEKFNTIEDS

-3826 IQDGLEGKKWAESLV
+3826 IQDGLAGKKWAESLV

-3894 DKSGIMVKDDFNLF
+3894 DKSGITVKDDFNLF
-3908 ELAGQAVGFRPSDL
+3908 ELAGQAAGFRSSDL

-3953 VVEQDAAA
+3953 VMEQDAAA
-3961 LRELRGVVAQWNRK
+3961 LRALRGVVAQWNRK
-3975 HPERAIKSENIMAGV
+3975 HPERAIKSENIMSSV

-4004 YLPEG
+4004 YLSDKH
-4009 RSDARTDGGFAF
+4009 SDARTDGGFAF

>member
-20 KKYRGLTQKEAREAA
+20 KKYRGFTQKDAWAAA

-40 TRGFNNSMRSA
+40 TRGFKNSMRSA

-56 AFTGDDEELGQLKA
+56 DLTGDKEELGQLKA

-87 RELGEAWDKG
+87 RELGEAWEKG

-102 GLSNVWGELKKDWR
+102 GLSNVWEELKKDWR

-138 PNALVPLVTS
+138 PNALVPLATTTVGGILGTL
-148 TAGRAVGAIGGAFAG
+148 AGGNTAVGAY
-163 GLAGAGVGAIPGAVV
+163 AGAT
-178 GGHVGGL
+178 
-185 AGYALGNTLM
+185 LGNTLM

-265 ALEKMGVA
+265 ALKKMGVA
-273 AADKAVVAAAKGTP
+273 AADKAAVAAAKGTP

-298 KGGLGGAARHTAAYA
+298 KGGLGGAARHAAAFA

-356 TKAYAAMTDPL
+356 TKAYAAITDPL
-367 KLSAE
+367 RLSAE

-448 FSSPADSN
+448 FNSPADGN
-456 TPHTE
+456 TPHAE

-497 YADIAAKYR
+497 YADMADKYR

-515 NPDNGAISAA
+515 DPDDGAISAA

-531 SGAAVPSAVSDDV
+531 SGAAVPSVPSDDV
-544 EAPSVAD
+544 ETPTVAD
-551 DVLSERSADADRGGV
+551 DVLSGRSADADRGGV
-566 SSAYGNVRSGGAPRG
+566 SSAYGNVRSGGA
-581 AASVA
+581 ASVA
-586 SGGSA
+586 SGGAGRSA

-611 SLDTRGRKALAK
+611 GLDTRGRKALAK

-648 AYHARIEADYKA
+648 AYHARIEADYQA

-703 LPEGVRRHAQTVA
+703 LPETVRRHAQTVA

-737 PEGLAESVRAVR
+737 PAGLAESVRVVR

-774 NNGWNVPLLSR
+774 NNGWRVPLLSR

-818 MEDKGLAQDV
+818 TEDKGLAQDV

-840 RGLTPDKGADANAA
+840 RGLTPDTGADANAA
-854 ALQVA
+854 ALQGLPEPAAVA
-859 PEADVA
+859 SGNAPTHRQNLQVRAHAEGAA

-872 NLAETDGGKG
+872 NLAETDGGKR
-882 APIAGKRPDT
+882 APVAGKRPDT

-898 PQVTESAVKVSP
+898 PQVAESAVKVSP

-958 GVLDRLGKGGMLKD
+958 GVLDRLGKGGMLEE

-983 GLVFDGR
+983 GLVFDSR

-1034 RDAAADGKSAG
+1034 RDAAASAGKSAG
-1045 KAQSARAKDAPVA
+1045 KAQSARAKDTPVA
-1058 AKNAADEK
+1058 GKAAVAKNAANEK
-1066 PSSDKAAESEAV
+1066 PSSDKAAKPETL
-1078 VKTALDNPEEAQRKA
+1078 VKTALDNPQEARRKA

-1109 PRENKALR
+1109 PGENKALR

-1125 KAGNKAVNPEIGE
+1125 KAGGKAVNPEAGE
-1138 VALTAKSV
+1138 ILLNERSV
-1146 KDSLAHGIS
+1146 RDSIAHGMNPFKAEAFAAIPDVIS
-1155 PEKASAFEA
+1155 QGVVIHEGVNPENGTR
-1164 VPYVVEKG
+1164 YV
-1172 AVIVRT
+1172 
-1178 RHGRVSSYFISA
+1178 YISA
-1190 PVEIEGKQD
+1190 PVEIEGKD
-1199 IVTVLVHH
+1199 DVVTLLAR
-1207 DVNKKRMYL
+1207 NTGNGSQMYL
-1216 HSVTTKENLLKTAL
+1216 HSVATKESILNASDTETAEISRETGKVNS
-1230 AGYDGDSTADA
+1230 GY
-1241 EASEPRGKLYSG
+1241 
-1253 DIASVLKKLLE
+1253 IASVLKKLLK

-1272 EDTPSEG
+1272 ENTPSEG
-1279 ARFSL
+1279 LRFSIRFSL

-1299 VGGKVSR
+1299 TGGKVPA
-1306 GFVKM
+1306 GFISL
-1311 GTTPDVL
+1311 GTTPDVWKL
-1318 KMLGLPDVKIRI
+1318 VGLPDGKVRI
-1330 SAKTIEKVMGEYLGI
+1330 SGGVIDKAMNGKHAVT
-1345 AKGAHSHIHNLTPE
+1345 AE
-1359 AVKQLPGQINNP
+1359 ALKDLPRHLNSPI
-1371 VAVFKSSTV
+1371 AVFKSSASSSNPD
-1380 RGGYVVLTELTEAD
+1380 GYVVLTELVERE
-1394 KQTGKDKPVV
+1394 KGKDKPII
-1404 AALHLKTDKG
+1404 AALNLGRAKNGLELLD
-1414 GIEVI
+1414 I
-1419 DVASSYGRSDS
+1419 SSVYGRNNG
-1430 QLSRAFNQDLLYLDK
+1430 QLTRAFNQDLLYLDK
-1445 TKARN
+1445 AKGRHFLTTRP
-1450 LNTERLQLP
+1450 LQLH
-1459 WDFTSDFELYE
+1459 WDITSDADLVG

-1479 VQYLKAEKQGK
+1479 AQYSSA
-1490 FDKKQ
+1490 KKQ
-1495 ENAKQH
+1495 VSVDKAQRMARQH

-1512 IGGLAEQ
+1512 IGRLAEQ

-1577 AAEGFAKYREELE
+1577 AADGFAKYRAELE

-1676 LTGKADGAMS
+1676 LAGKADGAMS

-1691 AMLVDL
+1691 AMLADL
-1697 HGNKAAKS
+1697 HGNA
-1705 KAVVKTA
+1705 
-1712 LDDAKEAERKA
+1712 
-1723 RVLQGEPVY
+1723 
-1732 TVKERQAPQGFK
+1732 
-1744 ALREWAAALFEKA
+1744 
-1757 GGKAVNPE
+1757 
-1765 AGEILLNERSVR
+1765 
-1777 DSIAHG
+1777 
-1783 MNPFK
+1783 
-1788 AEAFAAIP
+1788 
-1796 DVISQGVVIHEGVNP
+1796 
-1811 ENGTR
+1811 
-1816 YVYISAPVEIGGKDD
+1816 
-1831 VVTLLARN
+1831 
-1839 TGNGSQM
+1839 
-1846 YLHSVATKESILNAS
+1846 
-1861 DTETAEISRETGKVN
+1861 
-1876 SGYIASVLKKLLEY
+1876 
-1890 KTETG
+1890 
-1895 KGVSVGKKQQ
+1895 
-1905 KRQAESEAGSVPSEA
+1905 
-1920 QPKSGKDYFGL
+1920 
-1931 SLYESGQDYKGIS
+1931 
-1944 EAHYRKFVA
+1944 
-1953 ELSKLDG
+1953 
-1960 WRVNNRKY
+1960 
-1968 GRLEFR
+1968 
-1974 VDGEEVVF
+1974 
-1982 LRRLESLYSEH
+1982 
-1993 AVIGFSVY
+1993 
-2001 NSRLVEKKFD
+2001 
-2011 EIEFVFNPSEP
+2011 
-2022 PKETAERL
+2022 
-2030 NRFIRSIYPVSEASV
+2030 
-2045 QVESNP
+2045 
-2051 ESEADTHRTP
+2051 
-2061 ESVRAFSVTLPKL
+2061 
-2074 QQKRAVEHLTA
+2074 
-2085 DALLDGGAKYPQLN
+2085 
-2099 GRTTKAGQV
+2099 
-2108 EKTLSAGFVPYEE
+2108 
-2121 IREQTARMGKE
+2121 
-2132 RDKMFFKLHREAYG
+2132 
-2146 EDSSFD
+2146 
-2152 YDNSDDAELKAQT
+2152 
-2165 DEALREKH
+2165 
-2173 PPKTVYLMKH
+2173 
-2183 KQSGDALPITKTQFD
+2183 
-2198 YAVYLENMPSEGL
+2198 
-2211 RFSRSEQTKSAFEN
+2211 
-2225 RIDALFGGAKANLKG
+2225 
-2240 VRVLDKSDLLDMLGY
+2240 
-2255 GGMPVELN
+2255 
-2263 ESKVVLNRKNHPE
+2263 
-2276 MTAQQW
+2276 
-2282 KKVPEWLDNPV
+2282 
-2293 AVLKSKTHDKRLVFV
+2293 
-2308 PDELIDGAPV
+2308 
-2318 YLVVEPNSRGLD
+2318 
-2330 IHVLVNGYAK
+2330 
-2340 DGNPQQTFRDI
+2340 
-2351 WRDLANGN
+2351 
-2359 TEFVDS
+2359 
-2365 KKARELLGRSG
+2365 
-2376 LQLPRLPSLNT
+2376 
-2387 SRKKIL
+2387 
-2393 TEKNLQGYRKSEKT
+2393 
-2407 DTGQQHAE
+2407 
-2415 SIKKRLAESIGGL
+2415 
-2428 AEQVDVAAVS
+2428 
-2438 ETAPDKAQMLLSERV
+2438 
-2453 EGWFDGRTGK
+2453 
-2463 ITLVAE
+2463 
-2469 NLTPERAVWVAWHE
+2469 
-2483 LGHRGFA
+2483 
-2490 AEGFAKYREEL
+2490 
-2501 ERADGNSLIRRI
+2501 
-2513 ADAVQEERE
+2513 
-2522 GTGDAAASVRSAAV
+2522 
-2536 EEAVVELYA
+2536 EEA
-2545 AQRTGDWSGIE
+2545 RD
-2556 NRYGV
+2556 
-2561 KVGNGLKRGI
+2561 
-2571 AGVLAR
+2571 
-2577 IGAVLRRVLQRLTGK
+2577 
-2592 ADGAMSDADVFAM
+2592 
-2605 LVDLH
+2605 
-2610 GNVEG
+2610 
-2615 AREAVSDGVKPSR
+2615 AVSDGVLFSIY
-2628 SAMKDMDANIRR
+2628 SDDADKVA
-2640 GRAAMNR
+2640 RAADI
-2647 ALVEKA
+2647 LTGSPVA
-2653 DVRRAMY
+2653 DIESGLIKR
-2660 RNDIGWIDFVW
+2660 DE
-2671 GSTGRVL
+2671 
-2678 PNGKTKGAMGLAH
+2678 NGKVIANAREFIRKWLA
-2691 VIESRMRKDGMS
+2691 ENRPDGIF
-2703 RDEVVGMLIGRVVD
+2703 RHPEV
-2717 TIARGE
+2717 GE
-2723 VLRTVEGG
+2723 VMLTVRGV
-2731 KTKRLEVSLQGN
+2731 KNSLSHFSADIHVDALPAVPYVLENSAVLEY
-2743 IVQLVKSKGSNT
+2743 SKDKNGDN
-2755 WVLTAFDGYQTVE
+2755 VE
-2768 QARGA
+2768 
-2773 TRSALRNTDPILSR
+2773 NVIL
-2787 DGMGAS
+2787 
-2793 DTPNVRAKDESVN
+2793 
-2806 TADGTRFSRA
+2806 
-2816 EERSKSESLEKLRRA
+2816 
-2831 ETIRISGREIEAG
+2831 
-2844 DDLRQYRR
+2844 
-2852 RAMEYGKSLRGS
+2852 
-2864 YVNKDTGREISLG
+2864 
-2877 RAGITEVL
+2877 
-2885 HHDVSNPEHL
+2885 
-2895 QSIAAIPQII
+2895 AAP
-2905 EKSIYIDTLPNE
+2905 
-2917 DKAKNPDIQEYEYYV
+2917 A
-2932 AGLNIGGT
+2932 NIGGKRHYVVVRLRKDLKSGQKPQFYVVAAQLET
-2940 DYTVKAAIAVATTG
+2940 DAQRETALAVETRSSHDGHIAG
-2954 DKYYD
+2954 GK
-2959 HKLTRIEKGDLL
+2959 
-2971 EMTSRLSGAE
+2971 
-2981 ISNQSP
+2981 N
-2987 LSDIDDKR
+2987 R
-2995 LLQILQDKDAGKG
+2995 LLNILHSALISVNQIKSAAGNTGTVDA

-3022 AANIGASISH
+3022 AANIGAAIGH
-3032 ITGKRSDLRN
+3032 ITGKKSDLRN

-3063 IEDIYGGDLDG
+3063 IEDIYGGSLDG

-3089 NKAVTEADKVVKEW
+3089 NKAVTEADKVVREW
-3103 GRLKKENAKALADL
+3103 GRLKKADAKALADL

-3150 DGKIEKAKA
+3150 DGKIVKARA
-3159 VIASANARIARADA
+3159 VIASADARIARADA

-3190 AAEEEA
+3190 AAEEKA
-3196 GREIMADEAD
+3196 GREILADEAD

-3258 VEAQKALEGLALL
+3258 VGAQKALEGLALL

-3293 RVHFGQ
+3293 RAHFGQ
-3299 VRDAIAE
+3299 VRDALAE

-3313 DAEIVRRLK
+3313 DAETVRRLK

-3352 NVNVSR
+3352 SVNVSR

-3411 MLDLDPAQQAQL
+3411 MLDLDSAQQAQL
-3423 NDTLM
+3423 NDTLT
-3428 QLYLNSLPDTS
+3428 QLYLNALLDTS

-3500 FDQRQ
+3500 FNQRQ

-3585 RVGEKFNTIEDS
+3585 KVGEKFNTIEDS

-3669 QAGADSEAAFEQAKK
+3669 RAGADSEAAFEQAKK

-3826 IQDGLEGKKWAESLV
+3826 IQDGLAGKKWAESLV

-3894 DKSGIMVKDDFNLF
+3894 DKSGITVKDDFNLF
-3908 ELAGQAVGFRPSDL
+3908 ELAGQAAGFRSSDL

-3961 LRELRGVVAQWNRK
+3961 LRALRGVVAQWNRK
-3975 HPERAIKSENIMAGV
+3975 HPERAIKSENIMSSV

-4004 YLPEG
+4004 YLSDKH
-4009 RSDARTDGGFAF
+4009 SDARTDGGFAF